1 MERFEQT
8 HKFKLIYVFSMP
20 YDTHK
25 GMLKVGETTLNT
37 DKKPNE
43 LVPNCH
49 DLNQAAKARI
59 DSYTKTASMTY
70 KLEYT
75 ELARYMDCG
84 EPFTL
89 SDKDVHKVLM
99 NSGVHKVQPNGAT
112 GEEWFATD
120 LETVKAAIKA
130 VKNGKS
136 TLSSADVI
144 RETPYE
150 RIDFREEQIDAIE
163 KTIKTFKKDDEMLW
177 YAKMR
182 FGKTL
187 TALEV
192 IRRSQYRRVIIVT
205 HRPVVDD
212 GWSEDFKK
220 VFFPGNSEHEYHYE
234 RKTKDSAYT
243 FDEKTDYEND
253 LKIRKLDK
261 DGTYFV
267 YFASIQDL
275 RGSQKVGGNFNK
287 NNAVFSLDWD
297 LIVIDEAHEG
307 TQTELGDNVVKA
319 LKKDKTKV
327 LALSGTP
334 FNLLSKFGEDNVY
347 TWDYVMEQKKKTEW
361 DLTHQ
366 GDHNPYADLPKMH
379 IFTYD
384 LGEKLKKYVSDEYD
398 TKAFNFKEF
407 FKVWYKGPNGNRE
420 LPKNATEGKFVHEN
434 DIKAFLDLMVREDT
448 DSGYPY
454 STQEYRDM
462 FRHTLWMVPGV
473 KEAKALSELLRNHP
487 VFKNFGIANVAGEG
501 DRYEEEHSKDALELV
516 RDTIKNYDYSITL
529 SCGKLTTGVTVK
541 EWTAV
546 LMLSGSYSTAAAQYM
561 QTIFRVQ
568 SAGTIDGKQK
578 TDCYVFDFAPDR
590 TLKVLTETVHLSR
603 KPGKSQQKHR
613 EAMSEFLNY
622 CPVIAISG
630 SRTRTYSVESM
641 MEQIKQIYAERAVNS
656 GFEDESLYNDEL
668 LKLDEIDASKFN
680 ELKNIIGASKASK
693 KKKDVVVNGQGLT
706 DEQVEHIDDPEPP
719 KEKEPLTK
727 EELEERKKKKQAKEA
742 RKKAIDILRGVS
754 IRMPLMI
761 YGANVPIYE
770 DIDIEDFVKIVDDE
784 SWKEFMPSGVTKE
797 IFKEFTKYYDRDV
810 FIAAGK
816 RIRRLAAA
824 ADKETPTRRV
834 IQIAE
839 IFRHFKNPDKETVL
853 TPWRVVNMHMSETLG
868 GWCFYNEKFEE
879 DTQEEKHRL
888 EEPRFVDRGEVTKT
902 VFAENAKILEINSKT
917 GLYPLYVAYS
927 FYKQRME
934 GMSDDDWTPEKCQY
948 FWNEVIRD
956 NVYVICKTPMAKSIT
971 LRTLCGYS
979 DIKCNAHY
987 FDDLVNMLKN
997 KPEQFKKRVLKGSY
1011 WKKDV
1016 KEMKF
1021 DAVVG
1026 NPPYQDSVSV
1036 NNRQGAI
1043 YHYFYDIA
1051 SELSDR
1057 YSLISPARFLFNAG
1071 LTPKEWNKKMLNDSN
1086 FKVVRY
1092 ESDATQIF
1100 PNTEIKGGVVI
1111 TYRDKNIEFGAIEKF
1126 IPDKYLQ
1133 SIVSHF
1139 KQDEEHNISS
1149 IMYGGRSDLKFN
1161 DLFLAD
1167 YPQSVDD
1174 RLKAIQAEHPKVTKL
1189 GPNEEYELKSPTL
1202 DILSYAFVETKPENA
1217 DEYYKI
1223 LGLISGKRVYRYIP
1237 KKYMVPRYPSNNN
1250 LDGYKV
1256 FITKASG
1263 NGSVGEKLS
1272 KPVVASPN
1280 TSATPT
1286 FISIGNFKTEEEA
1299 VNVEKYIRTKF
1310 ARILLSVLKITQDI
1324 VPSKWAYVPMQDFTS
1339 KSDIDWS
1346 KSVHDIDL
1354 QLYEKYG
1361 LNQSEI
1367 DYIEDTAESMDPNV
1381 LSEYESLLALS
1392 YNEVVKYLLKKY
1404 GAAKQSYFKD
1414 IACTIKNPKVT
1425 RTNEGLYCHHIDED
1439 KAIMLSND
1447 KFAANNP
1454 YEYQKADRLVYCNL
1468 LEHLLLH
1475 VKIAENPN
1483 PDANENE
1490 LPGIGGA
1497 INFICKDLN
1506 DIYSG
1511 KEFTEDWRKNVAE
1524 KVKDSFDDYIAI
1536 LRYLWNVV
1544 EKNPIYKAIITK
1556 EMLCVGWDGKVNKEV
1571 MAALLDGE

>member
-1 MERFEQT
+1 MEKFEQT
-8 HKFKLIYVFSMP
+8 YSYKLIYVFSMP
-20 YDTHK
+20 YETHK
-25 GMLKVGETTLNT
+25 GMLKVGEATLKT
-37 DKKPNE
+37 DIMPNE

-49 DLNQAAKARI
+49 TLNQAAKARI
-59 DSYTKTASMTY
+59 DSYTKTASMSY

-75 ELARYMDCG
+75 ELALKTEFGYS
-84 EPFTL
+84 FTFK
-89 SDKDVHKVLM
+89 DKDVHKVLM

-120 LETVKAAIKA
+120 IETVKAAIKS

-136 TLSSADVI
+136 TLSSSDFV
-144 RETPYE
+144 RETRQE
-150 RIDFREEQIDAIE
+150 TIDFREEQINAIE
-163 KTIKTFKKDDEMLW
+163 KTLKTFKKDDEMLW

-187 TALEV
+187 SALEV
-192 IRRSQYRRVIIVT
+192 IRRSQYRRVIIAT

-220 VFFPGNSEHEYHYE
+220 IFFPGNSEHEYHYE

-243 FDEKTDYEND
+243 FDEKTDAEND

-267 YFASIQDL
+267 YFASVQDL
-275 RGSQKVGGNFNK
+275 RGSKIVGGKFNK
-287 NNAVFSLDWD
+287 NNAVFALDWD
-297 LIVIDEAHEG
+297 LIIIDEAHEG

-319 LKKDKTKV
+319 LKKDHTKV

-334 FNLLSKFGEDNVY
+334 FNLLDKFGEDNVY

-398 TKAFNFKEF
+398 TKAFNFREF
-407 FKVWYKGPNGNRE
+407 FRVWYKGPNGNRE
-420 LPKNATEGKFVHEN
+420 LPKNAVEGKFVHEN
-434 DIKAFLDLMVREDT
+434 DVNAFLNLMVREDT

-473 KEAKALSELLRNHP
+473 KEAQALSELLRNHP
-487 VFKNFGIANVAGEG
+487 VFKHFGIANVAGKG
-501 DRYEEEHSKDALELV
+501 DRYEEEHSGDALELV
-516 RDTIKNYDYSITL
+516 RDTIKNYDHSITL

-603 KPGKSQQKHR
+603 KPGKSQQKRR
-613 EAMSEFLNY
+613 EAMTEFLNY

-630 SRTRTYSVESM
+630 SKTRTYSVESM

-680 ELKNIIGASKASK
+680 ELKDIIGASKASK

-719 KEKEPLTK
+719 TPPKDLTK
-727 EELEERKKKKQAKEA
+727 EEQEERKKKKQAKEA

-761 YGANVPIYE
+761 YGADVPIEE
-770 DIDIEDFVKIVDDE
+770 DIDINSFVDIIDDE
-784 SWKEFMPSGVTKE
+784 SWKEFMPTGVSKK
-797 IFKEFTKYYDRDV
+797 IFTEFTKYYDRDV

-824 ADKETPTRRV
+824 ADRETPTRRV

-868 GWCFYNEKFEE
+868 GWCFYNDKFEE
-879 DTQEEKHRL
+879 DTQEKKHRL
-888 EEPRFVDRGEVTKT
+888 EEPRFVDHGEVTEA
-902 VFAENAKILEINSKT
+902 VFAKNSKILEINSKT

-927 FYKQRME
+927 FYKQRMD
-934 GMSDDDWTPEKCQY
+934 GMSDDDWTPEECQY

-971 LRTLCGYS
+971 RRTLCGYS
-979 DIKCNAHY
+979 DGKCNAHY

-997 KPEQFKKRVLKGSY
+997 KPEQFKKRVMKGSY

-1026 NPPYQDSVSV
+1026 NPPYQEETDAT
-1036 NNRQGAI
+1036 RKPPI
-1043 YHYFYDIA
+1043 YNYFYDMAFELAPIA
-1051 SELSDR
+1051 TLVT
-1057 YSLISPARFLFNAG
+1057 PARFLFDAG
-1071 LTPKEWNKKMLNDSN
+1071 QTSKEWNRKMLSDEH
-1086 FKVVRY
+1086 FKVIRY
-1092 ESDATQIF
+1092 FENSKDVFDTVD
-1100 PNTEIKGGVVI
+1100 IKGGVAI
-1111 TYRDKNIEFGAIEKF
+1111 TYHDSNTNFGAIDIFTAYSELNEIISKVKHMCEPTMDT
-1126 IPDKYLQ
+1126 IISARGTYRTT
-1133 SIVSHF
+1133 
-1139 KQDEEHNISS
+1139 NI
-1149 IMYGGRSDLKFN
+1149 FN
-1161 DLFLAD
+1161 AD
-1167 YPQSVDD
+1167 YPDAIE
-1174 RLKAIQAEHPKVTKL
+1174 RLGKGTGNMLVSNFFEKVPEAIA
-1189 GPNEEYELKSPTL
+1189 NETNEPCLR
-1202 DILSYAFVETKPENA
+1202 ILCRV
-1217 DEYYKI
+1217 
-1223 LGLISGKRVYRYIP
+1223 GGKRSICNIL
-1237 KKYMVPRYPSNNN
+1237 KKYIQPN
-1250 LDGYKV
+1250 K
-1256 FITKASG
+1256 FIDKY
-1263 NGSVGEKLS
+1263 N
-1272 KPVVASPN
+1272 VASPEAN
-1280 TSATPT
+1280 SNGRFGERLTVGELLSPEEGATDT
-1286 FISIGNFKTEEEA
+1286 FISLGAFD
-1299 VNVEKYIRTKF
+1299 TKF
-1310 ARILLSVLKITQDI
+1310 EALALQKYMKTKFFRALLGVKKVTQHC
-1324 VPSKWAYVPMQDFTS
+1324 PPMVWEMIPCQEFS
-1339 KSDIDWS
+1339 ENSDIDWS
-1346 KSVHDIDL
+1346 KSIHEIDL
-1354 QLYEKYG
+1354 LLYKKYG
-1361 LNQSEI
+1361 LSDEEI
-1367 DYIEDTAESMDPNV
+1367 AFIESKVKPMDGTSYYESMLKTNYQDIV
-1381 LSEYESLLALS
+1381 SA
-1392 YNEVVKYLLKKY
+1392 LLKKY
-1404 GAAKQSYFKD
+1404 GSAKHNYFKD
-1414 IACTIKNPKVT
+1414 TACKIKNPLVT
-1425 RTNEGLYCHHIDED
+1425 RTNEGLFCHHIDED
-1439 KAIMLSND
+1439 KAIMLCND
-1447 KFAANNP
+1447 KFAVNNP
-1454 YEYQKADRLVYCNL
+1454 FEYQKADRLVYCNL

-1475 VKIAENPN
+1475 VKIAENPS

-1511 KEFTEDWRKNVAE
+1511 KKFSDEWRKNVAD
-1524 KVKDSFDDYIAI
+1524 KVKDNFDDYIII
-1536 LRYLWNVV
+1536 LRYLWNIV
-1544 EKNPIYKAIITK
+1544 EKNPVYKAIITK
-1556 EMLCVGWDGKVNKEV
+1556 EMLCVGWDGKVVKEV
-1571 MAALLDGE
+1571 MNALNANE

>member
-1 MERFEQT
+1 MEKFEQT
-8 HKFKLIYVFSMP
+8 YSYKLIYVFSMP
-20 YDTHK
+20 YETHK
-25 GMLKVGETTLNT
+25 GMLKVGEATLKT
-37 DKKPNE
+37 DIMPNE

-49 DLNQAAKARI
+49 TLNQAAKARI
-59 DSYTKTASMTY
+59 DSYTKTASMSY

-75 ELARYMDCG
+75 ELALKTEFGYS
-84 EPFTL
+84 FTFK
-89 SDKDVHKVLM
+89 DKDVHKVLM

-120 LETVKAAIKA
+120 IETVKAAIKS

-136 TLSSADVI
+136 TLSSSDFV
-144 RETPYE
+144 RETRQE
-150 RIDFREEQIDAIE
+150 TIDFREEQINAIE
-163 KTIKTFKKDDEMLW
+163 KTLKTFKKDDEMLW

-187 TALEV
+187 SALEV
-192 IRRSQYRRVIIVT
+192 IRRSQYRRVIIAT

-220 VFFPGNSEHEYHYE
+220 IFFPGNSEHEYHYE

-243 FDEKTDYEND
+243 FDEKTDAEND

-267 YFASIQDL
+267 YFASVQDL
-275 RGSQKVGGNFNK
+275 RGSKIVGGKFNK
-287 NNAVFSLDWD
+287 NNAVFALDWD
-297 LIVIDEAHEG
+297 LIIIDEAHEG

-319 LKKDKTKV
+319 LKKDHTKV

-334 FNLLSKFGEDNVY
+334 FNLLDKFGEDNVY

-398 TKAFNFKEF
+398 TKAFNFREF
-407 FKVWYKGPNGNRE
+407 FRVWYKGPNGNRE
-420 LPKNATEGKFVHEN
+420 LPKNAVEGKFVHEN
-434 DIKAFLDLMVREDT
+434 DVNAFLNLMVREDT

-473 KEAKALSELLRNHP
+473 KEAQALSELLRNHP
-487 VFKNFGIANVAGEG
+487 VFKHFGIANVAGKG
-501 DRYEEEHSKDALELV
+501 DRYEEEHSGDALELV
-516 RDTIKNYDYSITL
+516 RDTIKNYDHSITL

-603 KPGKSQQKHR
+603 KPGKSQQKRR
-613 EAMSEFLNY
+613 EAMTEFLNY

-630 SRTRTYSVESM
+630 SKTRTYSVESM

-680 ELKNIIGASKASK
+680 ELKDIIGASKASK

-719 KEKEPLTK
+719 TPPKDLTK
-727 EELEERKKKKQAKEA
+727 EEQEERKKKKQAKEA

-761 YGANVPIYE
+761 YGADVPIEE
-770 DIDIEDFVKIVDDE
+770 DIDINSFVDIIDDE
-784 SWKEFMPSGVTKE
+784 SWKEFMPTGVSKK
-797 IFKEFTKYYDRDV
+797 IFTEFTKYYDRDV

-824 ADKETPTRRV
+824 ADRETPTRRV

-868 GWCFYNEKFEE
+868 GWCFYNDKFEE
-879 DTQEEKHRL
+879 DTQEKKHRL
-888 EEPRFVDRGEVTKT
+888 EEPRFVDHGEVTEA
-902 VFAENAKILEINSKT
+902 VFAKNSKILEINSKT

-927 FYKQRME
+927 FYKQRMD
-934 GMSDDDWTPEKCQY
+934 GMSDDDWTPEECQY

-971 LRTLCGYS
+971 RRTLCGYS
-979 DIKCNAHY
+979 DVKCNAHY

-997 KPEQFKKRVLKGSY
+997 KPEQFKKRVMKGSY

-1026 NPPYQDSVSV
+1026 NPPYQEETDAT
-1036 NNRQGAI
+1036 RKPPI
-1043 YHYFYDIA
+1043 YNYFYDMAFELAPIA
-1051 SELSDR
+1051 TLVT
-1057 YSLISPARFLFNAG
+1057 PARFLFDAG
-1071 LTPKEWNKKMLNDSN
+1071 QTSKEWNRKMLSDEH
-1086 FKVVRY
+1086 FKVIRY
-1092 ESDATQIF
+1092 FENSKDVFDTVD
-1100 PNTEIKGGVVI
+1100 IKGGVAI
-1111 TYRDKNIEFGAIEKF
+1111 TYHDSNTNFGAIDIFTAYSELNEIISKVKHMCEPTMDT
-1126 IPDKYLQ
+1126 IISARGTYRTT
-1133 SIVSHF
+1133 
-1139 KQDEEHNISS
+1139 NI
-1149 IMYGGRSDLKFN
+1149 FN
-1161 DLFLAD
+1161 AD
-1167 YPQSVDD
+1167 YPDAIE
-1174 RLKAIQAEHPKVTKL
+1174 RLGKGTGNMLVSNFFEKVPEAIA
-1189 GPNEEYELKSPTL
+1189 NETNEPCLR
-1202 DILSYAFVETKPENA
+1202 ILCRV
-1217 DEYYKI
+1217 
-1223 LGLISGKRVYRYIP
+1223 GGKRSICNIL
-1237 KKYMVPRYPSNNN
+1237 KKYIQLN
-1250 LDGYKV
+1250 K
-1256 FITKASG
+1256 FIDKY
-1263 NGSVGEKLS
+1263 N
-1272 KPVVASPN
+1272 VASPEAN
-1280 TSATPT
+1280 SNGRFGERLTVGELLSPEEGATDT
-1286 FISIGNFKTEEEA
+1286 FISLGAFD
-1299 VNVEKYIRTKF
+1299 TKF
-1310 ARILLSVLKITQDI
+1310 EALALQKYMKTKFFRALLGVKKVTQHC
-1324 VPSKWAYVPMQDFTS
+1324 PPMVWEMIPCQEFS
-1339 KSDIDWS
+1339 ENSDIDWS
-1346 KSVHDIDL
+1346 KSIHEIDL
-1354 QLYEKYG
+1354 LLYKKYG
-1361 LNQSEI
+1361 LSDEEI
-1367 DYIEDTAESMDPNV
+1367 AFIESKVKPMDGTSYYESMLKTNYQDIV
-1381 LSEYESLLALS
+1381 SA
-1392 YNEVVKYLLKKY
+1392 LLKKY
-1404 GAAKQSYFKD
+1404 GSAKHNYFKD
-1414 IACTIKNPKVT
+1414 TACKIKNPLVT
-1425 RTNEGLYCHHIDED
+1425 RTNEGLFCHHIDED
-1439 KAIMLSND
+1439 KAIMLCND
-1447 KFAANNP
+1447 KFAVNNP
-1454 YEYQKADRLVYCNL
+1454 FEYQKADRLVYCNL

-1475 VKIAENPN
+1475 VKIAENPS

-1511 KEFTEDWRKNVAE
+1511 KKFSDEWRKNVAD
-1524 KVKDSFDDYIAI
+1524 KVKDNFDDYIII
-1536 LRYLWNVV
+1536 LRYLWNIV
-1544 EKNPIYKAIITK
+1544 EKNPVYKAIITK
-1556 EMLCVGWDGKVNKEV
+1556 EMLCVGWDGKVVKEV
-1571 MAALLDGE
+1571 MNALNANE

>member
-1 MERFEQT
+1 MEKFEQT
-8 HKFKLIYVFSMP
+8 YSYKLIYVFSMP
-20 YDTHK
+20 YETHK
-25 GMLKVGETTLNT
+25 GMLKVGEATLKT
-37 DKKPNE
+37 DIMPNE

-49 DLNQAAKARI
+49 TLNQAAKARI
-59 DSYTKTASMTY
+59 DSYTKTASMSY

-75 ELARYMDCG
+75 ELALKTEFGYS
-84 EPFTL
+84 FTFK
-89 SDKDVHKVLM
+89 DKDVHKVLM

-120 LETVKAAIKA
+120 IETVKAAIKS

-136 TLSSADVI
+136 TLSSSDFV
-144 RETPYE
+144 RETRQE
-150 RIDFREEQIDAIE
+150 TIDFREEQINAIE
-163 KTIKTFKKDDEMLW
+163 KTLKTFKKDDEMLW

-187 TALEV
+187 SALEV
-192 IRRSQYRRVIIVT
+192 IRRSQYRRVIIAT

-220 VFFPGNSEHEYHYE
+220 IFFPGNSEHEYHYE

-243 FDEKTDYEND
+243 FDEKTDAEND

-267 YFASIQDL
+267 YFASVQDL
-275 RGSQKVGGNFNK
+275 RGSKIVGGKFNK
-287 NNAVFSLDWD
+287 NNAVFALDWD
-297 LIVIDEAHEG
+297 LIIIDEAHEG

-319 LKKDKTKV
+319 LKKDHTKV

-334 FNLLSKFGEDNVY
+334 FNLLDKFGEDNVY

-398 TKAFNFKEF
+398 TKAFNFREF
-407 FKVWYKGPNGNRE
+407 FRVWYKGPNGNRE
-420 LPKNATEGKFVHEN
+420 LPKNAVEGKFVHEN
-434 DIKAFLDLMVREDT
+434 DVNAFLNLMVREDT

-454 STQEYRDM
+454 TTQEYRDM

-473 KEAKALSELLRNHP
+473 KEAQALSELLRNHP
-487 VFKNFGIANVAGEG
+487 VFKYFGIANVAGKG
-501 DRYEEEHSKDALELV
+501 DRYEEEHSGDALELV
-516 RDTIKNYDYSITL
+516 RDTIKNYDHSITL

-603 KPGKSQQKHR
+603 KPGKSQQKRR
-613 EAMSEFLNY
+613 EAMTEFLNY

-630 SRTRTYSVESM
+630 SKTRTYSVESM

-680 ELKNIIGASKASK
+680 ELKDIIGASKASK
-693 KKKDVVVNGQGLT
+693 KKKDVVINGQGLT

-719 KEKEPLTK
+719 TPPKDLTK
-727 EELEERKKKKQAKEA
+727 EEQEERKKKKQAKEA

-761 YGANVPIYE
+761 YGADVPIEE
-770 DIDIEDFVKIVDDE
+770 DIDINSFVDIIDDE
-784 SWKEFMPSGVTKE
+784 SWKEFMPTGVSKK
-797 IFKEFTKYYDRDV
+797 IFTEFTKYYDRDV

-824 ADKETPTRRV
+824 ADRETPTRRV

-868 GWCFYNEKFEE
+868 GWCFYNDKFEE
-879 DTQEEKHRL
+879 DTQEKKHRL
-888 EEPRFVDRGEVTKT
+888 EEPRFVDHGEVTEA
-902 VFAENAKILEINSKT
+902 VFAKNSKILEINSKT

-927 FYKQRME
+927 FYKQRMD
-934 GMSDDDWTPEKCQY
+934 GMSDDDWTPEECQY

-971 LRTLCGYS
+971 RRTLCGYS
-979 DIKCNAHY
+979 DVKCNAHY

-997 KPEQFKKRVLKGSY
+997 KPEQFKKRVMKGSY

-1026 NPPYQDSVSV
+1026 NPPYQEETDAT
-1036 NNRQGAI
+1036 RKPPI
-1043 YHYFYDIA
+1043 YNYFYDMAFELAPIA
-1051 SELSDR
+1051 TLVT
-1057 YSLISPARFLFNAG
+1057 PARFLFDAG
-1071 LTPKEWNKKMLNDSN
+1071 QTSKEWNRKMLSDEH
-1086 FKVVRY
+1086 FKVIRY
-1092 ESDATQIF
+1092 FENSKDVFDTVD
-1100 PNTEIKGGVVI
+1100 IKGGVAI
-1111 TYRDKNIEFGAIEKF
+1111 TYHDSNTNFGAIDIFTAYSELNEIISKVKHMCEPTMDT
-1126 IPDKYLQ
+1126 IISARGTYRTT
-1133 SIVSHF
+1133 
-1139 KQDEEHNISS
+1139 NI
-1149 IMYGGRSDLKFN
+1149 FN
-1161 DLFLAD
+1161 AD
-1167 YPQSVDD
+1167 YPDAIE
-1174 RLKAIQAEHPKVTKL
+1174 RLGKGTGNMLVSNFFEKVPEAIA
-1189 GPNEEYELKSPTL
+1189 NETNEPCLR
-1202 DILSYAFVETKPENA
+1202 ILCRV
-1217 DEYYKI
+1217 
-1223 LGLISGKRVYRYIP
+1223 GGKRSICNIL
-1237 KKYMVPRYPSNNN
+1237 KKYIQPN
-1250 LDGYKV
+1250 K
-1256 FITKASG
+1256 FIDKY
-1263 NGSVGEKLS
+1263 N
-1272 KPVVASPN
+1272 VASPEAN
-1280 TSATPT
+1280 SNGRFGERLTVGELLSPEEGATDT
-1286 FISIGNFKTEEEA
+1286 FISLGAFD
-1299 VNVEKYIRTKF
+1299 TKF
-1310 ARILLSVLKITQDI
+1310 EALALQKYMKTKFFRALLGVKKVTQHC
-1324 VPSKWAYVPMQDFTS
+1324 PPMVWEMIPCQEFS
-1339 KSDIDWS
+1339 ENSDIDWS
-1346 KSVHDIDL
+1346 KSIHEIDL
-1354 QLYEKYG
+1354 LLYKKYG
-1361 LNQSEI
+1361 LSDEEI
-1367 DYIEDTAESMDPNV
+1367 AFIESKVKPMDGTSYYESMLKTNYQDIV
-1381 LSEYESLLALS
+1381 SA
-1392 YNEVVKYLLKKY
+1392 LLKKY
-1404 GAAKQSYFKD
+1404 GSAKHNYFKD
-1414 IACTIKNPKVT
+1414 TACKIKNPLVT
-1425 RTNEGLYCHHIDED
+1425 RTNEGLFCHHIDED
-1439 KAIMLSND
+1439 KAIMLCND
-1447 KFAANNP
+1447 KFAVNNP
-1454 YEYQKADRLVYCNL
+1454 FEYQKADRLVYCNL

-1475 VKIAENPN
+1475 VKIAENPS

-1511 KEFTEDWRKNVAE
+1511 KKFSDEWRKNVAD
-1524 KVKDSFDDYIAI
+1524 KVKDNFDDYIII
-1536 LRYLWNVV
+1536 LRYLWNIV
-1544 EKNPIYKAIITK
+1544 EKNPVYKAIITK
-1556 EMLCVGWDGKVNKEV
+1556 EMLCVGWDGKVVKEV
-1571 MAALLDGE
+1571 MNALNANE

>member
-1 MERFEQT
+1 MEKFEQT
-8 HKFKLIYVFSMP
+8 YSYKLIYVFSMP
-20 YDTHK
+20 YETHK
-25 GMLKVGETTLNT
+25 GMLKVGEATLKT
-37 DKKPNE
+37 DIMPNE

-49 DLNQAAKARI
+49 TLNQAAKARI
-59 DSYTKTASMTY
+59 DSYTKTASMSY

-75 ELARYMDCG
+75 ELALKTEFGYS
-84 EPFTL
+84 FTFK
-89 SDKDVHKVLM
+89 DKDVHKVLM

-120 LETVKAAIKA
+120 IETVKAAIKS

-136 TLSSADVI
+136 TLSSSDFV
-144 RETPYE
+144 RETRQE
-150 RIDFREEQIDAIE
+150 TIDFREEQINAIE
-163 KTIKTFKKDDEMLW
+163 KTLKTFKKDDEMLW

-187 TALEV
+187 SALEV
-192 IRRSQYRRVIIVT
+192 IRRSQYRRVIIAT

-220 VFFPGNSEHEYHYE
+220 IFFPGNSEHEYHYE

-243 FDEKTDYEND
+243 FDEKTDAEND

-267 YFASIQDL
+267 YFASVQDL
-275 RGSQKVGGNFNK
+275 RGSKIVGGKFNK
-287 NNAVFSLDWD
+287 NNAVFALDWD
-297 LIVIDEAHEG
+297 LIIIDEAHEG

-319 LKKDKTKV
+319 LKKDHTKV

-334 FNLLSKFGEDNVY
+334 FNLLDKFGEDNVY

-398 TKAFNFKEF
+398 TKAFNFREF
-407 FKVWYKGPNGNRE
+407 FRVWYKGPNGNRE
-420 LPKNATEGKFVHEN
+420 LPKNAVEGKFVHEN
-434 DIKAFLDLMVREDT
+434 DVNAFLNLMVREDT

-473 KEAKALSELLRNHP
+473 KEAQALSELLRNHP
-487 VFKNFGIANVAGEG
+487 VFKHFGIANVAGKG
-501 DRYEEEHSKDALELV
+501 DRYEEEHSGDALELV
-516 RDTIKNYDYSITL
+516 RDTIKNYDHSITL

-603 KPGKSQQKHR
+603 KPGKSQQKRR
-613 EAMSEFLNY
+613 EAMTEFLNY

-630 SRTRTYSVESM
+630 SKTRTYSVESM

-680 ELKNIIGASKASK
+680 ELKDIIGASKASK

-719 KEKEPLTK
+719 TPPKDLTK
-727 EELEERKKKKQAKEA
+727 EEQEERKKKKQAKEA

-761 YGANVPIYE
+761 YGADVPIEE
-770 DIDIEDFVKIVDDE
+770 DIDINSFVDIIDDE
-784 SWKEFMPSGVTKE
+784 SWKEFMPTGVSKK
-797 IFKEFTKYYDRDV
+797 IFTEFTKYYDRDV

-824 ADKETPTRRV
+824 ADRETPTRRV

-868 GWCFYNEKFEE
+868 GWCFYNDKFEE
-879 DTQEEKHRL
+879 DTQEKKHRL
-888 EEPRFVDRGEVTKT
+888 EEPRFVDHGEVTEA
-902 VFAENAKILEINSKT
+902 VFAKNSKILEINSKT

-927 FYKQRME
+927 FYKQRMD
-934 GMSDDDWTPEKCQY
+934 GMSDDDWTPEECQY

-971 LRTLCGYS
+971 RRTLCGYS
-979 DIKCNAHY
+979 DVKCNAHY

-997 KPEQFKKRVLKGSY
+997 KPEQFKKRVMKGSY

-1026 NPPYQDSVSV
+1026 NPPYQEETDAT
-1036 NNRQGAI
+1036 RKPPI
-1043 YHYFYDIA
+1043 YNYFYDMAFELAPIA
-1051 SELSDR
+1051 TLVT
-1057 YSLISPARFLFNAG
+1057 PARFLFDAG
-1071 LTPKEWNKKMLNDSN
+1071 QTSKEWNRKMLSDEH
-1086 FKVVRY
+1086 FKVIRY
-1092 ESDATQIF
+1092 FENSKDVFDTVD
-1100 PNTEIKGGVVI
+1100 IKGGVAI
-1111 TYRDKNIEFGAIEKF
+1111 TYHDSNTNFGAIDIFTAYSELNEIISKVKHMCEPAMDT
-1126 IPDKYLQ
+1126 IISARGTYRTT
-1133 SIVSHF
+1133 
-1139 KQDEEHNISS
+1139 NI
-1149 IMYGGRSDLKFN
+1149 FN
-1161 DLFLAD
+1161 AD
-1167 YPQSVDD
+1167 YPDAIE
-1174 RLKAIQAEHPKVTKL
+1174 RLGKGTGNMLVSNFFEKVPEAIA
-1189 GPNEEYELKSPTL
+1189 NETNEPCLR
-1202 DILSYAFVETKPENA
+1202 ILCRV
-1217 DEYYKI
+1217 
-1223 LGLISGKRVYRYIP
+1223 GGKRSICNIL
-1237 KKYMVPRYPSNNN
+1237 KKYIQPN
-1250 LDGYKV
+1250 K
-1256 FITKASG
+1256 FIDKY
-1263 NGSVGEKLS
+1263 N
-1272 KPVVASPN
+1272 VASPEAN
-1280 TSATPT
+1280 SNGRFGERLTVGELLSPEEGATDT
-1286 FISIGNFKTEEEA
+1286 FISLGAFD
-1299 VNVEKYIRTKF
+1299 TKF
-1310 ARILLSVLKITQDI
+1310 EALALQKYMKTKFFRALLGVKKVTQHC
-1324 VPSKWAYVPMQDFTS
+1324 PPMVWEMIPCQEFS
-1339 KSDIDWS
+1339 ENSDIDWS
-1346 KSVHDIDL
+1346 KSIHEIDL
-1354 QLYEKYG
+1354 LLYKKYG
-1361 LNQSEI
+1361 LSDEEI
-1367 DYIEDTAESMDPNV
+1367 AFIESKVKPMDGTSYYESMLKTNYQDIV
-1381 LSEYESLLALS
+1381 SA
-1392 YNEVVKYLLKKY
+1392 LLKKY
-1404 GAAKQSYFKD
+1404 GSAKHNYFKD
-1414 IACTIKNPKVT
+1414 TACKIKNPLVT
-1425 RTNEGLYCHHIDED
+1425 RTNEGLFCHHIDED
-1439 KAIMLSND
+1439 KAIMLCND
-1447 KFAANNP
+1447 KFAVNNP
-1454 YEYQKADRLVYCNL
+1454 FEYQKADRLVYCNL

-1475 VKIAENPN
+1475 VKIAENPS

-1511 KEFTEDWRKNVAE
+1511 KKFSDEWRKNVAD
-1524 KVKDSFDDYIAI
+1524 KVKDNFDDYIII
-1536 LRYLWNVV
+1536 LRYLWNIV
-1544 EKNPIYKAIITK
+1544 EKNPVYKAIITK
-1556 EMLCVGWDGKVNKEV
+1556 EMLCVGWDGKVVKEV
-1571 MAALLDGE
+1571 MNALNANE

>member
-1 MERFEQT
+1 MEKFEQT
-8 HKFKLIYVFSMP
+8 YSYKLIYVFSMP
-20 YDTHK
+20 YETHK
-25 GMLKVGETTLNT
+25 GMLKVGEATLKT
-37 DKKPNE
+37 DIMPNE

-49 DLNQAAKARI
+49 TLNQAAKARI
-59 DSYTKTASMTY
+59 DSYTKTASMSY

-75 ELARYMDCG
+75 ELALKTEFGYS
-84 EPFTL
+84 FTFK
-89 SDKDVHKVLM
+89 DKDVHKVLM

-120 LETVKAAIKA
+120 IETVKAAIKS

-136 TLSSADVI
+136 TLSSSDFV
-144 RETPYE
+144 RETRQE
-150 RIDFREEQIDAIE
+150 TIDFREEQINAIE
-163 KTIKTFKKDDEMLW
+163 KTLKTFKKDDEMLW

-187 TALEV
+187 SALEV
-192 IRRSQYRRVIIVT
+192 IRRSQYRRVIIAT

-220 VFFPGNSEHEYHYE
+220 IFFPGNSEHEYHYE

-243 FDEKTDYEND
+243 FDEKTDAEND

-267 YFASIQDL
+267 YFASVQDL
-275 RGSQKVGGNFNK
+275 RGSKIVGGKFNK
-287 NNAVFSLDWD
+287 NNAVFALDWD
-297 LIVIDEAHEG
+297 LIIIDEAHEG

-319 LKKDKTKV
+319 LKKDHTKV

-334 FNLLSKFGEDNVY
+334 FNLLDKFGEDNVY

-398 TKAFNFKEF
+398 TKAFNFREF
-407 FKVWYKGPNGNRE
+407 FRVWYKGPNGNRE
-420 LPKNATEGKFVHEN
+420 LPKNAVEGKFVHEN
-434 DIKAFLDLMVREDT
+434 DVNAFLNLMVREDT

-473 KEAKALSELLRNHP
+473 KEAQALSELLRNHP
-487 VFKNFGIANVAGEG
+487 VFKHFGIANVAGKG
-501 DRYEEEHSKDALELV
+501 DRYEEEHSGDALELV
-516 RDTIKNYDYSITL
+516 RDTIKNYDHSITL

-603 KPGKSQQKHR
+603 KPGKSQQKRR
-613 EAMSEFLNY
+613 EAMTEFLNY

-630 SRTRTYSVESM
+630 SKTRTYSVESM

-680 ELKNIIGASKASK
+680 ELKDIIGASKASK

-719 KEKEPLTK
+719 TPPKDLTK
-727 EELEERKKKKQAKEA
+727 EEQEERKKKKQAKEA

-761 YGANVPIYE
+761 YGADVPIEE
-770 DIDIEDFVKIVDDE
+770 DIDINSFVDIIDDE
-784 SWKEFMPSGVTKE
+784 SWKEFMPTGVSKK
-797 IFKEFTKYYDRDV
+797 IFTEFTKYYDRDV

-824 ADKETPTRRV
+824 ADRETPTRRV

-868 GWCFYNEKFEE
+868 GWCFYNDKFEE
-879 DTQEEKHRL
+879 DTQEKKHRL
-888 EEPRFVDRGEVTKT
+888 EEPRFVDHGEVTEA
-902 VFAENAKILEINSKT
+902 VFAKNSKILEINSKT

-927 FYKQRME
+927 FYKQRMD
-934 GMSDDDWTPEKCQY
+934 GMSDDDWTPEECQY

-971 LRTLCGYS
+971 RRTLCGYS
-979 DIKCNAHY
+979 DVKCNAHY

-997 KPEQFKKRVLKGSY
+997 KPEQFKKRVMKGSY

-1026 NPPYQDSVSV
+1026 NPPYQEETDAT
-1036 NNRQGAI
+1036 RKPPI
-1043 YHYFYDIA
+1043 YNYFYDMAFELAPIA
-1051 SELSDR
+1051 TLVT
-1057 YSLISPARFLFNAG
+1057 PARFLFDAG
-1071 LTPKEWNKKMLNDSN
+1071 QTSKEWNRKMLSDEH
-1086 FKVVRY
+1086 FKVIRY
-1092 ESDATQIF
+1092 FENSKDVFDTVD
-1100 PNTEIKGGVVI
+1100 IKGGVAI
-1111 TYRDKNIEFGAIEKF
+1111 TYHDSNTNFGAIDIFTAYSELNEIISKVKHMCEPTMDT
-1126 IPDKYLQ
+1126 IISARGTYRTT
-1133 SIVSHF
+1133 
-1139 KQDEEHNISS
+1139 NI
-1149 IMYGGRSDLKFN
+1149 FN
-1161 DLFLAD
+1161 AD
-1167 YPQSVDD
+1167 YPDAIE
-1174 RLKAIQAEHPKVTKL
+1174 RLGKGTGNMLVSNFFEKVPEAIA
-1189 GPNEEYELKSPTL
+1189 NETNEPCLR
-1202 DILSYAFVETKPENA
+1202 ILCRV
-1217 DEYYKI
+1217 
-1223 LGLISGKRVYRYIP
+1223 GGKRSICNIL
-1237 KKYMVPRYPSNNN
+1237 KKYIQPN
-1250 LDGYKV
+1250 K
-1256 FITKASG
+1256 FIDKY
-1263 NGSVGEKLS
+1263 N
-1272 KPVVASPN
+1272 VASPEAN
-1280 TSATPT
+1280 SNGRFGERLTVGELLSPEEGATDT
-1286 FISIGNFKTEEEA
+1286 FISLGAFD
-1299 VNVEKYIRTKF
+1299 TKF
-1310 ARILLSVLKITQDI
+1310 EALALQKYMKTKFFRALLGVKKVTQHC
-1324 VPSKWAYVPMQDFTS
+1324 PPMVWEMIPCQEFS
-1339 KSDIDWS
+1339 ENSDIDWS
-1346 KSVHDIDL
+1346 KSIHEIDL
-1354 QLYEKYG
+1354 LLYKKYG
-1361 LNQSEI
+1361 LSDEEI
-1367 DYIEDTAESMDPNV
+1367 AFIESKVKPMDGTSYYESMLKTNYQDIV
-1381 LSEYESLLALS
+1381 SA
-1392 YNEVVKYLLKKY
+1392 LLKKY
-1404 GAAKQSYFKD
+1404 GSAKHNYFKD
-1414 IACTIKNPKVT
+1414 TACKIKNPLVT
-1425 RTNEGLYCHHIDED
+1425 RTNEGLFCHHIDED
-1439 KAIMLSND
+1439 KAIMLCND
-1447 KFAANNP
+1447 KFAVNNP
-1454 YEYQKADRLVYCNL
+1454 LVYQKADRLVYCNL

-1475 VKIAENPN
+1475 VKIAENPS

-1511 KEFTEDWRKNVAE
+1511 KKFSDEWRKNVAD
-1524 KVKDSFDDYIAI
+1524 KVKDNFDDYIII
-1536 LRYLWNVV
+1536 LRYLWNIV
-1544 EKNPIYKAIITK
+1544 EKNPVYKAIITK
-1556 EMLCVGWDGKVNKEV
+1556 EMLCVGWDGKVVKEV
-1571 MAALLDGE
+1571 MNALNANE

>member
-1 MERFEQT
+1 MEKFEQT
-8 HKFKLIYVFSMP
+8 YSYKLIYVFSMP
-20 YDTHK
+20 YETHK
-25 GMLKVGETTLNT
+25 GMLKVGEATLKT
-37 DKKPNE
+37 DIMPNE

-49 DLNQAAKARI
+49 TLNQAAKARI
-59 DSYTKTASMTY
+59 DSYTKTASMSY

-75 ELARYMDCG
+75 ELALKTEFGYS
-84 EPFTL
+84 FTFK
-89 SDKDVHKVLM
+89 DKDVHKVLM

-120 LETVKAAIKA
+120 IETVKAAIKS

-136 TLSSADVI
+136 TLSSSDFV
-144 RETPYE
+144 RETRQE
-150 RIDFREEQIDAIE
+150 TIDFREEQINAIE
-163 KTIKTFKKDDEMLW
+163 KTLKTFKKDDEMLW

-187 TALEV
+187 SALEV
-192 IRRSQYRRVIIVT
+192 IRRSQYRRVIIAT

-220 VFFPGNSEHEYHYE
+220 IFFLGNSEHEYHYE

-243 FDEKTDYEND
+243 FDEKTDAEND

-267 YFASIQDL
+267 YFASVQDL
-275 RGSQKVGGNFNK
+275 RGSKIVGGKFNK
-287 NNAVFSLDWD
+287 NNAVFALDWD
-297 LIVIDEAHEG
+297 LIIIDEAHEG

-319 LKKDKTKV
+319 LKKDHTKV

-334 FNLLSKFGEDNVY
+334 FNLLDKFGEDNVY

-398 TKAFNFKEF
+398 TKAFNFREF
-407 FKVWYKGPNGNRE
+407 FRVWYKGPNGNRE
-420 LPKNATEGKFVHEN
+420 LPKNAVEGKFVHEN
-434 DIKAFLDLMVREDT
+434 DVNAFLNLMVREDT

-473 KEAKALSELLRNHP
+473 KEAQALSELLRNHP
-487 VFKNFGIANVAGEG
+487 VFKHFGIANVAGKG
-501 DRYEEEHSKDALELV
+501 DRYEEEHSGDALELV
-516 RDTIKNYDYSITL
+516 RDTIKNYDHSITL

-603 KPGKSQQKHR
+603 KPGKSQQKRR
-613 EAMSEFLNY
+613 EAMTEFLNY

-630 SRTRTYSVESM
+630 SKTRTYSVESM

-680 ELKNIIGASKASK
+680 ELKDIIGASKASK

-719 KEKEPLTK
+719 TPPKDLTK
-727 EELEERKKKKQAKEA
+727 EEQEERKKKKQAKEA

-761 YGANVPIYE
+761 YGADVPIEE
-770 DIDIEDFVKIVDDE
+770 DIDINSFVDIIDDE
-784 SWKEFMPSGVTKE
+784 SWKEFMPTGVSKK
-797 IFKEFTKYYDRDV
+797 IFTEFTKYYDRDV

-824 ADKETPTRRV
+824 ADRETPTRRV

-868 GWCFYNEKFEE
+868 GWCFYNDKFEE
-879 DTQEEKHRL
+879 DTQEKKHRL
-888 EEPRFVDRGEVTKT
+888 EEPRFVDHGEVTEA
-902 VFAENAKILEINSKT
+902 VFAKNSKILEINSKT

-927 FYKQRME
+927 FYKQRMD
-934 GMSDDDWTPEKCQY
+934 GMSDDDWTPEECQY

-971 LRTLCGYS
+971 RRTLCGYS
-979 DIKCNAHY
+979 DVKCNAHY

-997 KPEQFKKRVLKGSY
+997 KPEQFKKRVMKGSY

-1026 NPPYQDSVSV
+1026 NPPYQEETDAT
-1036 NNRQGAI
+1036 RKPPI
-1043 YHYFYDIA
+1043 YNYFYDMAFELAPIA
-1051 SELSDR
+1051 TLVT
-1057 YSLISPARFLFNAG
+1057 PARFLFDAG
-1071 LTPKEWNKKMLNDSN
+1071 QTSKEWNRKMLSDEH
-1086 FKVVRY
+1086 FKVIRY
-1092 ESDATQIF
+1092 FENSKDVFDTVD
-1100 PNTEIKGGVVI
+1100 IKGGVAI
-1111 TYRDKNIEFGAIEKF
+1111 TYHDSNTNFGAIDIFTAYSELNEIISKVKHMCEPTMDT
-1126 IPDKYLQ
+1126 IISARGTYRTT
-1133 SIVSHF
+1133 
-1139 KQDEEHNISS
+1139 NI
-1149 IMYGGRSDLKFN
+1149 FN
-1161 DLFLAD
+1161 AD
-1167 YPQSVDD
+1167 YPDAIE
-1174 RLKAIQAEHPKVTKL
+1174 RLGKGTGNMLVSNFFEKVPEAIA
-1189 GPNEEYELKSPTL
+1189 NETNEPCLR
-1202 DILSYAFVETKPENA
+1202 ILCRV
-1217 DEYYKI
+1217 
-1223 LGLISGKRVYRYIP
+1223 GGKRSICNIL
-1237 KKYMVPRYPSNNN
+1237 KKYIQPN
-1250 LDGYKV
+1250 K
-1256 FITKASG
+1256 FIDKY
-1263 NGSVGEKLS
+1263 N
-1272 KPVVASPN
+1272 VASPEAN
-1280 TSATPT
+1280 SNGRFGERLTVGELLSPEEGATDT
-1286 FISIGNFKTEEEA
+1286 FISLGAFD
-1299 VNVEKYIRTKF
+1299 TKF
-1310 ARILLSVLKITQDI
+1310 EALALQKYMKTKFFRALLGVKKVTQHC
-1324 VPSKWAYVPMQDFTS
+1324 PPMVWEMIPCQEFS
-1339 KSDIDWS
+1339 ENSDIDWS
-1346 KSVHDIDL
+1346 KSIHEIDL
-1354 QLYEKYG
+1354 LLYKKYG
-1361 LNQSEI
+1361 LSDEEI
-1367 DYIEDTAESMDPNV
+1367 AFIESKVKPMDGTSYYESMLKTNYQDIV
-1381 LSEYESLLALS
+1381 SA
-1392 YNEVVKYLLKKY
+1392 LLKKY
-1404 GAAKQSYFKD
+1404 GSAKHNYFKD
-1414 IACTIKNPKVT
+1414 TACKIKNPLVT
-1425 RTNEGLYCHHIDED
+1425 RTNEGLFCHHIDED
-1439 KAIMLSND
+1439 KAIMLCND
-1447 KFAANNP
+1447 KFAVNNP
-1454 YEYQKADRLVYCNL
+1454 FEYQKADRLVYCNL

-1475 VKIAENPN
+1475 VKIAENPS

-1511 KEFTEDWRKNVAE
+1511 KKFSDEWRKNVAD
-1524 KVKDSFDDYIAI
+1524 KVKDNFDDYIII
-1536 LRYLWNVV
+1536 LRYLWNIV
-1544 EKNPIYKAIITK
+1544 EKNPVYKAIITK
-1556 EMLCVGWDGKVNKEV
+1556 EMLCVGWDGKVVKEV
-1571 MAALLDGE
+1571 MNALNANE

>member
-1 MERFEQT
+1 MEKFEQT
-8 HKFKLIYVFSMP
+8 YSYKLIYVFSMP
-20 YDTHK
+20 YETHK
-25 GMLKVGETTLNT
+25 GMLKVGEATLKT
-37 DKKPNE
+37 DIMPNE

-49 DLNQAAKARI
+49 ILNQAAKARI
-59 DSYTKTASMTY
+59 DSYTKTASMSY

-75 ELARYMDCG
+75 ELALKTEFGYS
-84 EPFTL
+84 FTFK
-89 SDKDVHKVLM
+89 DKDVHKVLM

-120 LETVKAAIKA
+120 IETVKAAIKS

-136 TLSSADVI
+136 TLSSSDFV
-144 RETPYE
+144 RETRQE
-150 RIDFREEQIDAIE
+150 TIDFREEQINAIE
-163 KTIKTFKKDDEMLW
+163 KTLKTFKKDDEMLW

-187 TALEV
+187 SALEV
-192 IRRSQYRRVIIVT
+192 IRRSQYRRVIIAT

-220 VFFPGNSEHEYHYE
+220 IFFPGNSEHEYHYE

-243 FDEKTDYEND
+243 FDEKTDAEND

-267 YFASIQDL
+267 YFASVQDL
-275 RGSQKVGGNFNK
+275 RGSKIVGGKFNK
-287 NNAVFSLDWD
+287 NNAVFALDWD
-297 LIVIDEAHEG
+297 LIIIDEAHEG

-319 LKKDKTKV
+319 LKKDHTKV

-334 FNLLSKFGEDNVY
+334 FNLLDKFGEDNVY

-398 TKAFNFKEF
+398 TKAFNFREF
-407 FKVWYKGPNGNRE
+407 FRVWYKGPNGNRE
-420 LPKNATEGKFVHEN
+420 LPKNAVEGKFVHEN
-434 DIKAFLDLMVREDT
+434 DVNAFLNLMVREDT

-473 KEAKALSELLRNHP
+473 KEAQALSELLRNHP
-487 VFKNFGIANVAGEG
+487 VFKHFGIANVAGEG
-501 DRYEEEHSKDALELV
+501 DRYEEEHSGDALELV
-516 RDTIKNYDYSITL
+516 RDTIKNYDHSITL

-603 KPGKSQQKHR
+603 KPGKSQQKRR
-613 EAMSEFLNY
+613 EAMTEFLNY

-630 SRTRTYSVESM
+630 SKTRTYSVESM

-680 ELKNIIGASKASK
+680 ELKDIIGASKASK

-719 KEKEPLTK
+719 TPPKDLTK
-727 EELEERKKKKQAKEA
+727 EEQEERKKKKQAKEA

-761 YGANVPIYE
+761 YGADVPIEE
-770 DIDIEDFVKIVDDE
+770 DIDINSFVDIIDDE
-784 SWKEFMPSGVTKE
+784 SWKEFMPTGVSKK
-797 IFKEFTKYYDRDV
+797 IFTEFTKYYDRDV

-824 ADKETPTRRV
+824 ADRETPTRRV

-868 GWCFYNEKFEE
+868 GWCFYNDKFEE
-879 DTQEEKHRL
+879 DTQEKKHRL
-888 EEPRFVDRGEVTKT
+888 EEPRFVDHGEVTEA
-902 VFAENAKILEINSKT
+902 VFAKNSKILEINSKT

-927 FYKQRME
+927 FYKQRTG
-934 GMSDDDWTPEKCQY
+934 GMSDDDWTPEECQY

-971 LRTLCGYS
+971 RRTLCGYS
-979 DIKCNAHY
+979 DVKCNAHY

-997 KPEQFKKRVLKGSY
+997 KPEQFKKRVMKGSY

-1026 NPPYQDSVSV
+1026 NPPYQSE
-1036 NNRQGAI
+1036 NNGNGNGKDPI
-1043 YHYFYDIA
+1043 YHLFIDMGMA
-1051 SELSDR
+1051 LSDKGTF
-1057 YSLISPARFLFNAG
+1057 IHPGRFLFNAG
-1071 LTPKEWNKKMLNDSN
+1071 KTPKEWNNKMLNN
-1086 FKVVRY
+1086 QHYKVVDY
-1092 ESDATQIF
+1092 EADSTKIF
-1100 PNTEIKGGVVI
+1100 PSVDVKGGIAI
-1111 TYRDKNIEFGAIEKF
+1111 TYWDNNAEFDIIGFFSPYK
-1126 IPDKYLQ
+1126 
-1133 SIVSHF
+1133 
-1139 KQDEEHNISS
+1139 
-1149 IMYGGRSDLKFN
+1149 
-1161 DLFLAD
+1161 
-1167 YPQSVDD
+1167 
-1174 RLKAIQAEHPKVTKL
+1174 
-1189 GPNEEYELKSPTL
+1189 ELKSIVNKVIQREDFLSFATLVYPRDLYKLTDELYNENEWAITRPSKGHKYDVGTNVFDTFPELFFDECPT
-1202 DILSYAFVETKPENA
+1202 DGADYIQIYGRKENTRCSKWIKRSYVKLPDNI
-1217 DEYYKI
+1217 DY
-1223 LGLISGKRVYRYIP
+1223 
-1237 KKYMVPRYPSNNN
+1237 
-1250 LDGYKV
+1250 YKV
-1256 FITKASG
+1256 FIPKS
-1263 NGSVGEKLS
+1263 NGSGAIGEVLS
-1272 KPVVASPN
+1272 TPVVGRPVVGH
-1280 TSATPT
+1280 TVT
-1286 FISIGNFKTEEEA
+1286 FLSIGKYETVYEA
-1299 VNVEKYIRTKF
+1299 EATLKYIKSKFLRT
-1310 ARILLSVLKITQDI
+1310 LLGALKVTQDN
-1324 VPSKWAYVPMQDFTS
+1324 PRETWSYVPMQDFT
-1339 KSDIDWS
+1339 KHSDIDWT

-1354 QLYEKYG
+1354 QLYKKYG
-1361 LNQSEI
+1361 LSDEEI
-1367 DYIEDTAESMDPNV
+1367 AFIESKVKPMDGTSYYESM
-1381 LSEYESLLALS
+1381 LKMS
-1392 YNEVVKYLLKKY
+1392 YQDIVSALLKKY
-1404 GAAKQSYFKD
+1404 GSAKHNYFKD
-1414 IACTIKNPKVT
+1414 TACKIKNSLVT
-1425 RTNEGLYCHHIDED
+1425 RTNEGLFCHHIDED
-1439 KAIMLSND
+1439 KAIMLCND

-1454 YEYQKADRLVYCNL
+1454 FEYQKAARLVYCNL

-1475 VKIAENPN
+1475 VKIAENPSL
-1483 PDANENE
+1483 DANENE

-1511 KEFTEDWRKNVAE
+1511 KEFSDEWRKNVAD
-1524 KVKDSFDDYIAI
+1524 KVKDNFDDYIII
-1536 LRYLWNVV
+1536 LRYLWYIV

-1556 EMLCVGWDGKVNKEV
+1556 EMLCVGWDGKVVKEV
-1571 MAALLDGE
+1571 MNALNANE

>member
-1 MERFEQT
+1 MEKFEQT
-8 HKFKLIYVFSMP
+8 YSYKLIYVFSMP
-20 YDTHK
+20 YETHK
-25 GMLKVGETTLNT
+25 GMLKVGEATLKT
-37 DKKPNE
+37 DIMPNE

-49 DLNQAAKARI
+49 TLNQAAKARI
-59 DSYTKTASMTY
+59 DSYTKTASMSY

-75 ELARYMDCG
+75 ELALKTEFGYS
-84 EPFTL
+84 FTFK
-89 SDKDVHKVLM
+89 DKDVHKVLM

-120 LETVKAAIKA
+120 IETVKAAIKS

-136 TLSSADVI
+136 TLSSSDFV
-144 RETPYE
+144 RETRQE
-150 RIDFREEQIDAIE
+150 TIDFREEQINAIE
-163 KTIKTFKKDDEMLW
+163 KTLKTFKKDDEMLW

-187 TALEV
+187 SALEV
-192 IRRSQYRRVIIVT
+192 IRRSQYRRVIIAT

-220 VFFPGNSEHEYHYE
+220 IFFPGNSEHEYHYE

-243 FDEKTDYEND
+243 FDEKTDAEND

-267 YFASIQDL
+267 YFASVQDL
-275 RGSQKVGGNFNK
+275 RGSKIVGGKFNK
-287 NNAVFSLDWD
+287 NNAVFALDWD
-297 LIVIDEAHEG
+297 LIIIDEAHEG

-319 LKKDKTKV
+319 LKKDHTKV

-334 FNLLSKFGEDNVY
+334 FNLLDKFGEDNVY

-398 TKAFNFKEF
+398 TKAFNFREF
-407 FKVWYKGPNGNRE
+407 FRVWYKGPNGNRE
-420 LPKNATEGKFVHEN
+420 LPKNAVEGKFVHEN
-434 DIKAFLDLMVREDT
+434 DVNAFLNLMVREDT

-473 KEAKALSELLRNHP
+473 KEAQALSELLRNHP
-487 VFKNFGIANVAGEG
+487 VFKHFGIANVAGKG
-501 DRYEEEHSKDALELV
+501 DRYEEEHSGDALELV
-516 RDTIKNYDYSITL
+516 RDTIKNYDHSITL

-603 KPGKSQQKHR
+603 KPGKSQQKRR
-613 EAMSEFLNY
+613 EAMTEFLNY

-630 SRTRTYSVESM
+630 SKTRTYSVESM

-680 ELKNIIGASKASK
+680 ELKDIIGASKASK

-719 KEKEPLTK
+719 TPPKDLTK
-727 EELEERKKKKQAKEA
+727 EEQEERKKKKQAKEA

-761 YGANVPIYE
+761 YGADVPIEE
-770 DIDIEDFVKIVDDE
+770 DIDINRFVDIIDDE
-784 SWKEFMPSGVTKE
+784 SWKEFMPTGVSKK
-797 IFKEFTKYYDRDV
+797 IFTEFTKYYDRDV

-824 ADKETPTRRV
+824 ADRETPTRRV

-868 GWCFYNEKFEE
+868 GWCFYNDKFEE
-879 DTQEEKHRL
+879 DTQEKKHRL
-888 EEPRFVDRGEVTKT
+888 EEPRFVDHGEVTEA
-902 VFAENAKILEINSKT
+902 VFAKNSKILEINSKT

-927 FYKQRME
+927 FYKQRMD
-934 GMSDDDWTPEKCQY
+934 GMSDDDWTPEECQY

-971 LRTLCGYS
+971 RRTLCGYS
-979 DIKCNAHY
+979 DVKCNAHY

-997 KPEQFKKRVLKGSY
+997 KPEQFKKRVMKGSY

-1026 NPPYQDSVSV
+1026 NPPYQEETDAT
-1036 NNRQGAI
+1036 RKPPI
-1043 YHYFYDIA
+1043 YNYFYDMAFELAPIA
-1051 SELSDR
+1051 TLVT
-1057 YSLISPARFLFNAG
+1057 PARFLFDAG
-1071 LTPKEWNKKMLNDSN
+1071 QTSKEWNRKMLSDEH
-1086 FKVVRY
+1086 FKVIRY
-1092 ESDATQIF
+1092 FENSKDVFDTVD
-1100 PNTEIKGGVVI
+1100 IKGGVAI
-1111 TYRDKNIEFGAIEKF
+1111 TYHDSNTNFGAIDIFTAYSELNEIISKVKHMCEPTMDT
-1126 IPDKYLQ
+1126 IISARGTYRTT
-1133 SIVSHF
+1133 
-1139 KQDEEHNISS
+1139 NI
-1149 IMYGGRSDLKFN
+1149 FN
-1161 DLFLAD
+1161 AD
-1167 YPQSVDD
+1167 YPDAIE
-1174 RLKAIQAEHPKVTKL
+1174 RLGKGTGNMLVSNFFEKVPEAIA
-1189 GPNEEYELKSPTL
+1189 NETNEPCLR
-1202 DILSYAFVETKPENA
+1202 ILCRV
-1217 DEYYKI
+1217 
-1223 LGLISGKRVYRYIP
+1223 GGKRSICNIL
-1237 KKYMVPRYPSNNN
+1237 KKYIQPN
-1250 LDGYKV
+1250 K
-1256 FITKASG
+1256 FIDKY
-1263 NGSVGEKLS
+1263 N
-1272 KPVVASPN
+1272 VASPEAN
-1280 TSATPT
+1280 SNGRFGERLTVGELLSPEEGATDT
-1286 FISIGNFKTEEEA
+1286 FISLGAFD
-1299 VNVEKYIRTKF
+1299 TKF
-1310 ARILLSVLKITQDI
+1310 EALALQKYMKTKFFRALLGVKKVTQHC
-1324 VPSKWAYVPMQDFTS
+1324 PPMVWEMIPCQEFS
-1339 KSDIDWS
+1339 ENSDIDWS
-1346 KSVHDIDL
+1346 KSIHEIDL
-1354 QLYEKYG
+1354 LLYKKYG
-1361 LNQSEI
+1361 LSDEEI
-1367 DYIEDTAESMDPNV
+1367 AFIESKVKPMDGTSYYESMLKTNYQDIV
-1381 LSEYESLLALS
+1381 SA
-1392 YNEVVKYLLKKY
+1392 LLKKY
-1404 GAAKQSYFKD
+1404 GSAKHNYFKD
-1414 IACTIKNPKVT
+1414 TACKIKNPLVT
-1425 RTNEGLYCHHIDED
+1425 RTNEGLFCHHIDED
-1439 KAIMLSND
+1439 KAIMLCND
-1447 KFAANNP
+1447 KFAVNNP
-1454 YEYQKADRLVYCNL
+1454 FEYQKADRLVYCNL

-1475 VKIAENPN
+1475 VKIAENPS

-1511 KEFTEDWRKNVAE
+1511 KKFSDEWRKNVAD
-1524 KVKDSFDDYIAI
+1524 KVKDNFDDYIII
-1536 LRYLWNVV
+1536 LRYLWNIV
-1544 EKNPIYKAIITK
+1544 EKNPVYKAIITK
-1556 EMLCVGWDGKVNKEV
+1556 EMLCVGWDGKVVKEV
-1571 MAALLDGE
+1571 MNALNANE

>member
-1 MERFEQT
+1 MEKFEQT
-8 HKFKLIYVFSMP
+8 YSYKLIYVFSMP
-20 YDTHK
+20 YETHK
-25 GMLKVGETTLNT
+25 GMLKVGEATLKT
-37 DKKPNE
+37 DIMPNE

-49 DLNQAAKARI
+49 TLNQAAKARI
-59 DSYTKTASMTY
+59 DSYTKTASMSY

-75 ELARYMDCG
+75 ELALKTEFGYS
-84 EPFTL
+84 FTFK
-89 SDKDVHKVLM
+89 DKDVHKVLM

-120 LETVKAAIKA
+120 IETVKAAIKS

-136 TLSSADVI
+136 TLSSSDFV
-144 RETPYE
+144 RETRQE
-150 RIDFREEQIDAIE
+150 TIDFREEQINAIE
-163 KTIKTFKKDDEMLW
+163 KTLKTFKKDDEMLW

-187 TALEV
+187 SALEV
-192 IRRSQYRRVIIVT
+192 IRRSQYRRVIIAT

-220 VFFPGNSEHEYHYE
+220 IFFPGNSEHEYHYE

-243 FDEKTDYEND
+243 FDEKTDAEND

-267 YFASIQDL
+267 YFASVQDL
-275 RGSQKVGGNFNK
+275 RGSKIVGGKFNK
-287 NNAVFSLDWD
+287 NNAVFALDWD
-297 LIVIDEAHEG
+297 LIIIDEAHEG

-319 LKKDKTKV
+319 LKKDHTKV

-334 FNLLSKFGEDNVY
+334 FNLLDKFGEDNVY

-398 TKAFNFKEF
+398 TKAFNFREF
-407 FKVWYKGPNGNRE
+407 FRVWYKGPNGNRE
-420 LPKNATEGKFVHEN
+420 LPKNAVEGKFVHEN
-434 DIKAFLDLMVREDT
+434 DVNAFLNLMVREDT

-473 KEAKALSELLRNHP
+473 KEAQALSELLRNHP
-487 VFKNFGIANVAGEG
+487 VFKHFGIANVAGKG
-501 DRYEEEHSKDALELV
+501 DRYEEEHSGDALELV
-516 RDTIKNYDYSITL
+516 RDTIKNYDHSITL

-603 KPGKSQQKHR
+603 KPGKSQQKRR
-613 EAMSEFLNY
+613 EAMTEFLNY

-630 SRTRTYSVESM
+630 SKTRTYSVESM

-680 ELKNIIGASKASK
+680 ELKDIIGASKASK

-719 KEKEPLTK
+719 TPPKDLTK
-727 EELEERKKKKQAKEA
+727 EEQEGRKKKKQAKEA

-761 YGANVPIYE
+761 YGADVPIEE
-770 DIDIEDFVKIVDDE
+770 DIDINSFVDIIDDE
-784 SWKEFMPSGVTKE
+784 SWKEFMPTGVSKK
-797 IFKEFTKYYDRDV
+797 IFTEFTKYYDRDV

-824 ADKETPTRRV
+824 ADRETPTRRV

-868 GWCFYNEKFEE
+868 GWCFYNDKFEE
-879 DTQEEKHRL
+879 DTQEKKHRL
-888 EEPRFVDRGEVTKT
+888 EEPRFVDHGEVTEA
-902 VFAENAKILEINSKT
+902 VFAKNSKILEINSKT

-927 FYKQRME
+927 FYKQRMD
-934 GMSDDDWTPEKCQY
+934 GMSDDDWTPEECQY

-971 LRTLCGYS
+971 RRTLCGYS
-979 DIKCNAHY
+979 DVKCNAHY

-997 KPEQFKKRVLKGSY
+997 KPEQFKKRVMKGSY

-1026 NPPYQDSVSV
+1026 NPPYQEETDAT
-1036 NNRQGAI
+1036 RKPPI
-1043 YHYFYDIA
+1043 YNYFYDMAFELAPIA
-1051 SELSDR
+1051 TLVT
-1057 YSLISPARFLFNAG
+1057 PARFLFDAG
-1071 LTPKEWNKKMLNDSN
+1071 QTSKEWNRKMLSDEH
-1086 FKVVRY
+1086 FKVIRY
-1092 ESDATQIF
+1092 FENSKDVFDTVD
-1100 PNTEIKGGVVI
+1100 IKGGVAI
-1111 TYRDKNIEFGAIEKF
+1111 TYHDSNTNFGAIDIFTAYSELNEIISKVKHMCEPTMDT
-1126 IPDKYLQ
+1126 IISARGTYRTT
-1133 SIVSHF
+1133 
-1139 KQDEEHNISS
+1139 NI
-1149 IMYGGRSDLKFN
+1149 FN
-1161 DLFLAD
+1161 AD
-1167 YPQSVDD
+1167 YPDAIE
-1174 RLKAIQAEHPKVTKL
+1174 RLGKGTGNMLVSNFFEKVPEAIA
-1189 GPNEEYELKSPTL
+1189 NETNEPCLR
-1202 DILSYAFVETKPENA
+1202 ILCRV
-1217 DEYYKI
+1217 
-1223 LGLISGKRVYRYIP
+1223 GGKRSICNIL
-1237 KKYMVPRYPSNNN
+1237 KKYIQPN
-1250 LDGYKV
+1250 K
-1256 FITKASG
+1256 FIDKY
-1263 NGSVGEKLS
+1263 N
-1272 KPVVASPN
+1272 VASPEAN
-1280 TSATPT
+1280 SNGRFGERLTVGELLSPEEGATDT
-1286 FISIGNFKTEEEA
+1286 FISLGAFD
-1299 VNVEKYIRTKF
+1299 TKF
-1310 ARILLSVLKITQDI
+1310 EALALQKYMKTKFFRALLGVKKVTQHC
-1324 VPSKWAYVPMQDFTS
+1324 PPMVWEMIPCQEFS
-1339 KSDIDWS
+1339 ENSDIDWS
-1346 KSVHDIDL
+1346 KSIHEIDL
-1354 QLYEKYG
+1354 LLYKKYG
-1361 LNQSEI
+1361 LSDEEI
-1367 DYIEDTAESMDPNV
+1367 AFIESKVKPMDGTSYYESMLKTNYQDIV
-1381 LSEYESLLALS
+1381 SA
-1392 YNEVVKYLLKKY
+1392 LLKKY
-1404 GAAKQSYFKD
+1404 GSAKHNYFKD
-1414 IACTIKNPKVT
+1414 TACKIKNPLVT
-1425 RTNEGLYCHHIDED
+1425 RTNEGLFCHHIDED
-1439 KAIMLSND
+1439 KAIMLCND
-1447 KFAANNP
+1447 KFAVNNP
-1454 YEYQKADRLVYCNL
+1454 FEYQKADRLVYCNL

-1475 VKIAENPN
+1475 VKIAENPS

-1511 KEFTEDWRKNVAE
+1511 KKFSDEWRKNVAD
-1524 KVKDSFDDYIAI
+1524 KVKDNFDDYIII
-1536 LRYLWNVV
+1536 LRYLWNIV
-1544 EKNPIYKAIITK
+1544 EKNPVYKAIITK
-1556 EMLCVGWDGKVNKEV
+1556 EMLCVGWDGKVVKEV
-1571 MAALLDGE
+1571 MNALNANE

>member
-1 MERFEQT
+1 MEKFEQT
-8 HKFKLIYVFSMP
+8 YSYKLIYVFSMP
-20 YDTHK
+20 YETHK
-25 GMLKVGETTLNT
+25 GMLKVGEATLKT
-37 DKKPNE
+37 DIMPNE

-49 DLNQAAKARI
+49 TLNQAAKARI
-59 DSYTKTASMTY
+59 DSYTKTASMSY

-75 ELARYMDCG
+75 ELALKTEFGYS
-84 EPFTL
+84 FTFK
-89 SDKDVHKVLM
+89 DKDVHKVLM

-120 LETVKAAIKA
+120 IETVKAAIKS

-136 TLSSADVI
+136 TLSSSDFV
-144 RETPYE
+144 RETRQE
-150 RIDFREEQIDAIE
+150 TIDFREEQINAIE
-163 KTIKTFKKDDEMLW
+163 KTLKTFKKDDEMLW

-187 TALEV
+187 SALEV
-192 IRRSQYRRVIIVT
+192 IRRSQYRRVIIAT

-220 VFFPGNSEHEYHYE
+220 IFFPGNSEHEYHYE

-243 FDEKTDYEND
+243 FDEKTDAEND

-267 YFASIQDL
+267 YFASVQDL
-275 RGSQKVGGNFNK
+275 RGSKIVGGKFNK
-287 NNAVFSLDWD
+287 NNAVFALDWD
-297 LIVIDEAHEG
+297 LIIIDEAHEG

-319 LKKDKTKV
+319 LKKDHTKV

-334 FNLLSKFGEDNVY
+334 FNLLDKFGEDNVY

-398 TKAFNFKEF
+398 TKAFNFREF
-407 FKVWYKGPNGNRE
+407 FRVWYKGPNGNRE
-420 LPKNATEGKFVHEN
+420 LPKNAVEGKFVHEN
-434 DIKAFLDLMVREDT
+434 DVNAFLNLMVREDT

-473 KEAKALSELLRNHP
+473 KEAQALSELLRNHP
-487 VFKNFGIANVAGEG
+487 VFKHFGIANVAGKG
-501 DRYEEEHSKDALELV
+501 DRYEEEHSGDALELV
-516 RDTIKNYDYSITL
+516 RDTIKNYDHSITL

-603 KPGKSQQKHR
+603 KPGKSQQKRR
-613 EAMSEFLNY
+613 EAMTEFLNY

-630 SRTRTYSVESM
+630 SKTRTYSVESM

-680 ELKNIIGASKASK
+680 ELKDIIGASKASK

-719 KEKEPLTK
+719 TPPKDLTK
-727 EELEERKKKKQAKEA
+727 EEQEERKKKKQAKEA

-761 YGANVPIYE
+761 YGADVPIEE
-770 DIDIEDFVKIVDDE
+770 DIDINSFVDIIDDE
-784 SWKEFMPSGVTKE
+784 SWKEFMPTGVSKK
-797 IFKEFTKYYDRDV
+797 IFTEFTKYYDRDV

-824 ADKETPTRRV
+824 ADRETPTRRV

-868 GWCFYNEKFEE
+868 GWCFYNDKFEE
-879 DTQEEKHRL
+879 DTQEKKHRL
-888 EEPRFVDRGEVTKT
+888 EEPRFVDHSEVTEA
-902 VFAENAKILEINSKT
+902 VFAKNSKILEINSKT

-927 FYKQRME
+927 FYKQRMD
-934 GMSDDDWTPEKCQY
+934 GMSDDDWTPEECQY

-971 LRTLCGYS
+971 RRTLCGYS
-979 DIKCNAHY
+979 DVKCNAHY

-997 KPEQFKKRVLKGSY
+997 KPEQFKKRVMKGSY

-1026 NPPYQDSVSV
+1026 NPPYQEETDAT
-1036 NNRQGAI
+1036 RKPPI
-1043 YHYFYDIA
+1043 YNYFYDMAFELAPIA
-1051 SELSDR
+1051 TLVT
-1057 YSLISPARFLFNAG
+1057 PARFLFDAG
-1071 LTPKEWNKKMLNDSN
+1071 QTSKEWNRKMLSDEH
-1086 FKVVRY
+1086 FKVIRY
-1092 ESDATQIF
+1092 FENSKDVFDTVD
-1100 PNTEIKGGVVI
+1100 IKGGVAI
-1111 TYRDKNIEFGAIEKF
+1111 TYHDSNTNFGAIDIFTAYSELNEIISKVKHMCEPTMDT
-1126 IPDKYLQ
+1126 IISARGTYRTT
-1133 SIVSHF
+1133 
-1139 KQDEEHNISS
+1139 NI
-1149 IMYGGRSDLKFN
+1149 FN
-1161 DLFLAD
+1161 AD
-1167 YPQSVDD
+1167 YPDAIE
-1174 RLKAIQAEHPKVTKL
+1174 RLGKGTGNMLVSNFFEKVPEAIA
-1189 GPNEEYELKSPTL
+1189 NETNEPCLR
-1202 DILSYAFVETKPENA
+1202 ILCRV
-1217 DEYYKI
+1217 
-1223 LGLISGKRVYRYIP
+1223 GGKRSICNIL
-1237 KKYMVPRYPSNNN
+1237 KKYIQPN
-1250 LDGYKV
+1250 K
-1256 FITKASG
+1256 FIDKY
-1263 NGSVGEKLS
+1263 N
-1272 KPVVASPN
+1272 VASPEAN
-1280 TSATPT
+1280 SNGRFGERLTVGELLSPEEGATDT
-1286 FISIGNFKTEEEA
+1286 FISLGAFD
-1299 VNVEKYIRTKF
+1299 TKF
-1310 ARILLSVLKITQDI
+1310 EALALQKYMKTKFFRALLGVKKVTQHC
-1324 VPSKWAYVPMQDFTS
+1324 PPMVWEMIPCQEFS
-1339 KSDIDWS
+1339 ENSDIDWS
-1346 KSVHDIDL
+1346 KSIHEIDL
-1354 QLYEKYG
+1354 LLYKKYG
-1361 LNQSEI
+1361 LSDEEI
-1367 DYIEDTAESMDPNV
+1367 AFIESKVKPMDGTSYYESMLKTNYQDIV
-1381 LSEYESLLALS
+1381 SA
-1392 YNEVVKYLLKKY
+1392 LLKKY
-1404 GAAKQSYFKD
+1404 GSAKHNYFKD
-1414 IACTIKNPKVT
+1414 TACKIKNPLVT
-1425 RTNEGLYCHHIDED
+1425 RTNEGLFCHHIDED
-1439 KAIMLSND
+1439 KAIMLCND
-1447 KFAANNP
+1447 KFAVNNP
-1454 YEYQKADRLVYCNL
+1454 FEYQKADRLVYCNL

-1475 VKIAENPN
+1475 VKIAENPS

-1511 KEFTEDWRKNVAE
+1511 KKFSDEWRKNVAD
-1524 KVKDSFDDYIAI
+1524 KVKDNFDDYIII
-1536 LRYLWNVV
+1536 LRYLWNIV
-1544 EKNPIYKAIITK
+1544 EKNPVYKAIITK
-1556 EMLCVGWDGKVNKEV
+1556 EMLCVGWDGKVVKEV
-1571 MAALLDGE
+1571 MNALNANE

>member
-1 MERFEQT
+1 M
-8 HKFKLIYVFSMP
+8 
-20 YDTHK
+20 
-25 GMLKVGETTLNT
+25 
-37 DKKPNE
+37 
-43 LVPNCH
+43 
-49 DLNQAAKARI
+49 
-59 DSYTKTASMTY
+59 
-70 KLEYT
+70 
-75 ELARYMDCG
+75 
-84 EPFTL
+84 
-89 SDKDVHKVLM
+89 
-99 NSGVHKVQPNGAT
+99 
-112 GEEWFATD
+112 
-120 LETVKAAIKA
+120 KAAIKS

-136 TLSSADVI
+136 TLSSSDFV
-144 RETPYE
+144 RETRQE
-150 RIDFREEQIDAIE
+150 TIDFREEQINAIE
-163 KTIKTFKKDDEMLW
+163 KTLKTFKKDDEMLW

-187 TALEV
+187 SALEV
-192 IRRSQYRRVIIVT
+192 IRRSQYRRVIIAT

-220 VFFPGNSEHEYHYE
+220 IFFPGNSEHEYHYE

-243 FDEKTDYEND
+243 FDEKTDAEND

-267 YFASIQDL
+267 YFASVQDL
-275 RGSQKVGGNFNK
+275 RGSKIVGGKFNK
-287 NNAVFSLDWD
+287 NNAVFALDWD
-297 LIVIDEAHEG
+297 LIIIDEAHEG

-319 LKKDKTKV
+319 LKKDHTKV

-334 FNLLSKFGEDNVY
+334 FNLLDKFGEDNVY

-398 TKAFNFKEF
+398 TKAFNFREF
-407 FKVWYKGPNGNRE
+407 FRVWYKGPNGNRE
-420 LPKNATEGKFVHEN
+420 LPKNAVEGKFVHEN
-434 DIKAFLDLMVREDT
+434 DVNAFLNLMVREDT

-473 KEAKALSELLRNHP
+473 KEAQALSELLRNHP
-487 VFKNFGIANVAGEG
+487 VFKHFGIANVAGKG
-501 DRYEEEHSKDALELV
+501 DRYEEEHSGDALELV
-516 RDTIKNYDYSITL
+516 RDTIKNYDHSITL

-603 KPGKSQQKHR
+603 KPGKSQQKRR
-613 EAMSEFLNY
+613 EAMTEFLNY

-630 SRTRTYSVESM
+630 SKTRTYSVESM

-680 ELKNIIGASKASK
+680 ELKDIIGASKASK

-719 KEKEPLTK
+719 TPPKDLTK
-727 EELEERKKKKQAKEA
+727 EEQEERKKKKQAKEA

-761 YGANVPIYE
+761 YGADVPIEE
-770 DIDIEDFVKIVDDE
+770 DIDINSFVDIIDDE
-784 SWKEFMPSGVTKE
+784 SWKEFMPTGVSKK
-797 IFKEFTKYYDRDV
+797 IFTEFTKYYDRDV

-824 ADKETPTRRV
+824 ADRETPTRRV

-868 GWCFYNEKFEE
+868 GWCFYNDKFEE
-879 DTQEEKHRL
+879 DTQEKKNRL
-888 EEPRFVDRGEVTKT
+888 EEPRFVDHGEVTEA
-902 VFAENAKILEINSKT
+902 VFAKNSKILEINSKT

-927 FYKQRME
+927 FYKQRMD
-934 GMSDDDWTPEKCQY
+934 GMSDDDWTPEECQY

-971 LRTLCGYS
+971 RRTLCGYS
-979 DIKCNAHY
+979 DVKCNAHY

-997 KPEQFKKRVLKGSY
+997 KPEQFKKRVMKGSY

-1026 NPPYQDSVSV
+1026 NPPYQEETDAT
-1036 NNRQGAI
+1036 RKPPI
-1043 YHYFYDIA
+1043 YNYFYDMAFELAPIA
-1051 SELSDR
+1051 TLVT
-1057 YSLISPARFLFNAG
+1057 PARFLFDAG
-1071 LTPKEWNKKMLNDSN
+1071 QTSKEWNRKMLSDEH
-1086 FKVVRY
+1086 FKVIRY
-1092 ESDATQIF
+1092 FENSKDVFDTVD
-1100 PNTEIKGGVVI
+1100 IKGGVAI
-1111 TYRDKNIEFGAIEKF
+1111 TYHDSNTNFGAIDIFTAYSELNEIISKVKHMREPTMDT
-1126 IPDKYLQ
+1126 IISARGTYRTT
-1133 SIVSHF
+1133 
-1139 KQDEEHNISS
+1139 NI
-1149 IMYGGRSDLKFN
+1149 FN
-1161 DLFLAD
+1161 AD
-1167 YPQSVDD
+1167 YPDAIE
-1174 RLKAIQAEHPKVTKL
+1174 RLGKGTGNMLVSNFFEKVPEAIA
-1189 GPNEEYELKSPTL
+1189 NETNEPCLR
-1202 DILSYAFVETKPENA
+1202 ILCRV
-1217 DEYYKI
+1217 
-1223 LGLISGKRVYRYIP
+1223 GGKRSICNIL
-1237 KKYMVPRYPSNNN
+1237 KKYIQPN
-1250 LDGYKV
+1250 K
-1256 FITKASG
+1256 FIDKY
-1263 NGSVGEKLS
+1263 N
-1272 KPVVASPN
+1272 VASPEAN
-1280 TSATPT
+1280 SNGRFGERLTVGELLSPEEGATDT
-1286 FISIGNFKTEEEA
+1286 FISLGAFD
-1299 VNVEKYIRTKF
+1299 TKF
-1310 ARILLSVLKITQDI
+1310 EALALQKYMKTKFFRALLGVKKVTQHC
-1324 VPSKWAYVPMQDFTS
+1324 PPMVWEMIPCQEFS
-1339 KSDIDWS
+1339 ENSDIDWS
-1346 KSVHDIDL
+1346 KSIHEIDL
-1354 QLYEKYG
+1354 LLYKKYG
-1361 LNQSEI
+1361 LSDEEI
-1367 DYIEDTAESMDPNV
+1367 AFIESKVKPMDGTSYYESMLKTNYQDIV
-1381 LSEYESLLALS
+1381 SA
-1392 YNEVVKYLLKKY
+1392 LLKKY
-1404 GAAKQSYFKD
+1404 GSAKHNYFKD
-1414 IACTIKNPKVT
+1414 TACKIKNPLVT
-1425 RTNEGLYCHHIDED
+1425 RTNEGLFCHHIDED
-1439 KAIMLSND
+1439 KAIMLCND
-1447 KFAANNP
+1447 KFAVNNP
-1454 YEYQKADRLVYCNL
+1454 FEYQKADRLVYCNL

-1475 VKIAENPN
+1475 VKIAENPS

-1511 KEFTEDWRKNVAE
+1511 KKFSDEWRKNVAD
-1524 KVKDSFDDYIAI
+1524 KVKDNFDDYIII
-1536 LRYLWNVV
+1536 LRYLWNIV
-1544 EKNPIYKAIITK
+1544 EKNPVYKAIITK
-1556 EMLCVGWDGKVNKEV
+1556 EMLCVGWDGKVVKEV
-1571 MAALLDGE
+1571 MNALNANE

>member
-1 MERFEQT
+1 MEKFEQT
-8 HKFKLIYVFSMP
+8 YSYKLIYVFSMP
-20 YDTHK
+20 YETHK
-25 GMLKVGETTLNT
+25 GMLKVGEATLKT
-37 DKKPNE
+37 DIMPNE

-49 DLNQAAKARI
+49 TLNQAAKARI
-59 DSYTKTASMTY
+59 DSYTKTASMSY

-75 ELARYMDCG
+75 ELALKTEFGYS
-84 EPFTL
+84 FTFK
-89 SDKDVHKVLM
+89 DKDVHKVLM

-120 LETVKAAIKA
+120 IETVKAAIKS

-136 TLSSADVI
+136 TLSSSDFV
-144 RETPYE
+144 RETRQE
-150 RIDFREEQIDAIE
+150 TIDFREEQIDAIE
-163 KTIKTFKKDDEMLW
+163 KTLKTFKKDDEMLW

-187 TALEV
+187 SALEV
-192 IRRSQYRRVIIVT
+192 IRRSQYRRVIIAT

-220 VFFPGNSEHEYHYE
+220 IFFPGNSEHEYHYE

-243 FDEKTDYEND
+243 FDEKTDAEND

-267 YFASIQDL
+267 YFASVQDL
-275 RGSQKVGGNFNK
+275 RGSKIVGGKFNK
-287 NNAVFSLDWD
+287 NNAVFALDWD
-297 LIVIDEAHEG
+297 LIIIDEAHEG

-319 LKKDKTKV
+319 LKKDHTKV

-334 FNLLSKFGEDNVY
+334 FNLLDKFGEDNVY

-398 TKAFNFKEF
+398 TKAFNFREF
-407 FKVWYKGPNGNRE
+407 FRVWYKGPNGNRE
-420 LPKNATEGKFVHEN
+420 LPKNAVEGKFVHEN
-434 DIKAFLDLMVREDT
+434 DVNAFLNLMVREDT

-473 KEAKALSELLRNHP
+473 KEAQALSELLRNHP
-487 VFKNFGIANVAGEG
+487 VFKHFGIANVAGKG
-501 DRYEEEHSKDALELV
+501 DRYEEEHSGDALELV
-516 RDTIKNYDYSITL
+516 RDTIKNYDHSITL

-603 KPGKSQQKHR
+603 KPGKSQQKRR
-613 EAMSEFLNY
+613 EAMTEFLNY

-630 SRTRTYSVESM
+630 SKTRTYSVESM

-680 ELKNIIGASKASK
+680 ELKDIIGASKASK

-719 KEKEPLTK
+719 TPPKDLTK
-727 EELEERKKKKQAKEA
+727 EEQEERKKKKQAKEA

-761 YGANVPIYE
+761 YGADVPIDE
-770 DIDIEDFVKIVDDE
+770 DIDIDSFVDIVDDE
-784 SWKEFMPSGVTKE
+784 SWKEFMPAGVTKE
-797 IFKEFTKYYDRDV
+797 IFSEFTKYYDRDV

-824 ADKETPTRRV
+824 ADRETPTRRV

-868 GWCFYNEKFEE
+868 GWCFYNDKFEE
-879 DTQEEKHRL
+879 DTQEKKHRL
-888 EEPRFVDRGEVTKT
+888 EEPRFVDHGEVTEA
-902 VFAENAKILEINSKT
+902 VFAKNSKILEINSKT

-927 FYKQRME
+927 FYKQRMD
-934 GMSDDDWTPEKCQY
+934 GMSDDDWTPEECQY

-971 LRTLCGYS
+971 RRTLCGYS
-979 DIKCNAHY
+979 DVKCNAHY

-997 KPEQFKKRVLKGSY
+997 KPEQFKKRVMKGSY

-1016 KEMKF
+1016 KKMKF

-1026 NPPYQDSVSV
+1026 NPPYQEETDAT
-1036 NNRQGAI
+1036 RKPPI
-1043 YHYFYDIA
+1043 YNYFYDMAFELAPIA
-1051 SELSDR
+1051 TLVT
-1057 YSLISPARFLFNAG
+1057 PARFLFDAG
-1071 LTPKEWNKKMLNDSN
+1071 QTSKEWNRKMLSDEH
-1086 FKVVRY
+1086 FKVIRY
-1092 ESDATQIF
+1092 FENSKDVFDTVD
-1100 PNTEIKGGVVI
+1100 IKGGVAI
-1111 TYRDKNIEFGAIEKF
+1111 TYHDSNTNFGAIDIFTAYSELNEIISKVKHMCEPTMDT
-1126 IPDKYLQ
+1126 IISARGTYRTT
-1133 SIVSHF
+1133 
-1139 KQDEEHNISS
+1139 NI
-1149 IMYGGRSDLKFN
+1149 FN
-1161 DLFLAD
+1161 AD
-1167 YPQSVDD
+1167 YPDAIE
-1174 RLKAIQAEHPKVTKL
+1174 RLGKGTGNMLVSNFFEKVPEAIA
-1189 GPNEEYELKSPTL
+1189 NETNEPCLR
-1202 DILSYAFVETKPENA
+1202 ILCRV
-1217 DEYYKI
+1217 
-1223 LGLISGKRVYRYIP
+1223 GGKRSICNIL
-1237 KKYMVPRYPSNNN
+1237 KKYIQPN
-1250 LDGYKV
+1250 K
-1256 FITKASG
+1256 FIDKY
-1263 NGSVGEKLS
+1263 N
-1272 KPVVASPN
+1272 VASPEAN
-1280 TSATPT
+1280 SNGRFGERLTVGELLSPEEGATDT
-1286 FISIGNFKTEEEA
+1286 FISLGAFD
-1299 VNVEKYIRTKF
+1299 TKF
-1310 ARILLSVLKITQDI
+1310 EALALQKYMKTKFFRALLGVKKVTQHC
-1324 VPSKWAYVPMQDFTS
+1324 PPMVWEMIPCQEFS
-1339 KSDIDWS
+1339 ENSDIDWS
-1346 KSVHDIDL
+1346 KSIHEIDL
-1354 QLYEKYG
+1354 LLYKKYG
-1361 LNQSEI
+1361 LSDEEI
-1367 DYIEDTAESMDPNV
+1367 AFIESKVKPMDGTSYYESMLKTNYQDIV
-1381 LSEYESLLALS
+1381 SA
-1392 YNEVVKYLLKKY
+1392 LLKKY
-1404 GAAKQSYFKD
+1404 GSAKHNYFKD
-1414 IACTIKNPKVT
+1414 TACKIKNPLVT
-1425 RTNEGLYCHHIDED
+1425 RTNEGLFCHHIDED
-1439 KAIMLSND
+1439 KAIMLCND
-1447 KFAANNP
+1447 KFAVNNP
-1454 YEYQKADRLVYCNL
+1454 FEYQKADRLVYCNL

-1475 VKIAENPN
+1475 VKIAENPS

-1511 KEFTEDWRKNVAE
+1511 KEFSDEWRKNVAD
-1524 KVKDSFDDYIAI
+1524 KVKNNFDDYIII
-1536 LRYLWNVV
+1536 LRYLWNIV
-1544 EKNPIYKAIITK
+1544 EKNPVYKAIITK
-1556 EMLCVGWDGKVNKEV
+1556 EMLCVGWDGKVVKEV
-1571 MAALLDGE
+1571 MNALNANE

>member
-1 MERFEQT
+1 MEKFEQT
-8 HKFKLIYVFSMP
+8 YSYKLIYVFSMP
-20 YDTHK
+20 YETHK
-25 GMLKVGETTLNT
+25 GMLKVGEATLKT
-37 DKKPNE
+37 DIMPNE

-49 DLNQAAKARI
+49 TLNQAAKARI
-59 DSYTKTASMTY
+59 DSYTKTASMSY

-75 ELARYMDCG
+75 ELALKTEFGYS
-84 EPFTL
+84 FTFK
-89 SDKDVHKVLM
+89 DKDVHKVLM

-120 LETVKAAIKA
+120 IETVKAAIKS

-136 TLSSADVI
+136 TLSSSDFV
-144 RETPYE
+144 RETRQE
-150 RIDFREEQIDAIE
+150 TIDFREEQINAIE
-163 KTIKTFKKDDEMLW
+163 KTLKTFKKDDEMLW

-187 TALEV
+187 SALEV
-192 IRRSQYRRVIIVT
+192 IRRSQYRRVIIAT

-220 VFFPGNSEHEYHYE
+220 IFFPGNSEHEYHYE

-243 FDEKTDYEND
+243 FDEKTDAEND

-267 YFASIQDL
+267 YFASVQDL
-275 RGSQKVGGNFNK
+275 RGSKIVGGKFNK
-287 NNAVFSLDWD
+287 NNAVFALDWD
-297 LIVIDEAHEG
+297 LIIIDEAHEG

-319 LKKDKTKV
+319 LKKDHTKV

-334 FNLLSKFGEDNVY
+334 FNLLDKFGEDNVY

-398 TKAFNFKEF
+398 TKAFNFREF
-407 FKVWYKGPNGNRE
+407 FRVWYKGPNGNRE
-420 LPKNATEGKFVHEN
+420 LPKNAVEGKFVHEN
-434 DIKAFLDLMVREDT
+434 DVNAFLNLMVREDT

-473 KEAKALSELLRNHP
+473 KEAQALSELLRNHP
-487 VFKNFGIANVAGEG
+487 VFKHFGIANVAGKG
-501 DRYEEEHSKDALELV
+501 DRYEEEHSGDALELV
-516 RDTIKNYDYSITL
+516 RDTIKNYDHSITL

-603 KPGKSQQKHR
+603 KPGKSQQKRR
-613 EAMSEFLNY
+613 EAMTEFLNY

-630 SRTRTYSVESM
+630 SKTRTYSVESM

-680 ELKNIIGASKASK
+680 ELKDIIGASKASK

-706 DEQVEHIDDPEPP
+706 DEQIEHIDDPEPP
-719 KEKEPLTK
+719 TPPKDLTK
-727 EELEERKKKKQAKEA
+727 EEQEERKKKKQAKEA

-761 YGANVPIYE
+761 YGADVPIEE
-770 DIDIEDFVKIVDDE
+770 DIDINSFVDIIDDE
-784 SWKEFMPSGVTKE
+784 SWKEFMPTGVSKK
-797 IFKEFTKYYDRDV
+797 IFTEFTKYYDRDV

-824 ADKETPTRRV
+824 ADRETPTRRV

-868 GWCFYNEKFEE
+868 GWCFYNDKFEE
-879 DTQEEKHRL
+879 DTQEKKHRL
-888 EEPRFVDRGEVTKT
+888 EEPRFVDHGEVTEA
-902 VFAENAKILEINSKT
+902 VFAKNSKILEINSKT

-927 FYKQRME
+927 FYKQRMD
-934 GMSDDDWTPEKCQY
+934 GMSDDDWTPEECQY

-971 LRTLCGYS
+971 RRTLCGYS
-979 DIKCNAHY
+979 DVKCNAHY

-997 KPEQFKKRVLKGSY
+997 KPEQFKKRVMKGSY

-1026 NPPYQDSVSV
+1026 NPPYQEETDAT
-1036 NNRQGAI
+1036 RKPPI
-1043 YHYFYDIA
+1043 YNYFYDMAFELAPIA
-1051 SELSDR
+1051 TLVT
-1057 YSLISPARFLFNAG
+1057 PARFLFDAG
-1071 LTPKEWNKKMLNDSN
+1071 QTSKEWNRKMLSDEH
-1086 FKVVRY
+1086 FKVIRY
-1092 ESDATQIF
+1092 FENSKDVFDTVD
-1100 PNTEIKGGVVI
+1100 IKGGVAI
-1111 TYRDKNIEFGAIEKF
+1111 TYHDSNTNFGAIDIFTAYSELNEIISKVKHMCEPTMDT
-1126 IPDKYLQ
+1126 IISARGTYRTT
-1133 SIVSHF
+1133 
-1139 KQDEEHNISS
+1139 NI
-1149 IMYGGRSDLKFN
+1149 FN
-1161 DLFLAD
+1161 AD
-1167 YPQSVDD
+1167 YPDAIE
-1174 RLKAIQAEHPKVTKL
+1174 RLGKGTGNMLVSNFFEKVPEAIA
-1189 GPNEEYELKSPTL
+1189 NETNEPCLR
-1202 DILSYAFVETKPENA
+1202 ILCRV
-1217 DEYYKI
+1217 
-1223 LGLISGKRVYRYIP
+1223 GGKRSICNIL
-1237 KKYMVPRYPSNNN
+1237 KKYIQPN
-1250 LDGYKV
+1250 K
-1256 FITKASG
+1256 FIDKY
-1263 NGSVGEKLS
+1263 N
-1272 KPVVASPN
+1272 VASPEAN
-1280 TSATPT
+1280 SNGRFGERLTVGELLSPEEGATDT
-1286 FISIGNFKTEEEA
+1286 FISLGAFD
-1299 VNVEKYIRTKF
+1299 TKF
-1310 ARILLSVLKITQDI
+1310 EALALQKYMKTKFFRALLGVKKVTQHC
-1324 VPSKWAYVPMQDFTS
+1324 PPMVWEMIPCQEFS
-1339 KSDIDWS
+1339 ENSDIDWS
-1346 KSVHDIDL
+1346 KSIHEIDL
-1354 QLYEKYG
+1354 LLYKKYG
-1361 LNQSEI
+1361 LSDEEVAF
-1367 DYIEDTAESMDPNV
+1367 IESKVKPMDGTSYYESMLKTNYQDIV
-1381 LSEYESLLALS
+1381 SA
-1392 YNEVVKYLLKKY
+1392 LLKKY
-1404 GAAKQSYFKD
+1404 GSAKHNYFKD
-1414 IACTIKNPKVT
+1414 TACKIKNPLVT
-1425 RTNEGLYCHHIDED
+1425 RTNEGLFCHHIDED
-1439 KAIMLSND
+1439 KAIMLCND
-1447 KFAANNP
+1447 KFAVNNP
-1454 YEYQKADRLVYCNL
+1454 FEYQKADRLVYCNL

-1475 VKIAENPN
+1475 VKIAENPS

-1511 KEFTEDWRKNVAE
+1511 KKFSDEWRKNVAD
-1524 KVKDSFDDYIAI
+1524 KVKDNFDDYIII
-1536 LRYLWNVV
+1536 LRYLWNIV
-1544 EKNPIYKAIITK
+1544 EKNPVYKAIITK
-1556 EMLCVGWDGKVNKEV
+1556 EMLCVGWDGKVVKEV
-1571 MAALLDGE
+1571 MNALNANE

>member
-1 MERFEQT
+1 MEKFEQT
-8 HKFKLIYVFSMP
+8 YSYKLIYVFSMP
-20 YDTHK
+20 YETHK
-25 GMLKVGETTLNT
+25 GMLKVGEATLKT
-37 DKKPNE
+37 DIMPNE

-49 DLNQAAKARI
+49 TLNQAAKARI
-59 DSYTKTASMTY
+59 DSYTKTASMSY

-75 ELARYMDCG
+75 ELALKTEFGYS
-84 EPFTL
+84 FTFK
-89 SDKDVHKVLM
+89 DKDVHKVLM

-120 LETVKAAIKA
+120 IETVKAAIKF

-136 TLSSADVI
+136 TLSSSDFV
-144 RETPYE
+144 RETRQE
-150 RIDFREEQIDAIE
+150 TIDFREEQINAIE
-163 KTIKTFKKDDEMLW
+163 KTLKTFKKDDEMLW

-187 TALEV
+187 SALEV
-192 IRRSQYRRVIIVT
+192 IRRSQYRRVIIAT

-220 VFFPGNSEHEYHYE
+220 IFFPGNSEHEYHYE

-243 FDEKTDYEND
+243 FDEKTDAEND

-267 YFASIQDL
+267 YFSSVQDL
-275 RGSQKVGGNFNK
+275 RGSKIVGGKFNK
-287 NNAVFSLDWD
+287 NNAVFALDWD
-297 LIVIDEAHEG
+297 LIIIDEAHEG

-319 LKKDKTKV
+319 LKKDHTKV

-334 FNLLSKFGEDNVY
+334 FNLLDKFGEDNVY

-398 TKAFNFKEF
+398 TKAFNFREF
-407 FKVWYKGPNGNRE
+407 FRVWYKGPNGNRE
-420 LPKNATEGKFVHEN
+420 LPKNAVEGKFVHEN
-434 DIKAFLDLMVREDT
+434 DVNAFLNLMVREDT
-448 DSGYPY
+448 GSGYPY

-473 KEAKALSELLRNHP
+473 KEAQALSELLRNHP
-487 VFKNFGIANVAGEG
+487 VFKHFGIANVAGKG
-501 DRYEEEHSKDALELV
+501 DRYEEEHSGDALELV
-516 RDTIKNYDYSITL
+516 RDTIKNYDHSITL

-603 KPGKSQQKHR
+603 KPGKSQQKRR
-613 EAMSEFLNY
+613 EAMTEFLNY

-630 SRTRTYSVESM
+630 SKTRTYSVESM

-680 ELKNIIGASKASK
+680 ELKDIIGASKASK

-719 KEKEPLTK
+719 TPPKDLTK
-727 EELEERKKKKQAKEA
+727 EEQEERKKKKQAKEA

-761 YGANVPIYE
+761 YGADVPIEE
-770 DIDIEDFVKIVDDE
+770 DIDINSFVDIIDDE
-784 SWKEFMPSGVTKE
+784 SWKEFMPTGVSKK
-797 IFKEFTKYYDRDV
+797 IFTEFTKYYDRDV

-824 ADKETPTRRV
+824 ADRETPTRRV

-868 GWCFYNEKFEE
+868 GWCFYNDKFEE
-879 DTQEEKHRL
+879 DTQEKKHRL
-888 EEPRFVDRGEVTKT
+888 EEPRFVDHGEVTEA
-902 VFAENAKILEINSKT
+902 VFAKNSKILEINSKT

-927 FYKQRME
+927 FYKQRMD
-934 GMSDDDWTPEKCQY
+934 GMSDDDWTPEECQY

-971 LRTLCGYS
+971 RRTLCGYS
-979 DIKCNAHY
+979 DVKCNAHY

-997 KPEQFKKRVLKGSY
+997 KPEQFKKRVMKGSY

-1026 NPPYQDSVSV
+1026 NPPYQEETDAT
-1036 NNRQGAI
+1036 RKPPI
-1043 YHYFYDIA
+1043 YNYFYDMAFELAPIA
-1051 SELSDR
+1051 TLVT
-1057 YSLISPARFLFNAG
+1057 PARFLFDAG
-1071 LTPKEWNKKMLNDSN
+1071 QTSKEWNRKMLSDEH
-1086 FKVVRY
+1086 FKVIRY
-1092 ESDATQIF
+1092 FENSKDVFDTVD
-1100 PNTEIKGGVVI
+1100 IKGGVAI
-1111 TYRDKNIEFGAIEKF
+1111 TYHDSNTNFGAIDIFTAYSELNEIISKVKHMCEPTMDT
-1126 IPDKYLQ
+1126 IISARGTYRTT
-1133 SIVSHF
+1133 
-1139 KQDEEHNISS
+1139 NI
-1149 IMYGGRSDLKFN
+1149 FN
-1161 DLFLAD
+1161 AD
-1167 YPQSVDD
+1167 YPDAIE
-1174 RLKAIQAEHPKVTKL
+1174 RLGKGTGNMLVSNFFEKVPEAIA
-1189 GPNEEYELKSPTL
+1189 NETNEPCLR
-1202 DILSYAFVETKPENA
+1202 ILCRV
-1217 DEYYKI
+1217 
-1223 LGLISGKRVYRYIP
+1223 GGKRSICNIL
-1237 KKYMVPRYPSNNN
+1237 KKYIQPN
-1250 LDGYKV
+1250 K
-1256 FITKASG
+1256 FIDKY
-1263 NGSVGEKLS
+1263 N
-1272 KPVVASPN
+1272 VASPEAN
-1280 TSATPT
+1280 SNGRFGERLTVGELLSPEEGATDT
-1286 FISIGNFKTEEEA
+1286 FISLGAFD
-1299 VNVEKYIRTKF
+1299 TKF
-1310 ARILLSVLKITQDI
+1310 EALALQKYMKTKFFRALLGVKKVTQHC
-1324 VPSKWAYVPMQDFTS
+1324 PPMVWEMIPCQEFS
-1339 KSDIDWS
+1339 ENSDIDWS
-1346 KSVHDIDL
+1346 KSIHEIDL
-1354 QLYEKYG
+1354 LLYKKYG
-1361 LNQSEI
+1361 LSDEEI
-1367 DYIEDTAESMDPNV
+1367 AFIESKVKPMDGTSYYESMLKTNYQDIV
-1381 LSEYESLLALS
+1381 SA
-1392 YNEVVKYLLKKY
+1392 LLKKY
-1404 GAAKQSYFKD
+1404 GSAKHNYFKD
-1414 IACTIKNPKVT
+1414 TACKIKNPLVT
-1425 RTNEGLYCHHIDED
+1425 RTNEGLFCHHIDED
-1439 KAIMLSND
+1439 KAIMLCND
-1447 KFAANNP
+1447 KFAVNNP
-1454 YEYQKADRLVYCNL
+1454 FEYQKADRLVYCNL

-1475 VKIAENPN
+1475 VKIAENPS

-1511 KEFTEDWRKNVAE
+1511 KKFSDEWRKNVAD
-1524 KVKDSFDDYIAI
+1524 KVKDNFDDYIII
-1536 LRYLWNVV
+1536 LRYLWNIV
-1544 EKNPIYKAIITK
+1544 EKNPVYKAIITK
-1556 EMLCVGWDGKVNKEV
+1556 EMLCVGWDGKVVKEV
-1571 MAALLDGE
+1571 MNALNANE

>member
-1 MERFEQT
+1 MEKFEQT
-8 HKFKLIYVFSMP
+8 YSYKLIYVFSMP
-20 YDTHK
+20 YETHK
-25 GMLKVGETTLNT
+25 GMLKVGEATLKT
-37 DKKPNE
+37 DIMPNE

-49 DLNQAAKARI
+49 TLNQAAKARI
-59 DSYTKTASMTY
+59 DSYTKTASMSY

-75 ELARYMDCG
+75 ELALKTEFGYS
-84 EPFTL
+84 FTFK
-89 SDKDVHKVLM
+89 DKDVHKVLM

-120 LETVKAAIKA
+120 IETVKAAIKS

-136 TLSSADVI
+136 TLSSSDFV
-144 RETPYE
+144 RETRQE
-150 RIDFREEQIDAIE
+150 TIDFREEQINAIE
-163 KTIKTFKKDDEMLW
+163 KTLKTFKKDDEMLW

-187 TALEV
+187 SALEV
-192 IRRSQYRRVIIVT
+192 IRRSQYRRVIIAT

-220 VFFPGNSEHEYHYE
+220 IFFPGNSEHEYHYE

-243 FDEKTDYEND
+243 FDEKTDAEND

-267 YFASIQDL
+267 YFASVQDL
-275 RGSQKVGGNFNK
+275 RGSKIVGGKFNK
-287 NNAVFSLDWD
+287 NNAVFALDWD
-297 LIVIDEAHEG
+297 LIIIDEAHEG

-319 LKKDKTKV
+319 LKKDHTKV

-334 FNLLSKFGEDNVY
+334 FNLLDKFGEDNVY

-398 TKAFNFKEF
+398 TKAFNFREF
-407 FKVWYKGPNGNRE
+407 FRVWYKGPNGNRE
-420 LPKNATEGKFVHEN
+420 LPKSAVEGKFVHEN
-434 DIKAFLDLMVREDT
+434 DVNAFLNLMVREDT

-473 KEAKALSELLRNHP
+473 KEAQALSELLRNHP
-487 VFKNFGIANVAGEG
+487 VFKHFGIANVAGKG
-501 DRYEEEHSKDALELV
+501 DRYEEEHSGDALELV
-516 RDTIKNYDYSITL
+516 RDTIKNYDHSITL

-603 KPGKSQQKHR
+603 KPGKSQQKRR
-613 EAMSEFLNY
+613 EAMTEFLNY

-630 SRTRTYSVESM
+630 SKTRTYSVESM

-680 ELKNIIGASKASK
+680 ELKDIIGASKASK

-719 KEKEPLTK
+719 TPPKDLTK
-727 EELEERKKKKQAKEA
+727 EEQEERKKKKQAKEA

-761 YGANVPIYE
+761 YGADVPIEE
-770 DIDIEDFVKIVDDE
+770 DIDINSFVDIIDDE
-784 SWKEFMPSGVTKE
+784 SWKEFMPTGVSKK
-797 IFKEFTKYYDRDV
+797 IFTEFTKYYDRDV

-824 ADKETPTRRV
+824 ADRETPTRRV

-868 GWCFYNEKFEE
+868 GWCFYNDKFEE
-879 DTQEEKHRL
+879 DTQEKKHRL
-888 EEPRFVDRGEVTKT
+888 EEPRFVDHGEVTEA
-902 VFAENAKILEINSKT
+902 VFAKNSKILEINSKT

-927 FYKQRME
+927 FYKQRMD
-934 GMSDDDWTPEKCQY
+934 GMSDDDWTPEECQY

-971 LRTLCGYS
+971 RRTLCGYS
-979 DIKCNAHY
+979 DVKCNAHY

-997 KPEQFKKRVLKGSY
+997 KPEQFKKRVMKGSY

-1026 NPPYQDSVSV
+1026 NPPYQEETDAT
-1036 NNRQGAI
+1036 RKPPI
-1043 YHYFYDIA
+1043 YNYFYDMAFELAPIA
-1051 SELSDR
+1051 TLVT
-1057 YSLISPARFLFNAG
+1057 PARFLFDAG
-1071 LTPKEWNKKMLNDSN
+1071 QTSKEWNRKMLSDEH
-1086 FKVVRY
+1086 FKVIRY
-1092 ESDATQIF
+1092 FENSKDVFDTVD
-1100 PNTEIKGGVVI
+1100 IKGGVAI
-1111 TYRDKNIEFGAIEKF
+1111 TYHDSNTNFGAIDIFTAYSELNEIISKVKHMCEPTMDT
-1126 IPDKYLQ
+1126 IISARGTYRTT
-1133 SIVSHF
+1133 
-1139 KQDEEHNISS
+1139 NI
-1149 IMYGGRSDLKFN
+1149 FN
-1161 DLFLAD
+1161 AD
-1167 YPQSVDD
+1167 YPDAIE
-1174 RLKAIQAEHPKVTKL
+1174 RLGKGTGNMLVSNFFEKVPEAIA
-1189 GPNEEYELKSPTL
+1189 NETNEPCLR
-1202 DILSYAFVETKPENA
+1202 ILCRV
-1217 DEYYKI
+1217 
-1223 LGLISGKRVYRYIP
+1223 GGKRSICNIL
-1237 KKYMVPRYPSNNN
+1237 KKYIQPN
-1250 LDGYKV
+1250 K
-1256 FITKASG
+1256 FIDKY
-1263 NGSVGEKLS
+1263 N
-1272 KPVVASPN
+1272 VASPEAN
-1280 TSATPT
+1280 SNGRFGERLTVGELLSPEEGATDT
-1286 FISIGNFKTEEEA
+1286 FISLGAFD
-1299 VNVEKYIRTKF
+1299 TKF
-1310 ARILLSVLKITQDI
+1310 EALALQKYMKTKFFRALLGVKKVTQHC
-1324 VPSKWAYVPMQDFTS
+1324 PPMVWEMIPCQEFS
-1339 KSDIDWS
+1339 ENSDIDWS
-1346 KSVHDIDL
+1346 KSIHEIDL
-1354 QLYEKYG
+1354 LLYKKYG
-1361 LNQSEI
+1361 LSDEEI
-1367 DYIEDTAESMDPNV
+1367 AFIESKVKPMDGTSYYESMLKTNYQDIV
-1381 LSEYESLLALS
+1381 SA
-1392 YNEVVKYLLKKY
+1392 LLKKY
-1404 GAAKQSYFKD
+1404 GSAKHNYFKD
-1414 IACTIKNPKVT
+1414 TACKIKNPLVT
-1425 RTNEGLYCHHIDED
+1425 RTNEGLFCHHIDED
-1439 KAIMLSND
+1439 KAIMLCND
-1447 KFAANNP
+1447 KFAVNNP
-1454 YEYQKADRLVYCNL
+1454 FEYQKADRLVYCNL

-1475 VKIAENPN
+1475 VKIAENPS

-1511 KEFTEDWRKNVAE
+1511 KKFSDEWRKNVAD
-1524 KVKDSFDDYIAI
+1524 KVKDNFDDYIII
-1536 LRYLWNVV
+1536 LRYLWNIV
-1544 EKNPIYKAIITK
+1544 EKNPVYKAIITK
-1556 EMLCVGWDGKVNKEV
+1556 EMLCVGWDGKVVKEV
-1571 MAALLDGE
+1571 MNALNANE

>member
-1 MERFEQT
+1 MEKFEQT
-8 HKFKLIYVFSMP
+8 YSYKLIYVFSMP
-20 YDTHK
+20 YETHK
-25 GMLKVGETTLNT
+25 GMLKVGEATLKT
-37 DKKPNE
+37 DIMPNE

-49 DLNQAAKARI
+49 TLNQAAKARI
-59 DSYTKTASMTY
+59 DSYTKTASMSY

-75 ELARYMDCG
+75 ELALKTEFGYS
-84 EPFTL
+84 FTFK
-89 SDKDVHKVLM
+89 DKDVHKVLM

-120 LETVKAAIKA
+120 IETVKAAIKS

-136 TLSSADVI
+136 TLSSSDFV
-144 RETPYE
+144 RETRQE
-150 RIDFREEQIDAIE
+150 TIDFREEQINAIE
-163 KTIKTFKKDDEMLW
+163 KTLKTFKKDDEMLW

-187 TALEV
+187 SALEV
-192 IRRSQYRRVIIVT
+192 IRRSQYRRVIIAT

-220 VFFPGNSEHEYHYE
+220 IFFPGNSEHEYHYE

-243 FDEKTDYEND
+243 FDEKTDAEND

-267 YFASIQDL
+267 YFASVQDL
-275 RGSQKVGGNFNK
+275 RGSKIVGGKFNK
-287 NNAVFSLDWD
+287 NNAVFALDWD
-297 LIVIDEAHEG
+297 LIIIDEAHEG

-319 LKKDKTKV
+319 LKKDHTKV

-334 FNLLSKFGEDNVY
+334 FNLLDKFGEDNVY

-398 TKAFNFKEF
+398 TKAFNFREF
-407 FKVWYKGPNGNRE
+407 FRVWYKGPNGNRE
-420 LPKNATEGKFVHEN
+420 LPKNAVEGKFVHEN
-434 DIKAFLDLMVREDT
+434 DVNAFLNLMVREDT

-473 KEAKALSELLRNHP
+473 KEAQALSELLRNHP
-487 VFKNFGIANVAGEG
+487 VFKHFGIANVAGKG
-501 DRYEEEHSKDALELV
+501 DRYEEEHSGDALELV
-516 RDTIKNYDYSITL
+516 RDTIKNYDHSITL

-603 KPGKSQQKHR
+603 KPGKSQQKRR
-613 EAMSEFLNY
+613 EAMTEFLNY

-630 SRTRTYSVESM
+630 SKTRTYSVESM

-680 ELKNIIGASKASK
+680 ELKDIIGASKASK

-719 KEKEPLTK
+719 TPPKDLTK
-727 EELEERKKKKQAKEA
+727 EEQEERKKKKQAKEA

-761 YGANVPIYE
+761 YGADVPIEE
-770 DIDIEDFVKIVDDE
+770 DIDINSFVDIIDDE
-784 SWKEFMPSGVTKE
+784 SWKEFMPTGVSKK
-797 IFKEFTKYYDRDV
+797 IFTEFTKYYDRDV

-824 ADKETPTRRV
+824 ADRETPTRRV

-853 TPWRVVNMHMSETLG
+853 TPWRVVNMHMSGTLG
-868 GWCFYNEKFEE
+868 GWCFYNDKFEE
-879 DTQEEKHRL
+879 DTQEKKHRL
-888 EEPRFVDRGEVTKT
+888 EEPRFVDHGEVTEA
-902 VFAENAKILEINSKT
+902 VFAKNSKILEINSKT

-927 FYKQRME
+927 FYKQRMD
-934 GMSDDDWTPEKCQY
+934 GMSDDDWTPEECQY

-971 LRTLCGYS
+971 RRTLCGYS
-979 DIKCNAHY
+979 DVKCNAHY

-997 KPEQFKKRVLKGSY
+997 KPEQFKKRVMKGSY

-1026 NPPYQDSVSV
+1026 NPPYQEETDAT
-1036 NNRQGAI
+1036 RKPPI
-1043 YHYFYDIA
+1043 YNYFYDMAFELAPIA
-1051 SELSDR
+1051 TLVT
-1057 YSLISPARFLFNAG
+1057 PARFLFDAG
-1071 LTPKEWNKKMLNDSN
+1071 QTSKEWNRKMLSDEH
-1086 FKVVRY
+1086 FKVIRY
-1092 ESDATQIF
+1092 FENSKDVFDTVD
-1100 PNTEIKGGVVI
+1100 IKGGVAI
-1111 TYRDKNIEFGAIEKF
+1111 TYHDSNTNFGAIDIFTAYSELNEIISKVKHMCEPTMDT
-1126 IPDKYLQ
+1126 IISARGTYRTT
-1133 SIVSHF
+1133 
-1139 KQDEEHNISS
+1139 NI
-1149 IMYGGRSDLKFN
+1149 FN
-1161 DLFLAD
+1161 AD
-1167 YPQSVDD
+1167 YPDAIE
-1174 RLKAIQAEHPKVTKL
+1174 RLGKGTGNMLVSNFFEKVPEAIA
-1189 GPNEEYELKSPTL
+1189 NETNEPCLR
-1202 DILSYAFVETKPENA
+1202 ILCRV
-1217 DEYYKI
+1217 
-1223 LGLISGKRVYRYIP
+1223 GGKRSICNIL
-1237 KKYMVPRYPSNNN
+1237 KKYIQPN
-1250 LDGYKV
+1250 K
-1256 FITKASG
+1256 FIDKY
-1263 NGSVGEKLS
+1263 N
-1272 KPVVASPN
+1272 VASPEAN
-1280 TSATPT
+1280 SNGRFGERLTVGELLSPEEGATDT
-1286 FISIGNFKTEEEA
+1286 FISLGAFD
-1299 VNVEKYIRTKF
+1299 TKF
-1310 ARILLSVLKITQDI
+1310 EALALQKYMKTKFFRALLGVKKVTQHC
-1324 VPSKWAYVPMQDFTS
+1324 PPMVWEMIPCQEFS
-1339 KSDIDWS
+1339 ENSDIDWS
-1346 KSVHDIDL
+1346 KSIHEIDL
-1354 QLYEKYG
+1354 LLYKKYG
-1361 LNQSEI
+1361 LSDEEI
-1367 DYIEDTAESMDPNV
+1367 AFIESKVKPMDGTSYYESMLKTNYQDIV
-1381 LSEYESLLALS
+1381 SA
-1392 YNEVVKYLLKKY
+1392 LLKKY
-1404 GAAKQSYFKD
+1404 GSAKHNYFKD
-1414 IACTIKNPKVT
+1414 TACKIKNPLVT
-1425 RTNEGLYCHHIDED
+1425 RTNEGLFCHHIDED
-1439 KAIMLSND
+1439 KAIMLCND
-1447 KFAANNP
+1447 KFAVNNP
-1454 YEYQKADRLVYCNL
+1454 FEYQKADRLVYCNL

-1475 VKIAENPN
+1475 VKIAENPS

-1511 KEFTEDWRKNVAE
+1511 KKFSDEWRKNVAD
-1524 KVKDSFDDYIAI
+1524 KVKDNFDDYIII
-1536 LRYLWNVV
+1536 LRYLWNIV
-1544 EKNPIYKAIITK
+1544 EKNPVYKAIITK
-1556 EMLCVGWDGKVNKEV
+1556 EMLCVGWDGKVVKEV
-1571 MAALLDGE
+1571 MNALNANE

>member
-1 MERFEQT
+1 MEKFEQT
-8 HKFKLIYVFSMP
+8 YSYKLIYVFSMP
-20 YDTHK
+20 YETHK
-25 GMLKVGETTLNT
+25 GMLKVGEATLKT
-37 DKKPNE
+37 DIMPNE

-49 DLNQAAKARI
+49 TLNQAAKARI
-59 DSYTKTASMTY
+59 DSYTKTASMSY

-75 ELARYMDCG
+75 ELALKTEFGYS
-84 EPFTL
+84 FTFK
-89 SDKDVHKVLM
+89 DKDVHKVLM

-120 LETVKAAIKA
+120 IETVKAAIKS

-136 TLSSADVI
+136 TLSSSDFV
-144 RETPYE
+144 RETRQE
-150 RIDFREEQIDAIE
+150 TIDFREEQINAIE
-163 KTIKTFKKDDEMLW
+163 KTLKTFKKDDEMLW

-187 TALEV
+187 SALEV
-192 IRRSQYRRVIIVT
+192 IRRSQYRRVIIAT

-220 VFFPGNSEHEYHYE
+220 IFFPGNSEHEYHYE

-243 FDEKTDYEND
+243 FDEKTDAEND

-267 YFASIQDL
+267 YFASVQDL
-275 RGSQKVGGNFNK
+275 RGSKIVGGKFNK
-287 NNAVFSLDWD
+287 NNAVFALDWD
-297 LIVIDEAHEG
+297 LIIIDEAHEG

-319 LKKDKTKV
+319 LKKDHTKV

-334 FNLLSKFGEDNVY
+334 FNLLDKFGEDNVY

-398 TKAFNFKEF
+398 TKAFNFREF
-407 FKVWYKGPNGNRE
+407 FRVWYKGPNGNRE
-420 LPKNATEGKFVHEN
+420 LPKNAVEGKFVHEN
-434 DIKAFLDLMVREDT
+434 DVNAFLNLMVREDT

-473 KEAKALSELLRNHP
+473 KEAQALSELLRNHP
-487 VFKNFGIANVAGEG
+487 VFKHFGIANVAGKG
-501 DRYEEEHSKDALELV
+501 DRYEEEHSGDALELV
-516 RDTIKNYDYSITL
+516 RDTIKNYDHSITL

-603 KPGKSQQKHR
+603 KPGKSQQKRR
-613 EAMSEFLNY
+613 EAMTEFLNY

-630 SRTRTYSVESM
+630 SKTRTYSVESM

-680 ELKNIIGASKASK
+680 ELKDIIGASKASK

-719 KEKEPLTK
+719 TPPKDLTK
-727 EELEERKKKKQAKEA
+727 EEQEERKKKKQAKEA

-761 YGANVPIYE
+761 YGADVPIEE
-770 DIDIEDFVKIVDDE
+770 DIDINSFVDIIDDE
-784 SWKEFMPSGVTKE
+784 SWKEFMPTGVSKK
-797 IFKEFTKYYDRDV
+797 IFTEFTKYYDRDV

-824 ADKETPTRRV
+824 ADRETPTRRV

-868 GWCFYNEKFEE
+868 GWCFYNDKFEE
-879 DTQEEKHRL
+879 DTQEKKHRL
-888 EEPRFVDRGEVTKT
+888 EEPRFVDHGEVTEA
-902 VFAENAKILEINSKT
+902 VFAKNSKILEINSKT

-927 FYKQRME
+927 FYKQRMD
-934 GMSDDDWTPEKCQY
+934 GMSDDDWTPEEHQY

-971 LRTLCGYS
+971 RRTLCGYS
-979 DIKCNAHY
+979 DVKCNAHY

-997 KPEQFKKRVLKGSY
+997 KPEQFKKRVMKGSY

-1026 NPPYQDSVSV
+1026 NPPYQEETDAT
-1036 NNRQGAI
+1036 RKPPI
-1043 YHYFYDIA
+1043 YNYFYDMAFELAPIA
-1051 SELSDR
+1051 TLVT
-1057 YSLISPARFLFNAG
+1057 PARFLFDAG
-1071 LTPKEWNKKMLNDSN
+1071 QTSKEWNRKMLSDEH
-1086 FKVVRY
+1086 FKVIRY
-1092 ESDATQIF
+1092 FENSKDVFDTVD
-1100 PNTEIKGGVVI
+1100 IKGGVAI
-1111 TYRDKNIEFGAIEKF
+1111 TYHDSNTNFGAIDIFTAYSELNEIISKVKHMCEPTMDT
-1126 IPDKYLQ
+1126 IISARGTYRTT
-1133 SIVSHF
+1133 
-1139 KQDEEHNISS
+1139 NI
-1149 IMYGGRSDLKFN
+1149 FN
-1161 DLFLAD
+1161 AD
-1167 YPQSVDD
+1167 YPDAIE
-1174 RLKAIQAEHPKVTKL
+1174 RLGKGTGNMLVSNFFEKVPEAIA
-1189 GPNEEYELKSPTL
+1189 NETNEPCLR
-1202 DILSYAFVETKPENA
+1202 ILCRV
-1217 DEYYKI
+1217 
-1223 LGLISGKRVYRYIP
+1223 GGKRSICNIL
-1237 KKYMVPRYPSNNN
+1237 KKYIQPN
-1250 LDGYKV
+1250 K
-1256 FITKASG
+1256 FIDKY
-1263 NGSVGEKLS
+1263 N
-1272 KPVVASPN
+1272 VASPEAN
-1280 TSATPT
+1280 SNGRFGERLTVGELLSPEEGATDT
-1286 FISIGNFKTEEEA
+1286 FISLGAFD
-1299 VNVEKYIRTKF
+1299 TKF
-1310 ARILLSVLKITQDI
+1310 EALALQKYMKTKFFRALLGVKKVTQHC
-1324 VPSKWAYVPMQDFTS
+1324 PPMVWEMIPCQEFS
-1339 KSDIDWS
+1339 ENSDIDWS
-1346 KSVHDIDL
+1346 KSIHEIDL
-1354 QLYEKYG
+1354 LLYKKYG
-1361 LNQSEI
+1361 LSDEEI
-1367 DYIEDTAESMDPNV
+1367 AFIESKVKPMDGTSYYESMLKTNYQDIV
-1381 LSEYESLLALS
+1381 SA
-1392 YNEVVKYLLKKY
+1392 LLKKY
-1404 GAAKQSYFKD
+1404 GSAKHNYFKD
-1414 IACTIKNPKVT
+1414 TACKIKNPLVT
-1425 RTNEGLYCHHIDED
+1425 RTNEGLFCHHIDED
-1439 KAIMLSND
+1439 KAIMLCND
-1447 KFAANNP
+1447 KFAVNNP
-1454 YEYQKADRLVYCNL
+1454 FEYQKADRLVYCNL

-1475 VKIAENPN
+1475 VKIAENPS

-1511 KEFTEDWRKNVAE
+1511 KKFSDEWRKNVAD
-1524 KVKDSFDDYIAI
+1524 KVKDNFDDYIII
-1536 LRYLWNVV
+1536 LRYLWNIV
-1544 EKNPIYKAIITK
+1544 EKNPVYKAIITK
-1556 EMLCVGWDGKVNKEV
+1556 EMLCVGWDGKVVKEV
-1571 MAALLDGE
+1571 MNALNANE

>member
-1 MERFEQT
+1 MEKFEQT
-8 HKFKLIYVFSMP
+8 YSYKLIYVFSMP
-20 YDTHK
+20 YETHK
-25 GMLKVGETTLNT
+25 GMLKVGEATLKT
-37 DKKPNE
+37 DIMPNE

-49 DLNQAAKARI
+49 TLNQAAKARI
-59 DSYTKTASMTY
+59 DSYTKTASMSY

-75 ELARYMDCG
+75 ELALKTEFGYR
-84 EPFTL
+84 FTFK
-89 SDKDVHKVLM
+89 DKDVHKVLM

-120 LETVKAAIKA
+120 IETVKAAIKS

-136 TLSSADVI
+136 TLSSSDFV
-144 RETPYE
+144 RETRQE
-150 RIDFREEQIDAIE
+150 TIDFREEQINAIE
-163 KTIKTFKKDDEMLW
+163 KTLKTFKKDDEMLW

-187 TALEV
+187 SALEV
-192 IRRSQYRRVIIVT
+192 IRRSQYRRVIIAT

-220 VFFPGNSEHEYHYE
+220 IFFPGNSEHEYHYE

-243 FDEKTDYEND
+243 FDEKTDAEND

-267 YFASIQDL
+267 YFASVQDL
-275 RGSQKVGGNFNK
+275 RGSKIVGGKFNK
-287 NNAVFSLDWD
+287 NNAVFALDWD
-297 LIVIDEAHEG
+297 LIIIDEAHEG

-319 LKKDKTKV
+319 LKKDHTKV

-334 FNLLSKFGEDNVY
+334 FNLLDKFGEDNVY

-398 TKAFNFKEF
+398 TKAFNFREF
-407 FKVWYKGPNGNRE
+407 FRVWYKGPNGNRE
-420 LPKNATEGKFVHEN
+420 LPKNAVEGKFVHEN
-434 DIKAFLDLMVREDT
+434 DVNAFLNLMVREDT

-473 KEAKALSELLRNHP
+473 KEAQALSELLRNHP
-487 VFKNFGIANVAGEG
+487 VFKHFGIANVAGKG
-501 DRYEEEHSKDALELV
+501 DRYEEEHSGDALELV
-516 RDTIKNYDYSITL
+516 RDTIKNYDHSITL

-603 KPGKSQQKHR
+603 KPGKSQQKRR
-613 EAMSEFLNY
+613 EAMTEFLNY

-630 SRTRTYSVESM
+630 SKTRTYSVESM

-680 ELKNIIGASKASK
+680 ELKDIIGASKASK

-719 KEKEPLTK
+719 TPPKDLTK
-727 EELEERKKKKQAKEA
+727 EEQEERKKKKQAKEA

-761 YGANVPIYE
+761 YGADVPIEE
-770 DIDIEDFVKIVDDE
+770 DIDINSFVDIIDDE
-784 SWKEFMPSGVTKE
+784 SWKEFMPTGVSKK
-797 IFKEFTKYYDRDV
+797 IFTEFTKYYDRDV

-824 ADKETPTRRV
+824 ADRETPTRRV

-868 GWCFYNEKFEE
+868 GWCFYNDKFEE
-879 DTQEEKHRL
+879 DTQEKKHRL
-888 EEPRFVDRGEVTKT
+888 EEPRFVDHGEVTEA
-902 VFAENAKILEINSKT
+902 VFAKNSKILEINSKT

-927 FYKQRME
+927 FYKQRMD
-934 GMSDDDWTPEKCQY
+934 GMSDDDWTPEECQY

-971 LRTLCGYS
+971 RRTLCGYS
-979 DIKCNAHY
+979 DVKCNAHY

-997 KPEQFKKRVLKGSY
+997 KPEQFKKRVMKGSY

-1026 NPPYQDSVSV
+1026 NPPYQEETDAT
-1036 NNRQGAI
+1036 RKPPI
-1043 YHYFYDIA
+1043 YNYFYDMAFELAPIA
-1051 SELSDR
+1051 TLVT
-1057 YSLISPARFLFNAG
+1057 PARFLFDAG
-1071 LTPKEWNKKMLNDSN
+1071 QTSKEWNRKMLSDEH
-1086 FKVVRY
+1086 FKVIRY
-1092 ESDATQIF
+1092 FENSKDVFDTVD
-1100 PNTEIKGGVVI
+1100 IKGGVAI
-1111 TYRDKNIEFGAIEKF
+1111 TYHDSNTNFGAIDIFTAYSELNEIISKVKHMCEPTMDT
-1126 IPDKYLQ
+1126 IISARGTYRTT
-1133 SIVSHF
+1133 
-1139 KQDEEHNISS
+1139 NI
-1149 IMYGGRSDLKFN
+1149 FN
-1161 DLFLAD
+1161 AD
-1167 YPQSVDD
+1167 YPDAIE
-1174 RLKAIQAEHPKVTKL
+1174 RLGKGTGNMLVSNFFEKVPEAIA
-1189 GPNEEYELKSPTL
+1189 NETNEPCLR
-1202 DILSYAFVETKPENA
+1202 ILCRV
-1217 DEYYKI
+1217 
-1223 LGLISGKRVYRYIP
+1223 GGKRSICNIL
-1237 KKYMVPRYPSNNN
+1237 KKYIQPN
-1250 LDGYKV
+1250 K
-1256 FITKASG
+1256 FIDKY
-1263 NGSVGEKLS
+1263 N
-1272 KPVVASPN
+1272 VASPEAN
-1280 TSATPT
+1280 SNGRFGERLTVGELLSPEEGATDT
-1286 FISIGNFKTEEEA
+1286 FISLGAFD
-1299 VNVEKYIRTKF
+1299 TKF
-1310 ARILLSVLKITQDI
+1310 EALALQKYMKTKFFRALLGVKKVTQHC
-1324 VPSKWAYVPMQDFTS
+1324 PPMVWEMIPCQEFS
-1339 KSDIDWS
+1339 ENSDIDWS
-1346 KSVHDIDL
+1346 KSIHEIDL
-1354 QLYEKYG
+1354 LLYKKYG
-1361 LNQSEI
+1361 LSDEEI
-1367 DYIEDTAESMDPNV
+1367 AFIESKVKPMDGTSYYESMLKTNYQDIV
-1381 LSEYESLLALS
+1381 SA
-1392 YNEVVKYLLKKY
+1392 LLKKY
-1404 GAAKQSYFKD
+1404 GSAKHNYFKD
-1414 IACTIKNPKVT
+1414 TACKIKNPLVT
-1425 RTNEGLYCHHIDED
+1425 RTNEGLFCHHIDED
-1439 KAIMLSND
+1439 KAIMLCND
-1447 KFAANNP
+1447 KFAVNNP
-1454 YEYQKADRLVYCNL
+1454 FEYQKADRLVYCNL

-1475 VKIAENPN
+1475 VKIAENPS

-1511 KEFTEDWRKNVAE
+1511 KKFSDEWRKNVAD
-1524 KVKDSFDDYIAI
+1524 KVKDNFDDYIII
-1536 LRYLWNVV
+1536 LRYLWNIV
-1544 EKNPIYKAIITK
+1544 EKNPVYKAIITK
-1556 EMLCVGWDGKVNKEV
+1556 EMLCVGWDGKVVKEV
-1571 MAALLDGE
+1571 MNALNANE

>member
-1 MERFEQT
+1 
-8 HKFKLIYVFSMP
+8 MP
-20 YDTHK
+20 YETHK
-25 GMLKVGETTLNT
+25 GLLKVGDATIKTST
-37 DKKPNE
+37 KPE
-43 LVPNCH
+43 DLVPNCRE
-49 DLNQAAKARI
+49 LNQAAKKRI
-59 DSYTKTASMTY
+59 DSYTKTASVTY
-70 KLEYT
+70 RLEYT
-75 ELARYMDCG
+75 ELAVKTESGYVF
-84 EPFTL
+84 PFR
-89 SDKDVHKVLM
+89 DKDIHDVLM
-99 NSGVHKVQPNGAT
+99 NSGVHKVQPNGET
-112 GEEWFATD
+112 GDEWFLTD
-120 LETVKAAIKA
+120 LETVKIAIKA
-130 VKNGKS
+130 YKSGKNTIASNEIQTEK
-136 TLSSADVI
+136 
-144 RETPYE
+144 PQQP
-150 RIDFREEQIDAIE
+150 IDFREEQIDAIN
-163 KTIKTFKKDDEMLW
+163 KTLKAFRKDDEMLW

-212 GWSEDFKK
+212 GWSDDFKK
-220 VFFPGNSEHEYHYE
+220 VFFHGNSEHDYCYE
-234 RKTKDSAYT
+234 RKTKDSAYI
-243 FDEKTDYEND
+243 FDEKTDSEND
-253 LKIRKLDK
+253 RKIRNHDK
-261 DGTYFV
+261 NGDHFI
-267 YFASIQDL
+267 YFASMQDL
-275 RGSQKVGGNFNK
+275 RGSQIVGGNFNK
-287 NNAVFSLDWD
+287 NNAVFALDWD

-319 LKKDKTKV
+319 LKKEHTKV

-334 FNLLSKFGEDNVY
+334 FNLLDKFGEDNVY

-361 DLTHQ
+361 DLAHY
-366 GDHNPYADLPKMH
+366 GDHNPYADLPQMH
-379 IFTYD
+379 IYTYD
-384 LGEKLKKYVSDEYD
+384 LGEKLKKYISDDYG
-398 TKAFNFKEF
+398 TKAFNFREF
-407 FKVWYKGPNGNRE
+407 FSVWYKGPNGNRT
-420 LPKNATEGKFVHEN
+420 LPENATEGKFVHESDVN
-434 DIKAFLDLMVREDT
+434 AFLDLMVTEDAN
-448 DSGYPY
+448 SGYPY

-473 KEAKALSELLRNHP
+473 KEAKALSELLRSHP

-501 DRYEEEHSKDALELV
+501 DKYEEEHSNDALELV
-516 RDTIKNYDYSITL
+516 RKTIEENDYSITL

-603 KPGKSQQKHR
+603 KPGKSQKKRRQ
-613 EAMSEFLNY
+613 AMTDFLNY

-630 SRTRTYSVESM
+630 SRTKTYSVESM

-668 LKLDEIDASKFN
+668 LKLDEIDAEKFN
-680 ELKNIIGASKASK
+680 ELKRTIGSSKASK
-693 KKKDVVVNGQGLT
+693 KKSDVVVNGQGLT
-706 DEQVEHIDDPEPP
+706 DEQLEYIDEPEPTP
-719 KEKEPLTK
+719 SSEPPTP
-727 EELEERKKKKQAKEA
+727 EDIELRQKKKQAREA
-742 RKKAIDILRGVS
+742 RKKAIDILRGIS

-761 YGANVPIYE
+761 YGADVPIDE
-770 DIDIEDFVKIVDDE
+770 DIDIDSFVNIVDDE
-784 SWKEFMPSGVTKE
+784 SWKEFMPAGVSKK
-797 IFKEFTKYYDRDV
+797 IFTEFTKYYDRDV

-816 RIRRLAAA
+816 RIRRLAAS
-824 ADKETPTRRV
+824 ADRETPTRRV

-868 GWCFYNEKFEE
+868 GWCFFNENFED

-888 EEPRFVDRGEVTKT
+888 AEPRFVDRGEVTNT

-934 GMSDDDWTPEKCQY
+934 GMSDDDWAPEECQY

-971 LRTLCGYS
+971 IRTLCGYS
-979 DIKCNAHY
+979 DVKCNAHY

-1043 YHYFYDIA
+1043 YNYFYDIA

-1071 LTPKEWNKKMLNDSN
+1071 LTPKDWNKKMLTDSN
-1086 FKVVRY
+1086 LKVVKY
-1092 ESDATQIF
+1092 EAEATKIF

-1111 TYRDKNIEFGAIEKF
+1111 TYRDKNINFGAIENF
-1126 IPDKYLQ
+1126 IPDKNLQ
-1133 SIVSHF
+1133 SIASHF
-1139 KQDEEHNISS
+1139 SRDEEHNLSS

-1161 DLFLAD
+1161 DLFLKD

-1174 RLKAIQAEHPKVTKL
+1174 RLKAIQSEHPKVTKL

-1202 DILSYAFVETKPENA
+1202 DILPYAFIKSEPKNVN
-1217 DEYYKI
+1217 EYYKI
-1223 LGLISGKRVYRYIP
+1223 LGLISGKRAYRYVP

-1263 NGSVGEKLS
+1263 NGTVGEKLS
-1272 KPVVASPN
+1272 KPVVAGPN

-1299 VNVEKYIRTKF
+1299 VNVDKYIRTKF

-1324 VPSKWAYVPMQDFTS
+1324 VPAKWAYVPLQDFS
-1339 KSDIDWS
+1339 SESDIDWT
-1346 KSVHDIDL
+1346 KSLHEIDL
-1354 QLYEKYG
+1354 QLYKKYKFS
-1361 LNQSEI
+1361 QSEI
-1367 DYIEDTAESMDPNV
+1367 EYIENTAESMD
-1381 LSEYESLLALS
+1381 LSVFSVYESLLTVG

-1404 GAAKQSYFKD
+1404 GSAKHNYFKD
-1414 IACTIKNPKVT
+1414 TACKAKNPLVT
-1425 RTNEGLYCHHIDED
+1425 RTNEGLFCHHIDED
-1439 KAIMLSND
+1439 KAIMLCDD
-1447 KFAANNP
+1447 KFVVNNP
-1454 YEYQKADRLVYCNL
+1454 FEYQKADRLVYCNL

-1475 VKIAENPN
+1475 VKIAENPS

-1497 INFICKDLN
+1497 INFICKELN

-1511 KEFTEDWRKNVAE
+1511 KKFADEWRKNVAN
-1524 KVKDSFDDYIAI
+1524 KVKDNFDDYIII

-1544 EKNPIYKAIITK
+1544 EKNPVYKAIITK
-1556 EMLCVGWDGKVNKEV
+1556 EMLCVGWDGKVVREV
-1571 MAALLDGE
+1571 MTALNSGE

>member
-1 MERFEQT
+1 MEKFEQT
-8 HKFKLIYVFSMP
+8 YSYKLIYVFSMP
-20 YDTHK
+20 YETHK
-25 GMLKVGETTLNT
+25 GMLKVGEATLKT
-37 DKKPNE
+37 DIMPNE

-49 DLNQAAKARI
+49 TLNQAAKARI
-59 DSYTKTASMTY
+59 DSYTKTASMSY

-75 ELARYMDCG
+75 ELALKTEFGYS
-84 EPFTL
+84 FTFK
-89 SDKDVHKVLM
+89 DKDVHKVLM

-120 LETVKAAIKA
+120 IETVKAAIKS

-136 TLSSADVI
+136 TLSSSDFV
-144 RETPYE
+144 RETRQE
-150 RIDFREEQIDAIE
+150 TIDFREEQINAIE
-163 KTIKTFKKDDEMLW
+163 KTLKTFKKDDEMLW

-187 TALEV
+187 SALEV
-192 IRRSQYRRVIIVT
+192 IRRSQYRRVIIAT

-220 VFFPGNSEHEYHYE
+220 IFFPGNSEHEYHYE

-243 FDEKTDYEND
+243 FDEKTDAEND

-267 YFASIQDL
+267 YFASVQDL
-275 RGSQKVGGNFNK
+275 RGSKIVGGKFNK
-287 NNAVFSLDWD
+287 NNAVFALDWD
-297 LIVIDEAHEG
+297 LIIIDEAHEG

-319 LKKDKTKV
+319 LKKDHTKV

-334 FNLLSKFGEDNVY
+334 FNLLDKFGEDNVY

-398 TKAFNFKEF
+398 TKAFNFREF
-407 FKVWYKGPNGNRE
+407 FRVWYKGPNGNRE
-420 LPKNATEGKFVHEN
+420 LPKNAVEGKFVHEN
-434 DIKAFLDLMVREDT
+434 DVNAFLNLMVREDT

-473 KEAKALSELLRNHP
+473 KEAQALSELLRNHP
-487 VFKNFGIANVAGEG
+487 VFKHFGIANVAGKG
-501 DRYEEEHSKDALELV
+501 DRYEEEHSGDALELV
-516 RDTIKNYDYSITL
+516 RDTIKNYDHSITL

-603 KPGKSQQKHR
+603 KPGKSQQKRR
-613 EAMSEFLNY
+613 EAMTEFLNY

-630 SRTRTYSVESM
+630 SKTRTYSVESM

-668 LKLDEIDASKFN
+668 LKLDEIDVSKFN
-680 ELKNIIGASKASK
+680 ELKDIIGASKASK

-719 KEKEPLTK
+719 TPPKDLTK
-727 EELEERKKKKQAKEA
+727 EEQEERKKKKQAKEA

-761 YGANVPIYE
+761 YGADVPIEE
-770 DIDIEDFVKIVDDE
+770 DIDINSFVDIIDDE
-784 SWKEFMPSGVTKE
+784 SWKEFMPTGVSKK
-797 IFKEFTKYYDRDV
+797 IFTEFTKYYDRDV

-824 ADKETPTRRV
+824 ADRETPTRRV

-868 GWCFYNEKFEE
+868 GWCFYNDKFEE
-879 DTQEEKHRL
+879 DTQEKKHRL
-888 EEPRFVDRGEVTKT
+888 EEPRFVDHGEVTEA
-902 VFAENAKILEINSKT
+902 VFAKNSKILEINSKT

-927 FYKQRME
+927 FYKQRMD
-934 GMSDDDWTPEKCQY
+934 GMSDDDWTPEECQY

-971 LRTLCGYS
+971 RRTLCGYS
-979 DIKCNAHY
+979 DVKCNAHY

-997 KPEQFKKRVLKGSY
+997 KPEQFKKRVMKGSY

-1026 NPPYQDSVSV
+1026 NPPYQEETDAT
-1036 NNRQGAI
+1036 RKPPI
-1043 YHYFYDIA
+1043 YNYFYDMAFELASIA
-1051 SELSDR
+1051 TLVT
-1057 YSLISPARFLFNAG
+1057 PARFLFDAG
-1071 LTPKEWNKKMLNDSN
+1071 QTSKEWNRKMLSDEH
-1086 FKVVRY
+1086 FKVIRY
-1092 ESDATQIF
+1092 FENSKDVFDTVD
-1100 PNTEIKGGVVI
+1100 IKGGVAI
-1111 TYRDKNIEFGAIEKF
+1111 TYHDSNTNFGAIDIFTAYSELNEIISKVKHMCEPTMDT
-1126 IPDKYLQ
+1126 IISARGTYRTT
-1133 SIVSHF
+1133 
-1139 KQDEEHNISS
+1139 NI
-1149 IMYGGRSDLKFN
+1149 FN
-1161 DLFLAD
+1161 AD
-1167 YPQSVDD
+1167 YPDAIE
-1174 RLKAIQAEHPKVTKL
+1174 RLGKGTGNMLVSNFFEKVPEAIA
-1189 GPNEEYELKSPTL
+1189 NETNEPCLR
-1202 DILSYAFVETKPENA
+1202 ILCRV
-1217 DEYYKI
+1217 
-1223 LGLISGKRVYRYIP
+1223 GGKRSICNIL
-1237 KKYMVPRYPSNNN
+1237 KKYIQPN
-1250 LDGYKV
+1250 K
-1256 FITKASG
+1256 FIDKY
-1263 NGSVGEKLS
+1263 N
-1272 KPVVASPN
+1272 VASPEAN
-1280 TSATPT
+1280 SNGRFGERLTVGELLSPEEGATDT
-1286 FISIGNFKTEEEA
+1286 FISLGAFD
-1299 VNVEKYIRTKF
+1299 TKF
-1310 ARILLSVLKITQDI
+1310 EALALQKYMKTKFFRALLGVKKVTQHC
-1324 VPSKWAYVPMQDFTS
+1324 PPMVWEMIPCQEFS
-1339 KSDIDWS
+1339 ENSDIDWS
-1346 KSVHDIDL
+1346 KSIHEIDL
-1354 QLYEKYG
+1354 LLYKKYG
-1361 LNQSEI
+1361 LSDEEI
-1367 DYIEDTAESMDPNV
+1367 AFIESKVKPMDGTSYYESMLKTNYQDIV
-1381 LSEYESLLALS
+1381 SA
-1392 YNEVVKYLLKKY
+1392 LLKKY
-1404 GAAKQSYFKD
+1404 GSAKHNYFKD
-1414 IACTIKNPKVT
+1414 TACKIKNPLVT
-1425 RTNEGLYCHHIDED
+1425 RTNEGLFCHHIDED
-1439 KAIMLSND
+1439 KAIMLCND
-1447 KFAANNP
+1447 KFAVNNP
-1454 YEYQKADRLVYCNL
+1454 FEYQKADRLVYCNL

-1475 VKIAENPN
+1475 VKIAENPS

-1511 KEFTEDWRKNVAE
+1511 KKFSDEWRKNVAD
-1524 KVKDSFDDYIAI
+1524 KVKDNFDDYIII
-1536 LRYLWNVV
+1536 LRYLWNIV
-1544 EKNPIYKAIITK
+1544 EKNPVYKAIITK
-1556 EMLCVGWDGKVNKEV
+1556 EMLCVGWDGKVVKEV
-1571 MAALLDGE
+1571 MNALNANE

>member
-1 MERFEQT
+1 MEKFEQT
-8 HKFKLIYVFSMP
+8 YSYKLIYVFSMP
-20 YDTHK
+20 YETHK
-25 GMLKVGETTLNT
+25 GMLKVGEATLKT
-37 DKKPNE
+37 DIMPNE

-49 DLNQAAKARI
+49 TLNQAAKARI
-59 DSYTKTASMTY
+59 DSYTKTASMSY

-75 ELARYMDCG
+75 ELALKTEFGYS
-84 EPFTL
+84 FTFK
-89 SDKDVHKVLM
+89 DKDVHKVLM

-120 LETVKAAIKA
+120 IETVKAAIKS

-136 TLSSADVI
+136 TLSSSDFV
-144 RETPYE
+144 RETRQE
-150 RIDFREEQIDAIE
+150 TIDFREEQINAIE
-163 KTIKTFKKDDEMLW
+163 KTLKTFKKDDEMLW

-187 TALEV
+187 SALEV
-192 IRRSQYRRVIIVT
+192 IRRSQYRRVIIAT

-220 VFFPGNSEHEYHYE
+220 IFFPGNSEHEYHYE

-243 FDEKTDYEND
+243 FDEKTDAEND

-267 YFASIQDL
+267 YFASVQDL
-275 RGSQKVGGNFNK
+275 RGSKIVGGKFNK
-287 NNAVFSLDWD
+287 NNAVFALDWD
-297 LIVIDEAHEG
+297 LIIIDEAHEG

-319 LKKDKTKV
+319 LKKDHTKV

-334 FNLLSKFGEDNVY
+334 FNLLDKFGEDNVY

-398 TKAFNFKEF
+398 TKAFNFREF
-407 FKVWYKGPNGNRE
+407 FRVWYKGPNGNRE
-420 LPKNATEGKFVHEN
+420 LPKNAVEGKFVHEN
-434 DIKAFLDLMVREDT
+434 DVNAFLNLMVREDT

-473 KEAKALSELLRNHP
+473 KEAQALSELLRNHP
-487 VFKNFGIANVAGEG
+487 VFKHFGIANVAGKG
-501 DRYEEEHSKDALELV
+501 DRYEEEHSGDALELV
-516 RDTIKNYDYSITL
+516 RDTIKNYDHSITL

-603 KPGKSQQKHR
+603 KPGKSQQKRR
-613 EAMSEFLNY
+613 EAMTEFLNY

-630 SRTRTYSVESM
+630 SKTRTYSVESM

-680 ELKNIIGASKASK
+680 ELKDIIGASKASK

-719 KEKEPLTK
+719 TPPKDLTK
-727 EELEERKKKKQAKEA
+727 EEQEERKKKKRAKEA

-761 YGANVPIYE
+761 YGADVPIEE
-770 DIDIEDFVKIVDDE
+770 DIDINSFVDIIDDE
-784 SWKEFMPSGVTKE
+784 SWKEFMPTGVSKK
-797 IFKEFTKYYDRDV
+797 IFTEFTKYYDRDV

-824 ADKETPTRRV
+824 ADRETPTRRV

-868 GWCFYNEKFEE
+868 GWCFYNDKFEE
-879 DTQEEKHRL
+879 DTQEKKNRL
-888 EEPRFVDRGEVTKT
+888 EEPRFVDHGEVTEA
-902 VFAENAKILEINSKT
+902 VFAKNSKILEINSKT

-927 FYKQRME
+927 FYKQRMD
-934 GMSDDDWTPEKCQY
+934 GMSDDDWTPEECQY

-971 LRTLCGYS
+971 RRTLCGYS
-979 DIKCNAHY
+979 DVKCNAHY

-997 KPEQFKKRVLKGSY
+997 KPEQFKKRVMKGSY

-1026 NPPYQDSVSV
+1026 NPPYQEETDAT
-1036 NNRQGAI
+1036 RKPPI
-1043 YHYFYDIA
+1043 YNYFYDMAFELAPIA
-1051 SELSDR
+1051 TLVT
-1057 YSLISPARFLFNAG
+1057 PARFLFDAG
-1071 LTPKEWNKKMLNDSN
+1071 QTSKEWNRKMLSDEH
-1086 FKVVRY
+1086 FKVIRY
-1092 ESDATQIF
+1092 FENSKDVFDTVD
-1100 PNTEIKGGVVI
+1100 IKGGVAI
-1111 TYRDKNIEFGAIEKF
+1111 TYHDSNTNFGAIDIFTAYSELNEIISKVKHMREPTMDT
-1126 IPDKYLQ
+1126 IISARGTYRTT
-1133 SIVSHF
+1133 
-1139 KQDEEHNISS
+1139 NI
-1149 IMYGGRSDLKFN
+1149 FN
-1161 DLFLAD
+1161 AD
-1167 YPQSVDD
+1167 YPDAIE
-1174 RLKAIQAEHPKVTKL
+1174 RLGKGTGNMLVSNFFEKVPEAIA
-1189 GPNEEYELKSPTL
+1189 NETNEPCLR
-1202 DILSYAFVETKPENA
+1202 ILCRV
-1217 DEYYKI
+1217 
-1223 LGLISGKRVYRYIP
+1223 GGKRSICNIL
-1237 KKYMVPRYPSNNN
+1237 KKYIQPN
-1250 LDGYKV
+1250 K
-1256 FITKASG
+1256 FIDKY
-1263 NGSVGEKLS
+1263 N
-1272 KPVVASPN
+1272 VASPEAN
-1280 TSATPT
+1280 SNGRFGERLTVGELLSPEEGATDT
-1286 FISIGNFKTEEEA
+1286 FISLGAFD
-1299 VNVEKYIRTKF
+1299 TKF
-1310 ARILLSVLKITQDI
+1310 EALALQKYMKTKFFRALLGVKKVTQHC
-1324 VPSKWAYVPMQDFTS
+1324 PPMVWEMIPCQEFS
-1339 KSDIDWS
+1339 ENSDIDWS
-1346 KSVHDIDL
+1346 KSIHEIDL
-1354 QLYEKYG
+1354 LLYKKYG
-1361 LNQSEI
+1361 LSDEEI
-1367 DYIEDTAESMDPNV
+1367 AFIESKVKPMDGTSYYESMLKTNYQDIV
-1381 LSEYESLLALS
+1381 SA
-1392 YNEVVKYLLKKY
+1392 LLKKY
-1404 GAAKQSYFKD
+1404 GSAKHNYFKD
-1414 IACTIKNPKVT
+1414 TACKIKNPLVT
-1425 RTNEGLYCHHIDED
+1425 RTNEGLFCHHIDED
-1439 KAIMLSND
+1439 KAIMLCND
-1447 KFAANNP
+1447 KFAVNNP
-1454 YEYQKADRLVYCNL
+1454 FEYQKADRLVYCNL

-1475 VKIAENPN
+1475 VKIAENPS

-1511 KEFTEDWRKNVAE
+1511 KKFSDEWRKNVAD
-1524 KVKDSFDDYIAI
+1524 KVKDNFDDYIII
-1536 LRYLWNVV
+1536 LRYLWNIV
-1544 EKNPIYKAIITK
+1544 EKNPVYKAIITK
-1556 EMLCVGWDGKVNKEV
+1556 EMLCVGWDGKVVKEV
-1571 MAALLDGE
+1571 MNALNANE

>member
-1 MERFEQT
+1 MEKFEQT
-8 HKFKLIYVFSMP
+8 YSYKLIYVFSMP
-20 YDTHK
+20 YETHK
-25 GMLKVGETTLNT
+25 GMLKVGEATLKT
-37 DKKPNE
+37 DIMPNE

-49 DLNQAAKARI
+49 TLNQAAKARI
-59 DSYTKTASMTY
+59 DSYTKTASMSY

-75 ELARYMDCG
+75 ELALKTEFGYS
-84 EPFTL
+84 FTFK
-89 SDKDVHKVLM
+89 DKDVHKVLM

-120 LETVKAAIKA
+120 IETVKAAIKS

-136 TLSSADVI
+136 TLSSSDFV
-144 RETPYE
+144 RETRQE
-150 RIDFREEQIDAIE
+150 TIDFREEQINAIE
-163 KTIKTFKKDDEMLW
+163 KTLKTFKKDDEMLW

-187 TALEV
+187 SALEV
-192 IRRSQYRRVIIVT
+192 IRRSQYRRVIIAT

-220 VFFPGNSEHEYHYE
+220 IFFPGNSEHEYHYE

-243 FDEKTDYEND
+243 FDEKTDAEND

-267 YFASIQDL
+267 YFASVQDL
-275 RGSQKVGGNFNK
+275 RGSKIVGGKFNK
-287 NNAVFSLDWD
+287 NNAVFALDWD
-297 LIVIDEAHEG
+297 LIIIDEAHEG

-319 LKKDKTKV
+319 LKKDHTKV

-334 FNLLSKFGEDNVY
+334 FNLLDKFGEDNVY

-398 TKAFNFKEF
+398 TKAFNFREF
-407 FKVWYKGPNGNRE
+407 FRVWYKGPNGNRE
-420 LPKNATEGKFVHEN
+420 LPKNAVEGKFVHEN
-434 DIKAFLDLMVREDT
+434 DVNAFLNLMVREDT

-473 KEAKALSELLRNHP
+473 KEAQALSELLRNHP
-487 VFKNFGIANVAGEG
+487 VFKHFGIANVAGKG
-501 DRYEEEHSKDALELV
+501 DRYEEEHSGDALELV
-516 RDTIKNYDYSITL
+516 RDTIKNYDHSITL

-603 KPGKSQQKHR
+603 KPGKSQQKRR
-613 EAMSEFLNY
+613 EAMTEFLNY

-630 SRTRTYSVESM
+630 SKTRTYSVESM

-680 ELKNIIGASKASK
+680 ELKDIIGASKASK

-719 KEKEPLTK
+719 TPPKDLTK
-727 EELEERKKKKQAKEA
+727 EEQEERKKKKQAKEA

-761 YGANVPIYE
+761 YGADVPIEE
-770 DIDIEDFVKIVDDE
+770 DIDINSFVDIIDDE
-784 SWKEFMPSGVTKE
+784 SWKEFMPTGVSKK
-797 IFKEFTKYYDRDV
+797 IFTEFTKYYDRDV

-824 ADKETPTRRV
+824 ADRETPTRRV

-868 GWCFYNEKFEE
+868 GWCFYNDKFEE
-879 DTQEEKHRL
+879 DTQEKKHRL
-888 EEPRFVDRGEVTKT
+888 EEPRFVDHGEVTEA
-902 VFAENAKILEINSKT
+902 VFAKNSKILEINSKT

-927 FYKQRME
+927 FYKQRMD
-934 GMSDDDWTPEKCQY
+934 GMSDDDWTPEECQY

-971 LRTLCGYS
+971 RRTLCGYS
-979 DIKCNAHY
+979 DVKCNAHY

-997 KPEQFKKRVLKGSY
+997 KPEQFKKRVMKGSY

-1026 NPPYQDSVSV
+1026 NPPYQEETDAT
-1036 NNRQGAI
+1036 RKPPI
-1043 YHYFYDIA
+1043 YNYFYDMAFELAPIA
-1051 SELSDR
+1051 TLVT
-1057 YSLISPARFLFNAG
+1057 PARFLFDAG
-1071 LTPKEWNKKMLNDSN
+1071 QTSKEWNRKMLSDEH
-1086 FKVVRY
+1086 FKVIRY
-1092 ESDATQIF
+1092 FENSKDVFDTVD
-1100 PNTEIKGGVVI
+1100 IKGGVAI
-1111 TYRDKNIEFGAIEKF
+1111 TYHDSNTNFGAIDIFTAYSELNEIISKVKHMCEPTMDT
-1126 IPDKYLQ
+1126 IISARGTYRTT
-1133 SIVSHF
+1133 
-1139 KQDEEHNISS
+1139 NI
-1149 IMYGGRSDLKFN
+1149 FN
-1161 DLFLAD
+1161 AD
-1167 YPQSVDD
+1167 YPDAIE
-1174 RLKAIQAEHPKVTKL
+1174 RLGKGTGNMLVSNFFEKVPEAIA
-1189 GPNEEYELKSPTL
+1189 NETNEPCLR
-1202 DILSYAFVETKPENA
+1202 ILCRV
-1217 DEYYKI
+1217 
-1223 LGLISGKRVYRYIP
+1223 GGKRSICNIL
-1237 KKYMVPRYPSNNN
+1237 KKYIQPN
-1250 LDGYKV
+1250 K
-1256 FITKASG
+1256 FIDKY
-1263 NGSVGEKLS
+1263 N
-1272 KPVVASPN
+1272 VASPEAN
-1280 TSATPT
+1280 SNGRFGERLTVGELLSPEEGATDT
-1286 FISIGNFKTEEEA
+1286 FISLGAFD
-1299 VNVEKYIRTKF
+1299 TKF
-1310 ARILLSVLKITQDI
+1310 EALALQKYMKTKFFRALLGVKKVTQHC
-1324 VPSKWAYVPMQDFTS
+1324 PPMVWEMIPCQEFS
-1339 KSDIDWS
+1339 ENSDIDWS
-1346 KSVHDIDL
+1346 KSIHEIDL
-1354 QLYEKYG
+1354 LLYKKYG
-1361 LNQSEI
+1361 LSDEEI
-1367 DYIEDTAESMDPNV
+1367 AFIESKVKPMDGTSYYESMLKTNYQDIV
-1381 LSEYESLLALS
+1381 SA
-1392 YNEVVKYLLKKY
+1392 LLKKY
-1404 GAAKQSYFKD
+1404 GSAKHNYFKD
-1414 IACTIKNPKVT
+1414 TACKIKNTLVT
-1425 RTNEGLYCHHIDED
+1425 RTNEGLFCHHIDED
-1439 KAIMLSND
+1439 KAIMLCND
-1447 KFAANNP
+1447 KFAVNNP
-1454 YEYQKADRLVYCNL
+1454 FEYQKADRLVYCNL

-1475 VKIAENPN
+1475 VKIAENPS

-1511 KEFTEDWRKNVAE
+1511 KKFSDEWRKNVAD
-1524 KVKDSFDDYIAI
+1524 KVKDNFDDYIII
-1536 LRYLWNVV
+1536 LRYLWNIV
-1544 EKNPIYKAIITK
+1544 EKNPVYKAIITK
-1556 EMLCVGWDGKVNKEV
+1556 EMLCVGWDGKVVKEV
-1571 MAALLDGE
+1571 MNALNANE

>member
-1 MERFEQT
+1 MEKFEQT
-8 HKFKLIYVFSMP
+8 YSYKLIYVFSMP
-20 YDTHK
+20 YETHK
-25 GMLKVGETTLNT
+25 GMLKVGEATLKT
-37 DKKPNE
+37 DIMPNE

-49 DLNQAAKARI
+49 TLNQAAKARI
-59 DSYTKTASMTY
+59 DSYTKTASMSY

-75 ELARYMDCG
+75 ELALKTEFGYS
-84 EPFTL
+84 FTFK
-89 SDKDVHKVLM
+89 DKDVHKVLM

-120 LETVKAAIKA
+120 IETVKAAIKS

-136 TLSSADVI
+136 TLSSSDFV
-144 RETPYE
+144 RETRQE
-150 RIDFREEQIDAIE
+150 TIDFREEQINAIE
-163 KTIKTFKKDDEMLW
+163 KTLKTFKKDDEMLW

-187 TALEV
+187 SALEV
-192 IRRSQYRRVIIVT
+192 IRRSQYRRVIIAT

-220 VFFPGNSEHEYHYE
+220 IFFPGNSEHEYHYE

-243 FDEKTDYEND
+243 FDEKTDAEND

-267 YFASIQDL
+267 YFASVQDL
-275 RGSQKVGGNFNK
+275 RGSKIVGGKFNK
-287 NNAVFSLDWD
+287 NNAVFALDWD
-297 LIVIDEAHEG
+297 LIIIDEAHEG

-319 LKKDKTKV
+319 LKKDHTKV

-334 FNLLSKFGEDNVY
+334 FNLLDKFGEDNVY

-398 TKAFNFKEF
+398 TKAFNFREF
-407 FKVWYKGPNGNRE
+407 FRVWYKGPNGNRE
-420 LPKNATEGKFVHEN
+420 LPKNAVEGKFVHEN
-434 DIKAFLDLMVREDT
+434 DVNAFLNLMVREDT

-473 KEAKALSELLRNHP
+473 KEAQALSELLRNHP
-487 VFKNFGIANVAGEG
+487 VFKHFGIANVAGKG
-501 DRYEEEHSKDALELV
+501 DRYEEEHSGDALELV
-516 RDTIKNYDYSITL
+516 RDTIKNYDHSITL

-603 KPGKSQQKHR
+603 KPGKSQQKRR
-613 EAMSEFLNY
+613 EAMTEFLNY

-630 SRTRTYSVESM
+630 SKTRTYSVESM

-680 ELKNIIGASKASK
+680 ELKDIIGASKASK

-719 KEKEPLTK
+719 TPPKDLTK
-727 EELEERKKKKQAKEA
+727 EEQEERKKKKQAKEA

-761 YGANVPIYE
+761 YGADVPIEE
-770 DIDIEDFVKIVDDE
+770 DIDINSFVDIIDDE
-784 SWKEFMPSGVTKE
+784 SWKEFMPTGVSKK
-797 IFKEFTKYYDRDV
+797 IFTEFTKYHDRDV

-824 ADKETPTRRV
+824 ADRETPTRRV

-868 GWCFYNEKFEE
+868 GWCFYNDKFEE
-879 DTQEEKHRL
+879 DTQEKKHRL
-888 EEPRFVDRGEVTKT
+888 EEPRFVDHGEVTEA
-902 VFAENAKILEINSKT
+902 VFAKNSKILEINSKT

-927 FYKQRME
+927 FYKQRMD
-934 GMSDDDWTPEKCQY
+934 GMSDDDWTPEECQY

-971 LRTLCGYS
+971 RRTLCGYS
-979 DIKCNAHY
+979 DVKCNAHY

-997 KPEQFKKRVLKGSY
+997 KPEQFKKRVMKGSY

-1026 NPPYQDSVSV
+1026 NPPYQEETDAT
-1036 NNRQGAI
+1036 RKPPI
-1043 YHYFYDIA
+1043 YNYFYDMAFELAPIA
-1051 SELSDR
+1051 TLVT
-1057 YSLISPARFLFNAG
+1057 PARFLFDAG
-1071 LTPKEWNKKMLNDSN
+1071 QTSKEWNRKMLSDEH
-1086 FKVVRY
+1086 FKVIRY
-1092 ESDATQIF
+1092 FENSKDVFDTVD
-1100 PNTEIKGGVVI
+1100 IKGGVAI
-1111 TYRDKNIEFGAIEKF
+1111 TYHDSNTNFGAIDIFTAYSELNEIISKVKHMCEPTMDT
-1126 IPDKYLQ
+1126 IISARGTYRTT
-1133 SIVSHF
+1133 
-1139 KQDEEHNISS
+1139 NI
-1149 IMYGGRSDLKFN
+1149 FN
-1161 DLFLAD
+1161 AD
-1167 YPQSVDD
+1167 YPDAIE
-1174 RLKAIQAEHPKVTKL
+1174 RLGKGTGNMLVSNFFEKVPEAIA
-1189 GPNEEYELKSPTL
+1189 NETNEPCLR
-1202 DILSYAFVETKPENA
+1202 ILCRV
-1217 DEYYKI
+1217 
-1223 LGLISGKRVYRYIP
+1223 GGKRSICNIL
-1237 KKYMVPRYPSNNN
+1237 KKYIQPN
-1250 LDGYKV
+1250 K
-1256 FITKASG
+1256 FIDKY
-1263 NGSVGEKLS
+1263 N
-1272 KPVVASPN
+1272 VASPEAN
-1280 TSATPT
+1280 SNGRFGERLTVGELLSPEEGATDT
-1286 FISIGNFKTEEEA
+1286 FISLGAFD
-1299 VNVEKYIRTKF
+1299 TKF
-1310 ARILLSVLKITQDI
+1310 EALALQKYMKTKFFRALLGVKKVTQHC
-1324 VPSKWAYVPMQDFTS
+1324 PPMVWEMIPCQEFS
-1339 KSDIDWS
+1339 ENSDIDWS
-1346 KSVHDIDL
+1346 KSIHEIDL
-1354 QLYEKYG
+1354 LLYKKYG
-1361 LNQSEI
+1361 LSDEEI
-1367 DYIEDTAESMDPNV
+1367 AFIESKVKPMDGTSYYESMLKTNYQDIV
-1381 LSEYESLLALS
+1381 SA
-1392 YNEVVKYLLKKY
+1392 LLKKY
-1404 GAAKQSYFKD
+1404 GSAKHNYFKD
-1414 IACTIKNPKVT
+1414 TACKIKNPLVT
-1425 RTNEGLYCHHIDED
+1425 RTNEGLFCHHIDED
-1439 KAIMLSND
+1439 KAIMLCND
-1447 KFAANNP
+1447 KFAVNNP
-1454 YEYQKADRLVYCNL
+1454 FEYQKADRLVYCNL

-1475 VKIAENPN
+1475 VKIAENPS

-1511 KEFTEDWRKNVAE
+1511 KKFSDEWRKNVAD
-1524 KVKDSFDDYIAI
+1524 KVKDNFDDYIII
-1536 LRYLWNVV
+1536 LRYLWNIV
-1544 EKNPIYKAIITK
+1544 EKNPVYKAIITK
-1556 EMLCVGWDGKVNKEV
+1556 EMLCVGWDGKVVKEV
-1571 MAALLDGE
+1571 MNALNANE

>member
-1 MERFEQT
+1 MEKFEQT
-8 HKFKLIYVFSMP
+8 YSYKLIYVFSMP
-20 YDTHK
+20 YETHK
-25 GMLKVGETTLNT
+25 GMLKVGEATLKT
-37 DKKPNE
+37 DIMPNE

-49 DLNQAAKARI
+49 TLNQAAKARI
-59 DSYTKTASMTY
+59 DSYTKTASMSY

-75 ELARYMDCG
+75 ELALKTEFGYS
-84 EPFTL
+84 FTFK
-89 SDKDVHKVLM
+89 DKDVHKVLM

-120 LETVKAAIKA
+120 IETVKAAIKS

-136 TLSSADVI
+136 TLSSSDFV
-144 RETPYE
+144 RETRQE
-150 RIDFREEQIDAIE
+150 TIDFREEQINAIE
-163 KTIKTFKKDDEMLW
+163 KTLKTFKKDDEMLW

-187 TALEV
+187 SALEV
-192 IRRSQYRRVIIVT
+192 IRRSQYRRVIIAT

-220 VFFPGNSEHEYHYE
+220 IFFPGNSEHEYHYE

-243 FDEKTDYEND
+243 FDEKTDAEND

-267 YFASIQDL
+267 YFASVQDL
-275 RGSQKVGGNFNK
+275 RGSKIVGGKFNK
-287 NNAVFSLDWD
+287 NNAVFALDWD
-297 LIVIDEAHEG
+297 LIIIDEAHEG

-319 LKKDKTKV
+319 LKKDHTKV

-334 FNLLSKFGEDNVY
+334 FNLLDKFGEDNVY

-398 TKAFNFKEF
+398 TKAFNFREF
-407 FKVWYKGPNGNRE
+407 FRVWYKGPNGNRE
-420 LPKNATEGKFVHEN
+420 LPKNAVEGKFVHEN
-434 DIKAFLDLMVREDT
+434 DVNAFLNLMVREDT

-473 KEAKALSELLRNHP
+473 KEAQALSELLRNHP
-487 VFKNFGIANVAGEG
+487 VFKHFGIANVAGKG
-501 DRYEEEHSKDALELV
+501 DRYEEEHSGDALELV
-516 RDTIKNYDYSITL
+516 RDTIKNYDHSITL

-603 KPGKSQQKHR
+603 KPGKSQQKRR
-613 EAMSEFLNY
+613 EAMTEFLNY

-630 SRTRTYSVESM
+630 SKTRTYSVESM

-680 ELKNIIGASKASK
+680 ELKDIIGASKASK

-719 KEKEPLTK
+719 TPPKDLTK
-727 EELEERKKKKQAKEA
+727 EEQEERKKKKQAKEA

-761 YGANVPIYE
+761 YGADVPIEE
-770 DIDIEDFVKIVDDE
+770 DIDINSFVDIIDDE
-784 SWKEFMPSGVTKE
+784 SWKEFMPTGVSKK
-797 IFKEFTKYYDRDV
+797 IFTEFTKYYDRDV

-824 ADKETPTRRV
+824 ADRETPTRRV

-868 GWCFYNEKFEE
+868 GWCFYNDKFEE
-879 DTQEEKHRL
+879 DTQEKKHRL
-888 EEPRFVDRGEVTKT
+888 EEPRFVDHGEVTEA
-902 VFAENAKILEINSKT
+902 VFAKNSKILEINSKT

-927 FYKQRME
+927 FYKQRMD
-934 GMSDDDWTPEKCQY
+934 GMSDDDWTPEECQY

-971 LRTLCGYS
+971 RRTLCGYS
-979 DIKCNAHY
+979 DVKCNAHY

-997 KPEQFKKRVLKGSY
+997 KPEQFKKRVMKGSY

-1026 NPPYQDSVSV
+1026 NPPYQEETDAT
-1036 NNRQGAI
+1036 RKPPI
-1043 YHYFYDIA
+1043 YNYFYDMAFELAPIA
-1051 SELSDR
+1051 TLVT
-1057 YSLISPARFLFNAG
+1057 PARFLFDAG
-1071 LTPKEWNKKMLNDSN
+1071 QTSKEWNRKMLSDEH
-1086 FKVVRY
+1086 FKVIRY
-1092 ESDATQIF
+1092 FENSKDVFDTVD
-1100 PNTEIKGGVVI
+1100 IKGGVAI
-1111 TYRDKNIEFGAIEKF
+1111 TYHDSNTNFGAIDIFTAYSELNEIISKVKHMCEPTMDT
-1126 IPDKYLQ
+1126 IISARGTYRTT
-1133 SIVSHF
+1133 
-1139 KQDEEHNISS
+1139 NI
-1149 IMYGGRSDLKFN
+1149 FN
-1161 DLFLAD
+1161 AD
-1167 YPQSVDD
+1167 YPDAIE
-1174 RLKAIQAEHPKVTKL
+1174 RLGKGTGNMLVSNFFEKVPEAIA
-1189 GPNEEYELKSPTL
+1189 NETNEPCLR
-1202 DILSYAFVETKPENA
+1202 ILCRV
-1217 DEYYKI
+1217 
-1223 LGLISGKRVYRYIP
+1223 GGKRSICNIL
-1237 KKYMVPRYPSNNN
+1237 KKYIQPN
-1250 LDGYKV
+1250 K
-1256 FITKASG
+1256 FIDKY
-1263 NGSVGEKLS
+1263 N
-1272 KPVVASPN
+1272 VASPEAN
-1280 TSATPT
+1280 SNGRFGERLTVGELLSPEEGATDT
-1286 FISIGNFKTEEEA
+1286 FISLGAFD
-1299 VNVEKYIRTKF
+1299 TKF
-1310 ARILLSVLKITQDI
+1310 EALALQKYMKTKFFRALLGVKKVTQHC
-1324 VPSKWAYVPMQDFTS
+1324 PPMVWEMIPCQEFS
-1339 KSDIDWS
+1339 ENSDIDWS
-1346 KSVHDIDL
+1346 KSIHEIDL
-1354 QLYEKYG
+1354 LLYKKYG
-1361 LNQSEI
+1361 LSDEEI
-1367 DYIEDTAESMDPNV
+1367 AFIESKVKPMDGTSYYESMLKTNYQDIV
-1381 LSEYESLLALS
+1381 SA
-1392 YNEVVKYLLKKY
+1392 LLKKY
-1404 GAAKQSYFKD
+1404 GSAKHNYFKD
-1414 IACTIKNPKVT
+1414 TACKIKNPLVT
-1425 RTNEGLYCHHIDED
+1425 RTNEGLFCHHIDED
-1439 KAIMLSND
+1439 KAIMLCND
-1447 KFAANNP
+1447 KFAVNNP
-1454 YEYQKADRLVYCNL
+1454 FEYQKADRLVYCNL

-1475 VKIAENPN
+1475 VKIAENPS

-1497 INFICKDLN
+1497 INFICRDLN

-1511 KEFTEDWRKNVAE
+1511 KKFSDEWRKNVAD
-1524 KVKDSFDDYIAI
+1524 KVKDNFDDYIII
-1536 LRYLWNVV
+1536 LRYLWNIV
-1544 EKNPIYKAIITK
+1544 EKNPVYKAIITK
-1556 EMLCVGWDGKVNKEV
+1556 EMLCVGWDGKVVKEV
-1571 MAALLDGE
+1571 MNALNANE

>member
-1 MERFEQT
+1 MEKFEQT
-8 HKFKLIYVFSMP
+8 YSYKLIYVFSMP
-20 YDTHK
+20 YETHK
-25 GMLKVGETTLNT
+25 GMLKVGEATLKT
-37 DKKPNE
+37 DIMPNE

-49 DLNQAAKARI
+49 TLNQAAKARI
-59 DSYTKTASMTY
+59 DSYTKTASMSY

-75 ELARYMDCG
+75 ELALKTEFGYS
-84 EPFTL
+84 FTFK
-89 SDKDVHKVLM
+89 DKDVHKVLM

-120 LETVKAAIKA
+120 IETVKAAIKS

-136 TLSSADVI
+136 TLSSSDFV
-144 RETPYE
+144 RETRQE
-150 RIDFREEQIDAIE
+150 TIDFREEQINAIE
-163 KTIKTFKKDDEMLW
+163 KTLKTFKKDDEMLW

-187 TALEV
+187 SALEV
-192 IRRSQYRRVIIVT
+192 IRRSQYRRVIIAT

-220 VFFPGNSEHEYHYE
+220 IFFPGNSEHEYHYE

-243 FDEKTDYEND
+243 FDEKTDAEND

-267 YFASIQDL
+267 YFASVQDL
-275 RGSQKVGGNFNK
+275 RGSKIVGGKFNK
-287 NNAVFSLDWD
+287 NNAVFALDWD
-297 LIVIDEAHEG
+297 LIIIDEAHEG

-319 LKKDKTKV
+319 LKKDHTKV

-334 FNLLSKFGEDNVY
+334 FNLLDKFGEDNVY

-398 TKAFNFKEF
+398 TKAFNFREF
-407 FKVWYKGPNGNRE
+407 FRVWYKGPNGNRE
-420 LPKNATEGKFVHEN
+420 LPKNAVEGKFVHEN
-434 DIKAFLDLMVREDT
+434 DVNAFLNLMVREDT

-473 KEAKALSELLRNHP
+473 KEAQALSELLRNHP
-487 VFKNFGIANVAGEG
+487 VFKHFGIANVAGKG
-501 DRYEEEHSKDALELV
+501 DRYEEEHSGDALELV
-516 RDTIKNYDYSITL
+516 RDTIKNYDHSITL

-603 KPGKSQQKHR
+603 KPGKSQQKRR
-613 EAMSEFLNY
+613 EAMTEFLNY

-630 SRTRTYSVESM
+630 SKTRTYSVESM

-680 ELKNIIGASKASK
+680 ELKDIIGASKASK

-719 KEKEPLTK
+719 TPPKGLTK
-727 EELEERKKKKQAKEA
+727 EEQEERKKKKQAKEA

-761 YGANVPIYE
+761 YGADVPIEE
-770 DIDIEDFVKIVDDE
+770 DIDINSFVDIIDDE
-784 SWKEFMPSGVTKE
+784 SWKEFMPTGVSKK
-797 IFKEFTKYYDRDV
+797 IFTEFTKYYDRDV

-824 ADKETPTRRV
+824 ADRETPTRRV

-868 GWCFYNEKFEE
+868 GWCFYNDKFEE
-879 DTQEEKHRL
+879 DTQEKKHRL
-888 EEPRFVDRGEVTKT
+888 EEPRFVDHGEVTEA
-902 VFAENAKILEINSKT
+902 VFAKNSKILEINSKT

-927 FYKQRME
+927 FYKQRMD
-934 GMSDDDWTPEKCQY
+934 GMSDDDWTPEECQY

-971 LRTLCGYS
+971 RRTLCGYS
-979 DIKCNAHY
+979 DVKCNAHY

-997 KPEQFKKRVLKGSY
+997 KPEQFKKRVMKGSY

-1026 NPPYQDSVSV
+1026 NPPYQEETDAT
-1036 NNRQGAI
+1036 RKPPI
-1043 YHYFYDIA
+1043 YNYFYDMAFELAPIA
-1051 SELSDR
+1051 TLVT
-1057 YSLISPARFLFNAG
+1057 PARFLFDAG
-1071 LTPKEWNKKMLNDSN
+1071 QTSKEWNRKMLSDEH
-1086 FKVVRY
+1086 FKVIRY
-1092 ESDATQIF
+1092 FENSKDVFDTVD
-1100 PNTEIKGGVVI
+1100 IKGGVAI
-1111 TYRDKNIEFGAIEKF
+1111 TYHDSNTNFGAIDIFTAYSELNEIISKVKHMCEPTMDT
-1126 IPDKYLQ
+1126 IISARGTYRTT
-1133 SIVSHF
+1133 
-1139 KQDEEHNISS
+1139 NI
-1149 IMYGGRSDLKFN
+1149 FN
-1161 DLFLAD
+1161 AD
-1167 YPQSVDD
+1167 YPDAIE
-1174 RLKAIQAEHPKVTKL
+1174 RLGKGTGNMLVSNFFEKVPEAIA
-1189 GPNEEYELKSPTL
+1189 NETNEPCLR
-1202 DILSYAFVETKPENA
+1202 ILCRV
-1217 DEYYKI
+1217 
-1223 LGLISGKRVYRYIP
+1223 GGKRSICNIL
-1237 KKYMVPRYPSNNN
+1237 KKYIQPN
-1250 LDGYKV
+1250 K
-1256 FITKASG
+1256 FIDKY
-1263 NGSVGEKLS
+1263 N
-1272 KPVVASPN
+1272 VASPEAN
-1280 TSATPT
+1280 SNGRFGERLTVGELLSPEEGATDT
-1286 FISIGNFKTEEEA
+1286 FISLGAFD
-1299 VNVEKYIRTKF
+1299 TKF
-1310 ARILLSVLKITQDI
+1310 EALALQKYMKTKFFRALLGVKKVTQHC
-1324 VPSKWAYVPMQDFTS
+1324 PPMVWEMIPCQEFS
-1339 KSDIDWS
+1339 ENSDIDWS
-1346 KSVHDIDL
+1346 KSIHEIDL
-1354 QLYEKYG
+1354 LLYKKYG
-1361 LNQSEI
+1361 LSDEEI
-1367 DYIEDTAESMDPNV
+1367 AFIESKVKPMDGT
-1381 LSEYESLLALS
+1381 SYYELMLKTNYQDIVSA
-1392 YNEVVKYLLKKY
+1392 LLKKY
-1404 GAAKQSYFKD
+1404 GSAKHNYFKD
-1414 IACTIKNPKVT
+1414 TACKIKNPLVT
-1425 RTNEGLYCHHIDED
+1425 RTNEGLFCHHIDED
-1439 KAIMLSND
+1439 KAIMLCND
-1447 KFAANNP
+1447 KFAVNNP
-1454 YEYQKADRLVYCNL
+1454 FEYQKADRLVYCNL

-1475 VKIAENPN
+1475 VKIAENPS

-1511 KEFTEDWRKNVAE
+1511 KKFSDEWRKNVAD
-1524 KVKDSFDDYIAI
+1524 KVKDNFDDYIII
-1536 LRYLWNVV
+1536 LRYLWNIV
-1544 EKNPIYKAIITK
+1544 EKNPVYKAIITK
-1556 EMLCVGWDGKVNKEV
+1556 EMLCVGWDGKVVKEV
-1571 MAALLDGE
+1571 MNALNANE

>member
-1 MERFEQT
+1 MEKFEQT
-8 HKFKLIYVFSMP
+8 YSYKLIYVFSMP
-20 YDTHK
+20 YETHK
-25 GMLKVGETTLNT
+25 GMLKVGEATLKT
-37 DKKPNE
+37 DIMPNE

-49 DLNQAAKARI
+49 TLNQAAKARI
-59 DSYTKTASMTY
+59 DSYTKTASMSY

-75 ELARYMDCG
+75 ELALKTEFGYS
-84 EPFTL
+84 FTFK
-89 SDKDVHKVLM
+89 DKDVHKVLM

-120 LETVKAAIKA
+120 IETVKAAIKS

-136 TLSSADVI
+136 TLSSSDFV
-144 RETPYE
+144 RETRQE
-150 RIDFREEQIDAIE
+150 TIDFREEQINAIE
-163 KTIKTFKKDDEMLW
+163 KTLKTFKKDDEMLW

-187 TALEV
+187 SALEV
-192 IRRSQYRRVIIVT
+192 IRRSQYRRVIIAT

-220 VFFPGNSEHEYHYE
+220 IFFPGNSEHEYHYE

-243 FDEKTDYEND
+243 FDEKTDAEND

-267 YFASIQDL
+267 YFASVQDL
-275 RGSQKVGGNFNK
+275 RGSKIVGGKFNK
-287 NNAVFSLDWD
+287 NNAVFALDWD
-297 LIVIDEAHEG
+297 LIIIDEAHEG

-319 LKKDKTKV
+319 LKKDHTKV

-334 FNLLSKFGEDNVY
+334 FNLLDKFGEDNVY

-398 TKAFNFKEF
+398 TKAFNFREF
-407 FKVWYKGPNGNRE
+407 FRVWYKGPNGNRE
-420 LPKNATEGKFVHEN
+420 LPKNAVEGKFVHEN
-434 DIKAFLDLMVREDT
+434 DVNAFLNLMVREDT

-473 KEAKALSELLRNHP
+473 KEAQALSELLRNHP
-487 VFKNFGIANVAGEG
+487 VFKHFGIANVAGKG
-501 DRYEEEHSKDALELV
+501 DRYEEEHSGDALELV
-516 RDTIKNYDYSITL
+516 RDTIKNYDHSITL

-603 KPGKSQQKHR
+603 KPGKSQQKRR
-613 EAMSEFLNY
+613 EAMTEFLNY

-630 SRTRTYSVESM
+630 SKTRTYSVESM

-680 ELKNIIGASKASK
+680 ELKDIIGASKASK
-693 KKKDVVVNGQGLT
+693 KKKDVVVNRQGLT

-719 KEKEPLTK
+719 TPPKDLTK
-727 EELEERKKKKQAKEA
+727 EEQEERKKKKQAKEA

-761 YGANVPIYE
+761 YGADVPIEE
-770 DIDIEDFVKIVDDE
+770 DIDIDSFVDIIDDE
-784 SWKEFMPSGVTKE
+784 SWKEFMPTGVSKK
-797 IFKEFTKYYDRDV
+797 IFTEFTKYYDRDV

-824 ADKETPTRRV
+824 ADRETPTRRV

-868 GWCFYNEKFEE
+868 GWCFYNDKFEE
-879 DTQEEKHRL
+879 DTQEKKHRL
-888 EEPRFVDRGEVTKT
+888 EEPRFVDHGEVTEA
-902 VFAENAKILEINSKT
+902 VFAKNSKILEINSKT

-927 FYKQRME
+927 FYKQRMD
-934 GMSDDDWTPEKCQY
+934 GMSDDDWTPEECQY

-971 LRTLCGYS
+971 RRTLCGYS
-979 DIKCNAHY
+979 DVKCNAHY

-997 KPEQFKKRVLKGSY
+997 KPEQFKKRVMKGSY

-1026 NPPYQDSVSV
+1026 NPPYQEETDAT
-1036 NNRQGAI
+1036 RKPPI
-1043 YHYFYDIA
+1043 YNYFYDMAFELAPIA
-1051 SELSDR
+1051 TLVT
-1057 YSLISPARFLFNAG
+1057 PARFLFDAG
-1071 LTPKEWNKKMLNDSN
+1071 QTSKEWNRKMLSDEH
-1086 FKVVRY
+1086 FKVIRY
-1092 ESDATQIF
+1092 FENSKDVFDTVD
-1100 PNTEIKGGVVI
+1100 IKGGVAI
-1111 TYRDKNIEFGAIEKF
+1111 TYHDSNTNFGAIDIFTAYSELNEIISKVKHMCEPTMDT
-1126 IPDKYLQ
+1126 IISARGTYRTT
-1133 SIVSHF
+1133 
-1139 KQDEEHNISS
+1139 NI
-1149 IMYGGRSDLKFN
+1149 FN
-1161 DLFLAD
+1161 AD
-1167 YPQSVDD
+1167 YPDAIE
-1174 RLKAIQAEHPKVTKL
+1174 RLGKGTGNMLVSNFFEKVPEAIA
-1189 GPNEEYELKSPTL
+1189 NETNEPCLR
-1202 DILSYAFVETKPENA
+1202 ILCRV
-1217 DEYYKI
+1217 
-1223 LGLISGKRVYRYIP
+1223 GGKRSICNIL
-1237 KKYMVPRYPSNNN
+1237 KKYIQPN
-1250 LDGYKV
+1250 K
-1256 FITKASG
+1256 FIDKY
-1263 NGSVGEKLS
+1263 N
-1272 KPVVASPN
+1272 VASPEAN
-1280 TSATPT
+1280 SNGRFGERLTVGELLSPEEGATDT
-1286 FISIGNFKTEEEA
+1286 FISLGAFD
-1299 VNVEKYIRTKF
+1299 TKF
-1310 ARILLSVLKITQDI
+1310 EALALQKYMKTKFFRALLGVKKVTQHC
-1324 VPSKWAYVPMQDFTS
+1324 PPMVWEMIPCQEFS
-1339 KSDIDWS
+1339 ENSDIDWS
-1346 KSVHDIDL
+1346 KSIHEIDL
-1354 QLYEKYG
+1354 LLYKKYG
-1361 LNQSEI
+1361 LSDEEI
-1367 DYIEDTAESMDPNV
+1367 AFIESKVKPMDGTSYYESMLKTNYQDIV
-1381 LSEYESLLALS
+1381 SA
-1392 YNEVVKYLLKKY
+1392 LLKKY
-1404 GAAKQSYFKD
+1404 GSAKHNYFKD
-1414 IACTIKNPKVT
+1414 TACKIKNPLVT
-1425 RTNEGLYCHHIDED
+1425 RTNEGLFCHHIDED
-1439 KAIMLSND
+1439 KAIMLCND
-1447 KFAANNP
+1447 KFAVNNP
-1454 YEYQKADRLVYCNL
+1454 FEYQKADRLVYCNL

-1475 VKIAENPN
+1475 VKIAENPS

-1511 KEFTEDWRKNVAE
+1511 KKFSDEWRKNVAD
-1524 KVKDSFDDYIAI
+1524 KVKDNFDDYIII
-1536 LRYLWNVV
+1536 LRYLWNIV
-1544 EKNPIYKAIITK
+1544 EKNPVYKAIITK
-1556 EMLCVGWDGKVNKEV
+1556 EMLCVGWDGKVVKEV
-1571 MAALLDGE
+1571 MNALNANE

>member
-1 MERFEQT
+1 MEKFEQT
-8 HKFKLIYVFSMP
+8 YSYKLIYVFSMP
-20 YDTHK
+20 YETHK
-25 GMLKVGETTLNT
+25 GMLKVGEATLKT
-37 DKKPNE
+37 DIMPNE

-49 DLNQAAKARI
+49 TLNQAAKARI
-59 DSYTKTASMTY
+59 DSYTKTASMSY

-75 ELARYMDCG
+75 ELALKTEFGYS
-84 EPFTL
+84 FTFK
-89 SDKDVHKVLM
+89 DKDVHKVLM

-120 LETVKAAIKA
+120 IETVKAAIKS

-136 TLSSADVI
+136 TLSSSDFV
-144 RETPYE
+144 RETRQE
-150 RIDFREEQIDAIE
+150 TIDFREEQINAIE
-163 KTIKTFKKDDEMLW
+163 KTLKTFKKDDEMLW

-187 TALEV
+187 SALEV
-192 IRRSQYRRVIIVT
+192 IRRSQYRRVIIAT

-220 VFFPGNSEHEYHYE
+220 IFFPGNSEHEYHYE

-243 FDEKTDYEND
+243 FDEKTDAEND

-267 YFASIQDL
+267 YFASVQDL
-275 RGSQKVGGNFNK
+275 RGSKIVGGKFNK
-287 NNAVFSLDWD
+287 NNAVFALDWD
-297 LIVIDEAHEG
+297 LIIIDEAHEG

-319 LKKDKTKV
+319 LKKDHTKV

-334 FNLLSKFGEDNVY
+334 FNLLDKFGEDNVY

-398 TKAFNFKEF
+398 TKAFNFREF
-407 FKVWYKGPNGNRE
+407 FRVWYKGPNGNRE
-420 LPKNATEGKFVHEN
+420 LPKNAVEGKFVHEN
-434 DIKAFLDLMVREDT
+434 DVNAFLNLMVREDT

-473 KEAKALSELLRNHP
+473 KEAQALSELLRNHP
-487 VFKNFGIANVAGEG
+487 VFKHFGIANVAGKG
-501 DRYEEEHSKDALELV
+501 DRYEEEHSGDALELV
-516 RDTIKNYDYSITL
+516 RDTIKNYDHSITL

-603 KPGKSQQKHR
+603 KPGKSQQKRR
-613 EAMSEFLNY
+613 EAMTEFLNY

-630 SRTRTYSVESM
+630 SKTRTYSVESM

-680 ELKNIIGASKASK
+680 ELKDIIGASKASK

-719 KEKEPLTK
+719 TPPKDLTK
-727 EELEERKKKKQAKEA
+727 EEQEERKKKKQAKEA

-761 YGANVPIYE
+761 YGADVPIEE
-770 DIDIEDFVKIVDDE
+770 DIDINSFVDIIDDE
-784 SWKEFMPSGVTKE
+784 SWKEFMPTGVSKK
-797 IFKEFTKYYDRDV
+797 IFTEFTKYYDRDV

-824 ADKETPTRRV
+824 ADRETPTRRV

-868 GWCFYNEKFEE
+868 GWCFYNDKFEE
-879 DTQEEKHRL
+879 DTQEKKNRL
-888 EEPRFVDRGEVTKT
+888 EEPRFVDHGEVTEA
-902 VFAENAKILEINSKT
+902 VFAKNSKILEINSKT

-927 FYKQRME
+927 FYKQRMD
-934 GMSDDDWTPEKCQY
+934 GMSDDDWTPEECQY

-971 LRTLCGYS
+971 RRTLCGYS
-979 DIKCNAHY
+979 DVKCNAHY

-997 KPEQFKKRVLKGSY
+997 KPEQFKKRVMKGSY

-1026 NPPYQDSVSV
+1026 NPPYQEETDAT
-1036 NNRQGAI
+1036 RKPPI
-1043 YHYFYDIA
+1043 YNYFYDMAFELAPIA
-1051 SELSDR
+1051 TLVT
-1057 YSLISPARFLFNAG
+1057 PARFLFDAG
-1071 LTPKEWNKKMLNDSN
+1071 QTSKEWNRKMLSDEH
-1086 FKVVRY
+1086 FKVIRY
-1092 ESDATQIF
+1092 FENSKDVFDTVD
-1100 PNTEIKGGVVI
+1100 IKGGVAI
-1111 TYRDKNIEFGAIEKF
+1111 TYHDSNTNFGAIDIFTAYSELNEIISKVKHMCEPTMDT
-1126 IPDKYLQ
+1126 IISARGTYRTT
-1133 SIVSHF
+1133 
-1139 KQDEEHNISS
+1139 NI
-1149 IMYGGRSDLKFN
+1149 FN
-1161 DLFLAD
+1161 AD
-1167 YPQSVDD
+1167 YPDAIE
-1174 RLKAIQAEHPKVTKL
+1174 RLGKGTGNMLVSNFFEKVPEAIA
-1189 GPNEEYELKSPTL
+1189 NETNEPCLR
-1202 DILSYAFVETKPENA
+1202 ILCRV
-1217 DEYYKI
+1217 
-1223 LGLISGKRVYRYIP
+1223 GGKRSICNIL
-1237 KKYMVPRYPSNNN
+1237 KKYIQPN
-1250 LDGYKV
+1250 K
-1256 FITKASG
+1256 FIDKY
-1263 NGSVGEKLS
+1263 N
-1272 KPVVASPN
+1272 VASPEAN
-1280 TSATPT
+1280 SNGRFGERLTVGELLSPEEGATDT
-1286 FISIGNFKTEEEA
+1286 FISLGAFD
-1299 VNVEKYIRTKF
+1299 TKF
-1310 ARILLSVLKITQDI
+1310 EALALQKYMKTKFFRALLGVKKVTQHC
-1324 VPSKWAYVPMQDFTS
+1324 PPMVWEMIPCQEFS
-1339 KSDIDWS
+1339 ENSDIDWS
-1346 KSVHDIDL
+1346 KSIHEIDL
-1354 QLYEKYG
+1354 LLYKKYG
-1361 LNQSEI
+1361 LSDEEI
-1367 DYIEDTAESMDPNV
+1367 AFIESKVKPMDGTSYYESMLKTNYQDIV
-1381 LSEYESLLALS
+1381 SA
-1392 YNEVVKYLLKKY
+1392 LLKKY
-1404 GAAKQSYFKD
+1404 GSAKHNYFKD
-1414 IACTIKNPKVT
+1414 TACKIKNPLVT
-1425 RTNEGLYCHHIDED
+1425 RTNEGLFCHHINED
-1439 KAIMLSND
+1439 KAIMLCND
-1447 KFAANNP
+1447 KFAVNNP
-1454 YEYQKADRLVYCNL
+1454 FEYQKADRLVYCNL

-1475 VKIAENPN
+1475 VKIAENPS

-1511 KEFTEDWRKNVAE
+1511 KKFSDEWRKNVAD
-1524 KVKDSFDDYIAI
+1524 KVKDNFDDYIII
-1536 LRYLWNVV
+1536 LRYLWNIV
-1544 EKNPIYKAIITK
+1544 EKNPVYKAIITK
-1556 EMLCVGWDGKVNKEV
+1556 EMLCVGWDGKVVKEV
-1571 MAALLDGE
+1571 MNALNANE

>member
-1 MERFEQT
+1 MEKFEQT
-8 HKFKLIYVFSMP
+8 YSYKLIYVFSMP
-20 YDTHK
+20 YETHK
-25 GMLKVGETTLNT
+25 GMLKVGEATLKT
-37 DKKPNE
+37 DIMPNE

-49 DLNQAAKARI
+49 TLNQAAKARI
-59 DSYTKTASMTY
+59 DSYTKTASMSY

-75 ELARYMDCG
+75 ELALKTEFGYS
-84 EPFTL
+84 FTFK
-89 SDKDVHKVLM
+89 DKDVHKVLM

-120 LETVKAAIKA
+120 IETVKAAIKS

-136 TLSSADVI
+136 TLSSSDFV
-144 RETPYE
+144 RETRQE
-150 RIDFREEQIDAIE
+150 TIDFREEQINAIE
-163 KTIKTFKKDDEMLW
+163 KTLKTFKKDDEMLW

-187 TALEV
+187 SALEV
-192 IRRSQYRRVIIVT
+192 IRRSQYRRVIIAT

-220 VFFPGNSEHEYHYE
+220 IFFPGNSEHEYHYE

-243 FDEKTDYEND
+243 FDEKTDAEND

-267 YFASIQDL
+267 YFASVQDL
-275 RGSQKVGGNFNK
+275 RGSKIVGGKFNK
-287 NNAVFSLDWD
+287 NNAVFALDWD
-297 LIVIDEAHEG
+297 LIIIDEAHEG

-319 LKKDKTKV
+319 LKKDHTKV

-334 FNLLSKFGEDNVY
+334 FNLLDKFGEDNVY

-398 TKAFNFKEF
+398 TKAFNFREF
-407 FKVWYKGPNGNRE
+407 FRVWYKGPNGNRE
-420 LPKNATEGKFVHEN
+420 LPKNAVEGKFVHAN
-434 DIKAFLDLMVREDT
+434 DVNAFLNLMVREDT

-473 KEAKALSELLRNHP
+473 KEAQALSELLRNHP
-487 VFKNFGIANVAGEG
+487 VFKYFGIANVAGKG
-501 DRYEEEHSKDALELV
+501 DRYEEEHSGDALELV
-516 RDTIKNYDYSITL
+516 RDTIKNYDHSITL

-603 KPGKSQQKHR
+603 KPGKSQQKRR
-613 EAMSEFLNY
+613 EAMTEFLNY

-630 SRTRTYSVESM
+630 SKTRTYSVESM

-680 ELKNIIGASKASK
+680 ELKDIIGASKASK
-693 KKKDVVVNGQGLT
+693 KKKDVVINGQGLT

-719 KEKEPLTK
+719 TPPKDLTK
-727 EELEERKKKKQAKEA
+727 EEQEERKKKKQAKEA

-761 YGANVPIYE
+761 YGADVPIEE
-770 DIDIEDFVKIVDDE
+770 DIDINSFVDIIDDE
-784 SWKEFMPSGVTKE
+784 SWKEFMPTGVSKK
-797 IFKEFTKYYDRDV
+797 IFTEFTKYYDRDV

-824 ADKETPTRRV
+824 ADRETPTRRV

-868 GWCFYNEKFEE
+868 GWCFYNDKFEE
-879 DTQEEKHRL
+879 DTQEKKHRL
-888 EEPRFVDRGEVTKT
+888 EEPRFVDHGEVTEA
-902 VFAENAKILEINSKT
+902 VFAKNSKILEINSKT

-927 FYKQRME
+927 FYKQRMD
-934 GMSDDDWTPEKCQY
+934 GMSDDDWTPEECQY

-971 LRTLCGYS
+971 RRTLCGYS
-979 DIKCNAHY
+979 DVKCNAHY

-997 KPEQFKKRVLKGSY
+997 KPEQFKKRVMKGSY

-1026 NPPYQDSVSV
+1026 NPPYQEETDAT
-1036 NNRQGAI
+1036 RKPPI
-1043 YHYFYDIA
+1043 YNYFYDMAFELAPIA
-1051 SELSDR
+1051 TLVT
-1057 YSLISPARFLFNAG
+1057 PARFLFDAG
-1071 LTPKEWNKKMLNDSN
+1071 QTSKEWNRKMLSDEH
-1086 FKVVRY
+1086 FKVIRY
-1092 ESDATQIF
+1092 FENSKDVFDTVD
-1100 PNTEIKGGVVI
+1100 IKGGVAI
-1111 TYRDKNIEFGAIEKF
+1111 TYHDSNTNFGAIDIFTAYSELNEIISKVKHMCEPTMDT
-1126 IPDKYLQ
+1126 IISARGTYRTT
-1133 SIVSHF
+1133 
-1139 KQDEEHNISS
+1139 NI
-1149 IMYGGRSDLKFN
+1149 FN
-1161 DLFLAD
+1161 AD
-1167 YPQSVDD
+1167 YPDAIE
-1174 RLKAIQAEHPKVTKL
+1174 RLGKGTGNMLVSNFFEKVPEAIA
-1189 GPNEEYELKSPTL
+1189 NETNEPCLR
-1202 DILSYAFVETKPENA
+1202 ILCRV
-1217 DEYYKI
+1217 
-1223 LGLISGKRVYRYIP
+1223 GGKRSICNIL
-1237 KKYMVPRYPSNNN
+1237 KKYIQPN
-1250 LDGYKV
+1250 K
-1256 FITKASG
+1256 FIDKY
-1263 NGSVGEKLS
+1263 N
-1272 KPVVASPN
+1272 VASPEAN
-1280 TSATPT
+1280 SNGRFGERLTVGELLSPEEGATDT
-1286 FISIGNFKTEEEA
+1286 FISLGAFD
-1299 VNVEKYIRTKF
+1299 TKF
-1310 ARILLSVLKITQDI
+1310 EALALQKYMKTKFFRALLGVKKVTQHC
-1324 VPSKWAYVPMQDFTS
+1324 PPMVWEMIPCQEFS
-1339 KSDIDWS
+1339 ENSDIDWS
-1346 KSVHDIDL
+1346 KSIHEIDL
-1354 QLYEKYG
+1354 LLYKKYG
-1361 LNQSEI
+1361 LSDEEI
-1367 DYIEDTAESMDPNV
+1367 AFIESKVKPMDGTSYYESMLKTNYQDIV
-1381 LSEYESLLALS
+1381 SA
-1392 YNEVVKYLLKKY
+1392 LLKKY
-1404 GAAKQSYFKD
+1404 GSAKHNYFKD
-1414 IACTIKNPKVT
+1414 TACKIKNPLVT
-1425 RTNEGLYCHHIDED
+1425 RTNEGLFCHHIDED
-1439 KAIMLSND
+1439 KAIMLCND
-1447 KFAANNP
+1447 KFAVNNP
-1454 YEYQKADRLVYCNL
+1454 FEYQKADRLVYCNL

-1475 VKIAENPN
+1475 VKIAENPS

-1511 KEFTEDWRKNVAE
+1511 KKFSDEWRKNVAD
-1524 KVKDSFDDYIAI
+1524 KVKDNFDDYIII
-1536 LRYLWNVV
+1536 LRYLWNIV
-1544 EKNPIYKAIITK
+1544 EKNPVYKAIITK
-1556 EMLCVGWDGKVNKEV
+1556 EMLCVGWDGKVVKEV
-1571 MAALLDGE
+1571 MNALNANE